1 MTYDNTYKP
10 ARRICGTMALIILLT
25 LAARTATA
33 QTIFHVTPDGTQGST
48 AWTDAMTLTEA
59 LDAARAG
66 DQIWVQGFET
76 IDSADKLYT
85 VPDDDEAFTVP
96 SGVSLY
102 GGFSGDE
109 TSIDERVTT
118 GKLSEMRYRSVLSGD
133 RRQNDAADES
143 LLIFPGNATRDDNAA
158 HVVVMDLAPTA
169 ASGNN
174 NTLPTVIDGFSIAE
188 GHADGNHTDASGWG
202 GGIFVTGDN
211 SGGGA
216 FSITRCFLVN
226 NYARRGGAVYV
237 DRTVVVRPMTSTIS
251 YNTVFNNAAGERS
264 SANNSGGGLYVAGA
278 ANVVNCEVFNNENGG
293 IAIAPAAAVINST
306 VARNTGS
313 GIEKIDDGTGD
324 AYVYNTV
331 IWGNSYL
338 YSTLSPRFIHSAYH
352 EVQLSGDAIVDA
364 DGNRYVS
371 DRNRGNDVAVP
382 MFESPSLR
390 TSYDREFNWRTMSY
404 PLWSWD
410 IQEGSAFIDGGDGD
424 MYDDRFGTTDMAGQ
438 GRLSNG
444 MIDIGAY
451 EYQAIPASR
460 IRYVKPDGSDMN
472 SGDSWEAA
480 YRTIQHAIDALAAT
494 PGMPGEVW
502 VAAGT
507 YEPTTYLA
515 DNPNYPASFR
525 MSDGI
530 SVYGGFEGKETE
542 TSKAD
547 RKIKAG
553 GMPWD
558 FANVTILQGQSYSG
572 EIGWNS
578 TDNRWSLNSA
588 STHVVWF
595 APLLNENK
603 RGFDNV
609 TILDGVTVRGGQAT
623 TSQADYYN
631 GDRGAGIYMC
641 VNAWLTNSVVTE
653 NVAQGDGG
661 AVWLS
666 GGRVMSSLLF
676 NNSSD
681 SRGGAIY
688 MDRAGIVLR
697 SMLANNSAYEGAGIY
712 MDNNGPWTDGVS
724 HPEYLILSTSIVSN
738 NTSSANGAVYCNKGG
753 VVLQSTITNNSTPR
767 ATDMTDENAS
777 QSGGLYIDTYTQT
790 INTVLWNNRIN
801 GANIQV
807 YVKNPS
813 PANVRFFSTAVASM
827 NNVVWNNTVTEGVL
841 SLSDTNTA
849 GGGQLAPGFSTD
861 GQLIES
867 GIVNDYGVQGDWTT
881 DWTSGSLAIE
891 NYWQPVSGSNLR
903 AQGAVLGTM
912 PDVVLIEPEQDLG
925 GSLFAQKPSIG
936 AWEIAQTAL
945 NPEEADGGNTLRLY
959 VDVNSTDPDHDG
971 SSWDNAYRSLNEA
984 IAYFASLPESEV
996 GDKQLEIYVKEG
1008 DLFPIYAFGNLDPK
1022 TATLDIKKTASSLPL
1037 RIVGGWS
1044 ADGTTRDPLTCRS
1057 ILEGNQSGTTL
1068 ADGLYHVVMVEPE
1081 ANVVLDGF
1089 YVTRGYAAGT
1099 ATITGG
1105 AGMLIYDNATV
1116 EVRNSVFENNTAVSC
1131 AAIDGRQQGVTL
1143 TLVNCVINNNTNTD
1157 TSAPVVEASTLHLNH
1172 VTMVNNIGAA
1182 PAGVG
1187 ADANSFAAGNTSG
1200 DTMTFDTM
1208 GEAGTANFT
1217 NPSNVAGAVM
1227 GHDTYYGGYADWTP
1241 LTGSTV
1247 MASQIINRG
1256 TVTAGLDN
1264 DIAMHGRDLGGVP
1277 DIGAYEAALPESGRV
1292 YYVREPADGGN
1303 DNNSGLSWDDAF
1315 ATIRKAVDAA
1325 SRTEVIDGEKA
1336 QVWVAAG
1343 TYEQDPQ
1350 SGSDN
1355 CFEIVEAVNVYGAFP
1370 RTGNPSMDERRPFIS
1385 DEIYYDNEGGSVTAA
1400 DYETILTPQT
1410 RTQSGVRRVLGQPD
1424 EYNPF
1429 SGNRSYQYVGEGNG
1443 DYVNRR
1449 GEYYPQQ
1456 GGSYYYSETGNEYVE
1471 ADPNIADYKGP
1482 GYTVYYNYGDY
1493 ITAYPNEYT
1502 NRNLQLVE
1510 VGDDFGRYTVTYNS
1524 WIRRYIYTDVGQGNG
1539 DYVQWTRRGEYEC
1552 SADIDG
1558 ATYHD
1563 YEYVG
1568 RGRGE
1573 YIHAANAGQ
1582 YYEVGSGYGNYG
1594 RYTTDIYE
1602 YVGDGNGD
1610 YVMRGV
1616 FSHPTRW
1623 DGFTIRDG
1631 YIDSDRIKFLDNGLV
1646 NDKSGGKR
1654 NGGAGVAIFTNV
1666 TLANSIV
1673 YGNYN
1678 RRGGSGGE
1686 TRGGGIYCDEGTL
1699 VNCYV
1704 LDNTLGDSNDYTGYG
1719 AGVYM
1724 FNGTAYNCVIANNEG
1739 NAQHSDGAGVLVDNN
1754 NIFFNNTIVGNRSN
1768 GETRGAGGVCIWQ
1781 DNGAISL
1788 SSLVMYNCVVL
1799 SNSMRTIGTNVGDE
1813 NVAAQNGEMVCY
1825 NSIVGRIPG
1834 GGAYGNP
1841 GKRVKFVNC
1850 QTGTTSIFED
1860 YAAGNY
1866 RIAGNGAGS
1875 IAINRGENEPVI
1887 GGETYFLMDYTDM
1900 DFTARIKDCTIDAG
1914 AYEFEQ
1920 TTATPSYDY
1929 DTGSY
1934 VYFVTQN
1941 GAGNASGSSPDNA
1954 ACATK
1959 LQIVLNAA
1967 GELVRTTGQ
1976 NATVR
1981 LGVPEETGFTFTAN
1995 TLSNAND
2002 PQSYTFVVP
2011 YGVQLEGGWNEDFN
2025 NNRNPYNYPTS
2036 LSPVATVGGVTVN
2049 GYHAVTFG
2057 EPQTGQTGRTT
2068 VIDGVVLRDGQ
2079 ATSESG
2085 TGNSNARGGGA
2096 IVPSWGHVRNCVV
2109 SGNRALQG
2117 GGLYV
2122 MPGGL
2127 VTGTLVISNTAEQ
2140 GAGIYADGTGVD
2152 ESNRAH
2158 LVSVTVTDN
2167 EASSAGGGLYLE
2179 DGAAMTV
2186 NAVVWG
2192 NTAPSDKNVSGVLN
2206 TPFADAMLSAA
2217 SGGTIDEFYP
2227 MNNCFVETY
2236 EIPGNFA
2243 NTSLESGDDAEVKYF
2258 VVGSGTGRTLKDFSP
2273 MIKHGSSKSL
2283 VQYMID
2289 NYGMASTDMQG
2300 IARIQG
2306 DMDKVD
2312 GGAYAFYG
2320 GTTSLENV
2328 VTRLF
2333 VSQTKTVAL
2342 ADGYDE
2348 ADYRGKS
2355 FFTPFTWLDDA
2366 LLYINEV
2373 RKEHPEYEDREF
2385 EILMAGGTYKP
2396 HYRRTAAGDPG
2407 ASVVDQRLSSFVI
2420 PEGVNIYGGFSG
2432 TEEIASAGI
2441 TEIPT
2446 ADSTITV
2453 AAGGD
2458 INTLANARGMS
2469 DLNVN
2474 GVVEAWEFANQTILS
2489 GQINEGAA
2497 TSQNVE
2503 HVVYTEGDGQ
2513 IMLDGLTVNYGDAT
2527 TGTATG
2533 GAGIY
2538 SYGVDCIVK
2547 GCRLLNCSAVN
2558 GGAAYI
2564 RHAGLTLLSSIVA
2577 GNRATAS
2584 GGAVY
2589 VDGGTETASLD
2600 AANTVFANNEA
2611 ASYGGAVATN
2621 QAGGTVNVSLINT
2634 LMVRNSAGQNYSAI
2648 CSQPLSTRITN
2659 SVIWGNSAGKAFN
2672 LGASSF
2678 SHSASDD
2685 SSFAASVAGNDGN
2698 IALNTVNLAIDGPR
2712 FRSPST
2718 VAGASGNSTS
2728 SLWNPAAISVLTD
2741 TGDGELAYGSSDMA
2755 SAEGAYHDWW
2765 DGTTVSDYSTFYMGD
2780 AGYDRYA
2787 GPRPTPQDT
2796 VPDPK
2801 VIDMGAY
2808 EYQYDNPFDLDDVYV
2823 DLQERGDGSGSS
2835 WDNATTDL
2843 RGAISALASGEYA
2856 GRKSTKT
2863 VHIRAGE
2870 YSPQQLNG
2878 GVAYRI
2884 QMAGADNA
2892 NISVLNIR
2900 GAYDET
2906 GNQDFGNPTRF
2917 VVNPAVGQA
2926 NTLLSVNVNTK
2937 EVNIEGISFEGASQN
2952 GMFITNGLPG
2962 DNTTPRVTVRN
2973 SAFRGNG
2980 TGVYFDQ
2987 AVAGTDN
2994 LFVNTLFADGGTGID
3009 ADNAVGQVTVVNA
3022 TFAKNTGAAIE
3033 GNANVYNSMS
3043 WQCGTGLTTDDANH
3057 NHDFAAIDNSDV
3069 ARGPNFVNPA
3079 GGDYNIRPSIM
3090 VLNMGSTELYSS
3102 HAGKA
3107 PTKDYDL
3114 DGAPRL
3120 TGDGV
3125 DLGAYEYDAELSQVL
3140 YVRSGVAGSDE
3151 SGGSWENAMSDL
3163 QGAVDLASIYH
3174 NKNNGSDGYVFVH
3187 NNVTAADGLRVSMP
3201 GVKVYGGMNG
3211 ELTEGTLAAVL
3222 ARRGSFLNYQR
3233 QSTLPGLDITA
3244 ASVVDGFTITGDVT
3258 VGSEGVLSTSVLSSS
3273 ATAKIDGLLYNSF
3286 VEGNVTGAGEAVN
3299 VTTPGTLGVAT
3310 KKNVVENA
3318 VTNGYV
3324 TAPVWEYQLKEDNA
3338 LIDGGDT
3345 QNISAYIAR
3354 AGHSKDLS
3362 GTSRVRNAVDG
3373 GCFETWFVNAPTT
3386 VAADDCPTGSHVVY
3400 VTPGQELSLDKG
3412 LTSDTAPFEA
3422 GFLLLQHGAGLFA
3435 NGNWVSLG
3443 NLAVERTLGGEAG
3456 DSWDMAYMPFTITS
3470 TTVDGTAYDAAAGT
3484 VAVQTYDGR
3493 ARAAYNYQF
3502 SATDGAWTDISPR
3515 GNTGMLLRSDDGAAH
3530 TVRFYGNSYTESS
3543 DAKSVRLTKYNYND
3557 PWASPDDGGDRFTHA
3572 ENMSWNM
3579 FGSPFLCGMNY
3590 SDMQYGRVIY
3600 LKNGNTFASVNTMDD
3615 DAAGGALGA
3624 GSAVLTQTATLAD
3637 YETFEIAPRSAT
3649 LGDDTARS
3657 GNLAVS
3663 VMRGDSEAADEFVLT
3678 AVPGDEASETFSLA
3692 NDGVKMMS
3700 VDTTASQVYMM
3711 RDGHRYSMLSAVDV
3725 EGTVPVGLRL
3735 TDAGSYA
3742 IAIPD
3747 DCPAYDYET
3756 VILTDNATGRVVDL
3770 LDAPYRFNVAAGG
3783 DVEGRFTLQFN
3794 TSLSE
3799 GVGTVNVY
3807 SDSEGNVIVEGL
3819 ETGMRIRL
3827 YDASGRMTA
3836 NRIAASPT
3844 ETFTGCERGVCL
3856 VQVIDGDSEPQ
3867 VFKAMVGR

>member
-33 QTIFHVTPDGTQGST
+33 QTTFHVTPDGTQGNT

-102 GGFSGDE
+102 GGFRGDE

-133 RRQNDAADES
+133 RSQNDAAHES
-143 LLIFPGNATRDDNAA
+143 LLIFPGNATRDDNAT
-158 HVVVMDLAPTA
+158 HVVVMNLTPTA
-169 ASGNN
+169 ESGNN

-188 GHADGNHTDASGWG
+188 GHADGNPTDASGWG

-237 DRTVVVRPMTSTIS
+237 DRTVVVRPTTSTIS

-313 GIEKIDDGTGD
+313 GIEEIDDGTGE

-352 EVQLSGDAIVDA
+352 EVQLSGDETVDA

-472 SGDSWEAA
+472 SGDSWGTA

-507 YEPTTYLA
+507 YEPTTYLE

-530 SVYGGFEGKETE
+530 SVYGGFEGKET
-542 TSKAD
+542 SKAN

-572 EIGWNS
+572 EIGWNN

-813 PANVRFFSTAVASM
+813 PANVRFLSTAVASM

-861 GQLIES
+861 GQLTES
-867 GIVNDYGVQGDWTT
+867 GIVNNYGVQGDWTT

-945 NPEEADGGNTLRLY
+945 NPEEADGGSTLRLY
-959 VDVNSTDPDHDG
+959 VDVNSTDPANDG

-1022 TATLDIKKTASSLPL
+1022 TATLDIKKTASRLPL
-1037 RIVGGWS
+1037 RIIGGWS
-1044 ADGTTRDPLTCRS
+1044 AADGTTRDPLNCRS

-1157 TSAPVVEASTLHLNH
+1157 TSAPVVGASTLHLNH

-1182 PAGVG
+1182 YT
-1187 ADANSFAAGNTSG
+1187 ADSAANSFAAGNTSG

-1241 LTGSTV
+1241 LTASTV
-1247 MASQIINRG
+1247 MASQIINCG

-1292 YYVREPADGGN
+1292 YYVRADGGS
-1303 DNNSGLSWDDAF
+1303 DANSGLSWDNAF

-1343 TYEQDPQ
+1343 NYAQDPIN
-1350 SGSDN
+1350 GSDN

-1385 DEIYYDNEGGSVTAA
+1385 DEVWFDDEGGSVTAA
-1400 DYETILTPQT
+1400 DYETILRPATAKND
-1410 RTQSGVRRVLGQPD
+1410 VRRVLGQAD
-1424 EYNPF
+1424 MFNPF
-1429 SGNRSYQYVGEGNG
+1429 STSTEPYYFYVGG
-1443 DYVNRR
+1443 
-1449 GEYYPQQ
+1449 
-1456 GGSYYYSETGNEYVE
+1456 
-1471 ADPNIADYKGP
+1471 
-1482 GYTVYYNYGDY
+1482 
-1493 ITAYPNEYT
+1493 
-1502 NRNLQLVE
+1502 
-1510 VGDDFGRYTVTYNS
+1510 
-1524 WIRRYIYTDVGQGNG
+1524 GQGNYDVHG
-1539 DYVQWTRRGEYEC
+1539 DEVEDELNMPEPEGNYVYATSGTTYYE
-1552 SADIDG
+1552 
-1558 ATYHD
+1558 D
-1563 YEYVG
+1563 YSW
-1568 RGRGE
+1568 GRGE
-1573 YIHAANAGQ
+1573 NPKELVH
-1582 YYEVGSGYGNYG
+1582 VGSGYGEYRLDEG
-1594 RYTTDIYE
+1594 WIYTTWQSSTGGGYSEFTGAGYYLCAKDEATHYS
-1602 YVGDGNGD
+1602 DGQYMYRKGTSSATPAEGGD
-1610 YVMRGV
+1610 YLLKESE
-1616 FSHPTRW
+1616 FTYPTTW

-1631 YIDSDRIKFLDNGLV
+1631 YLNSVNIDFLGVNRDNQTHY
-1646 NDKSGGKR
+1646 R
-1654 NGGAGVAIFTNV
+1654 NGGAGAAFFDNV
-1666 TLANSIV
+1666 TLTNCVVI
-1673 YGNYN
+1673 NN
-1678 RRGGSGGE
+1678 LNERTDGGE
-1686 TRGGGIYCDEGTL
+1686 TRGGAIYVDGGTL

-1704 LDNTLGDSNDYTGYG
+1704 LNNTNGRSNNAATYG
-1719 AGVYM
+1719 GGVYM
-1724 FNGTAYNCVIANNEG
+1724 YSGTAYNCVIAG
-1739 NAQHSDGAGVLVDNN
+1739 NTTKGNRSNGAGIFIENA
-1754 NIFFNNTIVGNRSN
+1754 IFFNNTIVNNVSENSGPAGICIWKSGGSSVLRVYNTIVLGNRYGSLGNDNIGNADVGSN
-1768 GETRGAGGVCIWQ
+1768 
-1781 DNGAISL
+1781 NGI
-1788 SSLVMYNCVVL
+1788 
-1799 SNSMRTIGTNVGDE
+1799 IE
-1813 NVAAQNGEMVCY
+1813 CY
-1825 NSIVGRIPG
+1825 NSIFSSTNNVGSG
-1834 GGAYGNP
+1834 D
-1841 GKRVKFVNC
+1841 KRVTYDSSCLSGAN
-1850 QTGTTSIFED
+1850 TSIFEG
-1860 YAAGNY
+1860 AAYGNY
-1866 RIAGNGAGS
+1866 RIDGDGAGS
-1875 IAINRGENEPVI
+1875 IAINRGNNEPVI

-1920 TTATPSYDY
+1920 TTATPDANGIYY
-1929 DTGSY
+1929 
-1934 VYFVTQN
+1934 VTQN
-1941 GAGNASGSSPDNA
+1941 GAGTASGESPTEA
-1954 ACATK
+1954 ACASK

-1967 GELVRTTGQ
+1967 GERVRAGQ

-2011 YGVQLEGGWNEDFN
+2011 YGVQLEGGWDEDFN
-2025 NNRNPYNYPTS
+2025 IRNPYNYPTS

-2057 EPQTGQTGRTT
+2057 EPQTGQGGRTT

-2109 SGNRALQG
+2109 IGNRALQG

-2206 TPFADAMLSAA
+2206 APFADAMLSVA

-2300 IARIQG
+2300 ITRIQG
-2306 DMDKVD
+2306 MDKVD
-2312 GGAYAFYG
+2312 GGAYAFDG
-2320 GTTSLENV
+2320 GTTSLDNV

-2366 LLYINEV
+2366 LLYIEQV
-2373 RKEHPEYEDREF
+2373 RDRYPGQYPQF

-2396 HYRRTAAGDPG
+2396 HYRRTAGDPAAG
-2407 ASVVDQRLSSFVI
+2407 VVDQRLSSFVI
-2420 PEGVNIYGGFSG
+2420 PQGVNIYGGFSG
-2432 TEEIASAGI
+2432 NEEIASEGV
-2441 TEIPT
+2441 TEIPA
-2446 ADSTITV
+2446 ADETITV
-2453 AAGGD
+2453 ADGGD
-2458 INTLANARGMS
+2458 INALANAREMS

-2474 GVVEAWEFANQTILS
+2474 GVLEAWEFANQTILS

-2497 TSQNVE
+2497 RSQNVE

-2538 SYGVDCIVK
+2538 SDGVDCIVK

-2558 GGAAYI
+2558 GGAVYV
-2564 RHAGLTLLSSIVA
+2564 RDAGLTLLSSIVA

-2589 VDGGTETASLD
+2589 VEGVSATASLD

-2611 ASYGGAVATN
+2611 VSNGGAVATN
-2621 QAGGTVNVSLINT
+2621 QTDQTGGTVNVSLINT
-2634 LMVRNSAGQNYSAI
+2634 LMVRNSAGNCSAI
-2648 CSQPLSTRITN
+2648 CSQPFNTRITN
-2659 SVIWGNSAGKAFN
+2659 SVIWGNSAGRAFN

-2685 SSFAASVAGNDGN
+2685 SYFADNVAGNDGN

-2741 TGDGELAYGSSDMA
+2741 TGDGQLAYANSDMNSA
-2755 SAEGAYHDWW
+2755 SGGYKNWW
-2765 DGTTVSDYSTFYMGD
+2765 DEKTVSTYSTFYMGD
-2780 AGYDRYA
+2780 ADYDRYA
-2787 GPRPTPQDT
+2787 GPRPTAQDT
-2796 VPDPK
+2796 DPDPK

-2808 EYQYDNPFDLDDVYV
+2808 EYQYDNLFNLDDVYV

-2843 RGAISALASGEYA
+2843 RGAISALASGEHV
-2856 GRKSTKT
+2856 GLKSTKT

-2884 QMAGADNA
+2884 QMAGATNA

-2906 GNQDFGNPTRF
+2906 GNQDFGEPTRF

-2937 EVNIEGISFEGASQN
+2937 EVNIEGISFEGATGN
-2952 GMFITNGLPG
+2952 GMFITNGQLG

-3022 TFAKNTGAAIE
+3022 TFANNTGAAIE
-3033 GNANVYNSMS
+3033 GNADVYNSMS
-3043 WQCGTGLTTDDANH
+3043 WRCGTGLTTDDANH
-3057 NHDFAAIDNSDV
+3057 NRDFADIDNSDV

-3079 GGDYNIRPSIM
+3079 EGDYNIRPSIM
-3090 VLNMGSTELYSS
+3090 VLDMGSNALYST

-3114 DGAPRL
+3114 DGAPRQ

-3125 DLGAYEYDAELSQVL
+3125 DLGAYEYDAELRQVL

-3151 SGGSWENAMSDL
+3151 SGGNWENAMSDL

-3174 NKNNGSDGYVFVH
+3174 NKNNSSDGYVFVH

-3211 ELTEGTLAAVL
+3211 ESTKGTPADVL

-3244 ASVVDGFTITGDVT
+3244 ESVVDGFTITGDVT

-3273 ATAKIDGLLYNSF
+3273 ATAEIDGLLYNSF
-3286 VEGNVTGAGEAVN
+3286 VEGTVTGTGEAVN
-3299 VTTPGTLGVAT
+3299 VTTPGPLEVAT
-3310 KKNVVENA
+3310 KNNVVENA

-3324 TAPVWEYQLKEDNA
+3324 TAPVWEYQLKEDSPS
-3338 LIDGGDT
+3338 IDGGTED
-3345 QNISAYIAR
+3345 IASYIDKV
-3354 AGHSKDLS
+3354 GHSEDLS
-3362 GTSRVRNAVDG
+3362 GTSRLRGNVDN
-3373 GCFETWFVNAPTT
+3373 GCFETWRITSPETIT
-3386 VAADDCPTGSHVVY
+3386 AADRPTVSHVVY
-3400 VTPGQELSLDKG
+3400 VEPGQELSLATG
-3412 LTSDTAPFEA
+3412 LTTEASPFDV
-3422 GFLLLQHGAGLFA
+3422 GFLLLQHGAGLVGG
-3435 NGNWVSLG
+3435 GNHVSLG

-3470 TTVDGTAYDAAAGT
+3470 TTVDGTAYDAAAGI

-3502 SATDGAWTDISPR
+3502 SATDGAWSDITPR

-3600 LKNGNTFASVNTMDD
+3600 SKSGNTFASVNTMDD

-3637 YETFEIAPRSAT
+3637 YETFEITPRSAA

>member
-10 ARRICGTMALIILLT
+10 VRRICGTMALIILLT

-33 QTIFHVTPDGTQGST
+33 QTIFHVTPDGTKGST

-76 IDSADKLYT
+76 IDSPDKLYT
-85 VPDDDEAFTVP
+85 VPADVEAFTVP

-102 GGFSGDE
+102 GGFRGDE

-133 RRQNDAADES
+133 RSQNDAADES
-143 LLIFPGNATRDDNAA
+143 LLIFPGNTTREDNAA
-158 HVVVMDLAPTA
+158 HVVVMDLTPTA

-188 GHADGNHTDASGWG
+188 GHADGNPADASGWG

-237 DRTVVVRPMTSTIS
+237 DRTVVVRPTTSTIS

-352 EVQLSGDAIVDA
+352 EVQLSGDETVDA

-460 IRYVKPDGSDMN
+460 IRYVKPEGSDMN
-472 SGDSWEAA
+472 SGDSWKAA

-507 YEPTTYLA
+507 YEPTTYLE

-530 SVYGGFEGKETE
+530 SVYGGFEGKET
-542 TSKAD
+542 SKAA

-572 EIGWNS
+572 EINWNS

-609 TILDGVTVRGGQAT
+609 TMLDGVTVRGGQAT

-676 NNSSD
+676 NNSSY

-813 PANVRFFSTAVASM
+813 PANVRFLSTAVASM

-861 GQLIES
+861 GQLTES
-867 GIVNDYGVQGDWTT
+867 GIVNDYGVQRDWTT

-945 NPEEADGGNTLRLY
+945 NPEQADGGRTLRLY

-1044 ADGTTRDPLTCRS
+1044 ADGTTRDPLNCRS

-1157 TSAPVVEASTLHLNH
+1157 TSAPVVGASTLHLNH
-1172 VTMVNNIGAA
+1172 VTMVNNEGAA
-1182 PAGVG
+1182 YTATSTS
-1187 ADANSFAAGNTSG
+1187 NSFAAGNTSG

-1241 LTGSTV
+1241 LTASTV
-1247 MASQIINRG
+1247 MASQIINCG

-1292 YYVREPADGGN
+1292 YYVRTPGDGGS
-1303 DNNSGLSWDDAF
+1303 DANSGLSWDAAF
-1315 ATIRKAVDAA
+1315 ATIRKAVEAA

-1355 CFEIVEAVNVYGAFP
+1355 CFEIVDGVNVYGAFP

-1385 DEIYYDNEGGSVTAA
+1385 DEIYYDNDGGTVSA
-1400 DYETILTPQT
+1400 DAYETILTPRT
-1410 RTQSGVRRVLGQPD
+1410 KTQSGVRRVLGQPD

-1429 SGNRSYQYVGEGNG
+1429 SGNRSYQHVGEGNG
-1443 DYVNRR
+1443 DYENRR
-1449 GEYYPQQ
+1449 GEHYPQQ
-1456 GGSYYYSETGNEYVE
+1456 GGSYYYSENGGEYIDAAPALENYLRPGYYRTEYDESTGLWNPTYYVE
-1471 ADPNIADYKGP
+1471 VGS
-1482 GYTVYYNYGDY
+1482 GYGDY
-1493 ITAYPNEYT
+1493 ERGRFGSFNYVGEGKGDWRQFTYGYYYECSSEFAGESDTRHYT
-1502 NRNLQLVE
+1502 DYKD
-1510 VGDDFGRYTVTYNS
+1510 VGAGRGNVFRTSRGYN
-1524 WIRRYIYTDVGQGNG
+1524 DVGQ
-1539 DYVQWTRRGEYEC
+1539 
-1552 SADIDG
+1552 
-1558 ATYHD
+1558 
-1563 YEYVG
+1563 
-1568 RGRGE
+1568 
-1573 YIHAANAGQ
+1573 
-1582 YYEVGSGYGNYG
+1582 GYGNYG

-1623 DGFTIRDG
+1623 DGFTITGG
-1631 YIDSDRIKFLDNGLV
+1631 YINSQQIDFIVTNV
-1646 NDKSGGKR
+1646 ACR
-1654 NGGAGVAIFTNV
+1654 NGGAGAAIFTNV

-1673 YGNYN
+1673 VGNTN
-1678 RRGGSGGE
+1678 ETPNSGIE
-1686 TRGGGIYCDEGTL
+1686 MRGGGVYCDEGTL

-1704 LDNTLGDSNDYTGYG
+1704 LNNTLGRTGNYTGYG

-1724 FNGTAYNCVIANNEG
+1724 RNGTSYNCVIANNVG
-1739 NAQHSDGAGVLVDNN
+1739 NANYSDGAGILVDNN
-1754 NIFFNNTIVGNRSN
+1754 NVFFNNTIVGNNSN
-1768 GETRGAGGVCIWQ
+1768 GSSRGGGGICLWQ
-1781 DNGAISL
+1781 DDGIT
-1788 SSLVMYNCVVL
+1788 SSLTAYNCVVL
-1799 SNSMRTIGTNVGDE
+1799 DNYARTIGSNAGNADV
-1813 NVAAQNGEMVCY
+1813 VVQNGTITCY
-1825 NSIVGRIPG
+1825 NSIFNNTNNGNG
-1834 GGAYGNP
+1834 YGSQ
-1841 GKRVKFVNC
+1841 GKRVEFVDC
-1850 QTGTTSIFED
+1850 VDGVTTSIFEN
-1860 YAAGNY
+1860 YVAGNY

-1981 LGVPEETGFTFTAN
+1981 LGVPQEAGFTFTAN

-2011 YGVQLEGGWNEDFN
+2011 YGVQLEGGWDEDFN
-2025 NNRNPYNYPTS
+2025 IRNPYNYPTS

-2057 EPQTGQTGRTT
+2057 EPQTGQGGRTT

-2273 MIKHGSSKSL
+2273 MIKHGSSTSL

-2355 FFTPFTWLDDA
+2355 FLTPFTWLDDA

-2538 SYGVDCIVK
+2538 SDGVDCIVK

-2577 GNRATAS
+2577 GNRAVASGS

-2659 SVIWGNSAGKAFN
+2659 SVIWGNSAGRAFN
-2672 LGASSF
+2672 LAASSF

-2685 SSFAASVAGNDGN
+2685 SSFAASVAGNEGN
-2698 IALNTVNLAIDGPR
+2698 IALSTVNLAIDGPR

-2765 DGTTVSDYSTFYMGD
+2765 DGTTVSDYSTFYMGN

-2787 GPRPTPQDT
+2787 GPRPTAQDT

-2884 QMAGADNA
+2884 QMAGATNA

-2937 EVNIEGISFEGASQN
+2937 NVNIEGISFEGASQN
-2952 GMFITNGLPG
+2952 GMFITNAQAGATDG
-2962 DNTTPRVTVRN
+2962 DSITVRN

-2987 AVAGTDN
+2987 AVAGTGN
-2994 LFVNTLFADGGTGID
+2994 LFVNTLFADGGNGID
-3009 ADNAVGQVTVVNA
+3009 ASRAAAGTVTVVNA
-3022 TFAKNTGAAIE
+3022 TFANNTDSAIE
-3033 GNANVYNSMS
+3033 GNADVYNSMS
-3043 WQCGTGLTTDDANH
+3043 WQCGTGIADNETNH
-3057 NHDFAAIDNSDV
+3057 NHDFAVLEAGSSDLYQEKSGV
-3069 ARGPNFVNPA
+3069 AA
-3079 GGDYNIRPSIM
+3079 AD
-3090 VLNMGSTELYSS
+3090 
-3102 HAGKA
+3102 
-3107 PTKDYDL
+3107 DQDL
-3114 DGAPRL
+3114 DGADRV
-3120 TGDGV
+3120 TGAEI
-3125 DLGAYEYDAELSQVL
+3125 DLGAYEYDAELRQVI
-3140 YVRSGVAGSDE
+3140 YVRSGVAGGDNSGSD
-3151 SGGSWENAMSDL
+3151 WNNPIDDL
-3163 QGAVDLASIYH
+3163 QDAVDLASVYH
-3174 NKNNGSDGYVFVH
+3174 NKNTDSEGYVFVH

-3201 GVKVYGGMNG
+3201 GVRVYGGMNG
-3211 ELTEGTLAAVL
+3211 ELTEDTPADVL

-3244 ASVVDGFTITGDVT
+3244 ESVVDGFTITGDVT

-3273 ATAKIDGLLYNSF
+3273 ATAEIDGLLYNSF
-3286 VEGNVTGAGEAVN
+3286 VEGTVTGTGEAVN
-3299 VTTPGTLGVAT
+3299 VTTPGTLEVVT

-3318 VTNGYV
+3318 VANGYV
-3324 TAPVWEYQLKEDNA
+3324 TTPVWEYQLKEDSPS
-3338 LIDGGDT
+3338 IDGGTED
-3345 QNISAYIAR
+3345 IASYINKV
-3354 AGHSKDLS
+3354 GHSEDLS
-3362 GTSRVRNAVDG
+3362 GTSRLRGTVDN
-3373 GCFETWFVNAPTT
+3373 GCFETWRITSPETIK
-3386 VAADDCPTGSHVVY
+3386 AADRPTVSHVVY
-3400 VTPGQELSLDKG
+3400 VEPGQELSLATG
-3412 LTSDTAPFEA
+3412 LTTEASPFNV
-3422 GFLLLQHGAGLFA
+3422 GFLLLQHGAGLVGG
-3435 NGNWVSLG
+3435 GNHVSLG

-3502 SATDGAWTDISPR
+3502 SATDGAWTDISPQ

-3600 LKNGNTFASVNTMDD
+3600 SKSGNTFASVNTMDD

>member
-48 AWTDAMTLTEA
+48 AWEDAMTLTEA
-59 LDAARAG
+59 LDAAHAG

-85 VPDDDEAFTVP
+85 VPDDVEAFTVP

-102 GGFSGDE
+102 GGFRGDE

-133 RRQNDAADES
+133 RSQNDAAHES
-143 LLIFPGNATRDDNAA
+143 LLIFPGNTTREDNAA
-158 HVVVMDLAPTA
+158 HVVVMDLTPTA

-188 GHADGNHTDASGWG
+188 GHASGDAQTDDGRG
-202 GGIFVTGDN
+202 GGVLVTGDN
-211 SGGGA
+211 TVGGA
-216 FSITRCFLVN
+216 FMITNCFFVN
-226 NYARRGGAVYV
+226 NYARRGGAVAV
-237 DRTVVVRPMTSTIS
+237 DATVDMRPTESVIS
-251 YNTVFNNAAGERS
+251 YCTIFNNAAGERS
-264 SANNSGGGLYVAGA
+264 SANNSGGGLWLEGDCTVA
-278 ANVVNCEVFNNENGG
+278 NCEVFNNENGG
-293 IAIAPAAAVINST
+293 IAIAEGASVVNST

-313 GIEKIDDGTGD
+313 GIERIGDGE
-324 AYVYNTV
+324 AFVRNTV

-338 YSTLSPRFIHSAYH
+338 YSTLSPNFINSAYH
-352 EVQLSGDAIVDA
+352 EVVLQDGETVDSN
-364 DGNRYVS
+364 GNRYVS

-390 TSYDREFNWRTMSY
+390 TSYDREFNWLTMAY

-460 IRYVKPDGSDMN
+460 IRYVKPEGSDMN
-472 SGDSWEAA
+472 SGDSWKAA

-502 VAAGT
+502 VAEGT
-507 YEPTTYLA
+507 YEPTTYLE

-530 SVYGGFEGKETE
+530 SVYGGFAGTE

-547 RKIKAG
+547 REIKAG

-572 EIGWNS
+572 EINWNS

-712 MDNNGPWTDGVS
+712 MDNNGRWTDGVS

-813 PANVRFFSTAVASM
+813 PANVRFLSTAVASM

-849 GGGQLAPGFSTD
+849 TGGQLAPGFSTD
-861 GQLIES
+861 RQLTES

-945 NPEEADGGNTLRLY
+945 NPEQADDGSTLRLY
-959 VDVNSTDPDHDG
+959 VDVNSTDPANDG
-971 SSWDNAYRSLNEA
+971 SSWDKAYRSLNEA

-996 GDKQLEIYVKEG
+996 DDKQLEIYVKEG

-1022 TATLDIKKTASSLPL
+1022 TATLDIKKTASRLPL
-1037 RIVGGWS
+1037 RIIGGWS
-1044 ADGTTRDPLTCRS
+1044 AADGTTRDPLNCRS

-1157 TSAPVVEASTLHLNH
+1157 TSAPVVGASTLHLNH
-1172 VTMVNNIGAA
+1172 VTMVNNEGAA
-1182 PAGVG
+1182 YT
-1187 ADANSFAAGNTSG
+1187 ADSASNSFAAGNTSSN
-1200 DTMTFDTM
+1200 TMTFDTM
-1208 GEAGTANFT
+1208 GEAGAANFT

-1241 LTGSTV
+1241 LTGSDV

-1256 TVTAGLDN
+1256 TATTGLDN

-1292 YYVREPADGGN
+1292 YYVRADGGN

-1385 DEIYYDNEGGSVTAA
+1385 DEVWFDNEGGSVTAA
-1400 DYETILTPQT
+1400 DYETILRPATAN
-1410 RTQSGVRRVLGQPD
+1410 SDVRRVLGQAD
-1424 EYNPF
+1424 MFNPF
-1429 SGNRSYQYVGEGNG
+1429 STSTELYYFYVGGGQGNYDIHGDEVVGKLNMPAGNYVYAAAGSTYYEDWNLIWGRWEGENPKVLVYVGSGFGEYLVKQGTALQNWRTVWESNDGGGYTEFKEAGYYLCSDDVATHYSDGQYMYRKGTSGATPVEGG
-1443 DYVNRR
+1443 DYVLK
-1449 GEYYPQQ
+1449 ESEFTYP
-1456 GGSYYYSETGNEYVE
+1456 
-1471 ADPNIADYKGP
+1471 
-1482 GYTVYYNYGDY
+1482 
-1493 ITAYPNEYT
+1493 
-1502 NRNLQLVE
+1502 
-1510 VGDDFGRYTVTYNS
+1510 
-1524 WIRRYIYTDVGQGNG
+1524 
-1539 DYVQWTRRGEYEC
+1539 
-1552 SADIDG
+1552 
-1558 ATYHD
+1558 
-1563 YEYVG
+1563 
-1568 RGRGE
+1568 
-1573 YIHAANAGQ
+1573 
-1582 YYEVGSGYGNYG
+1582 
-1594 RYTTDIYE
+1594 TT
-1602 YVGDGNGD
+1602 
-1610 YVMRGV
+1610 
-1616 FSHPTRW
+1616 W
-1623 DGFTIRDG
+1623 DGFTITG
-1631 YIDSDRIKFLDNGLV
+1631 GFIDSDHLRFLDN
-1646 NDKSGGKR
+1646 NIDSSDRSGGKR
-1654 NGGAGVAIFTNV
+1654 NGGAGAAIFTNV

-1678 RRGGSGGE
+1678 RRDGRGGE

-1704 LDNTLGDSNDYTGYG
+1704 LDNTLGDSNDETGYG

-1724 FNGTAYNCVIANNEG
+1724 FNATAYNCVIAGNTG

-1754 NIFFNNTIVGNRSN
+1754 NIFFNNTIVGNKSN
-1768 GETRGAGGVCIWQ
+1768 GGTRGAGGVCIWQ
-1781 DNGAISL
+1781 DSGAS

-1799 SNSMRTIGTNVGDE
+1799 SNSMQTIGTNVGDK

-1825 NSIVGRIPG
+1825 NSIVERIPD

-1841 GKRVKFVNC
+1841 GKRVRFVNC
-1850 QTGTTSIFED
+1850 QTGTNSIFEN
-1860 YAAGNY
+1860 YTAGNY
-1866 RIAGNGAGS
+1866 RIAGNGNGS

-1887 GGETYFLMDYTDM
+1887 DGETYFLMDYTDM

-1920 TTATPSYDY
+1920 TTATPDAKGIYY
-1929 DTGSY
+1929 
-1934 VYFVTQN
+1934 VTQN

-1967 GELVRTTGQ
+1967 GERVRAGQ

-2025 NNRNPYNYPTS
+2025 ICNPYNYPTS

-2057 EPQTGQTGRTT
+2057 EPQTEQTGRTT

-2206 TPFADAMLSAA
+2206 APFADAMLSEA
-2217 SGGTIDEFYP
+2217 SGRTIDEFYP

-2283 VQYMID
+2283 VQYMIT
-2289 NYGMASTDMQG
+2289 NHGMASIDMQG
-2300 IARIQG
+2300 IARIQDG
-2306 DMDKVD
+2306 MDKVD
-2312 GGAYAFYG
+2312 GGAYAFDG
-2320 GTTSLENV
+2320 GTTSLNNV

-2333 VSQTKTVAL
+2333 VSQTKSVAL
-2342 ADGYDE
+2342 ADRNDE
-2348 ADYRGKS
+2348 AYYRGKS
-2355 FFTPFTWLDDA
+2355 FLTPFTWLDDA
-2366 LLYINEV
+2366 LLYIEQV
-2373 RKEHPEYEDREF
+2373 RDLYPGQYPQF

-2396 HYRRTAAGDPG
+2396 HYRRTAGDPAAG
-2407 ASVVDQRLSSFVI
+2407 VVDQRLSSFVI
-2420 PEGVNIYGGFSG
+2420 PQGVNIYGGFSG
-2432 TEEIASAGI
+2432 NEKIASEGI
-2441 TEIPT
+2441 TEIPA
-2446 ADSTITV
+2446 ADETITV
-2453 AAGGD
+2453 EAGGD
-2458 INTLANARGMS
+2458 INELANAREMS

-2474 GVVEAWEFANQTILS
+2474 GVLEAWEFANQTILS

-2497 TSQNVE
+2497 RSQNVE

-2538 SYGVDCIVK
+2538 SDGVDCIVK

-2558 GGAAYI
+2558 GGAVYV
-2564 RHAGLTLLSSIVA
+2564 RDAGLTLLSSIVA
-2577 GNRATAS
+2577 GNMATAS

-2589 VDGGTETASLD
+2589 VEGVSATASLD

-2621 QAGGTVNVSLINT
+2621 QTGETINVSLINT

-2648 CSQPLSTRITN
+2648 FSQPFNTRITN
-2659 SVIWGNSAGKAFN
+2659 SVIWGNSAGRAFN
-2672 LGASSF
+2672 FDASSF

-2685 SSFAASVAGNDGN
+2685 SYFADNVAGKEGN

-2741 TGDGELAYGSSDMA
+2741 TGDGQLAYANSDMNSA
-2755 SAEGAYHDWW
+2755 SGGYKNWW
-2765 DGTTVSDYSTFYMGD
+2765 DEKTVSTYSTFYMGD
-2780 AGYDRYA
+2780 ADYDRYA
-2787 GPRPTPQDT
+2787 GPRPTAQDT
-2796 VPDPK
+2796 DPDPK

-2808 EYQYDNPFDLDDVYV
+2808 EYQYKPFELDDVYV

-2878 GVAYRI
+2878 GVAYHI
-2884 QMAGADNA
+2884 QMAGATNA

-3022 TFAKNTGAAIE
+3022 TFANNTGAAIE
-3033 GNANVYNSMS
+3033 GNADVCNSMS
-3043 WQCGTGLTTDDANH
+3043 WMCHTGLATDAANH
-3057 NHDFAAIDNSDV
+3057 NRDFAEIDNNDV
-3069 ARGPNFVNPA
+3069 ANGPNFVNPTE
-3079 GGDYNIRPSIM
+3079 GDYNIRPSIM
-3090 VLNMGSTELYSS
+3090 VLDMGSNSLYST
-3102 HAGKA
+3102 HAGKV
-3107 PTKDYDL
+3107 PEVDYDL
-3114 DGAPRL
+3114 DGAPRR
-3120 TGDGV
+3120 TGDVV
-3125 DLGAYEYDAELSQVL
+3125 DLGAYEYDAELRQVL

-3211 ELTEGTLAAVL
+3211 ELTVGTPADVL

-3244 ASVVDGFTITGDVT
+3244 ESVVDGFTITGGVT

-3286 VEGNVTGAGEAVN
+3286 VEGTVTGTGEAVN

-3324 TAPVWEYQLKEDNA
+3324 TTPVWEYQLKEDSPS
-3338 LIDGGDT
+3338 IDGGTED
-3345 QNISAYIAR
+3345 IASYINKV
-3354 AGHSKDLS
+3354 GHREDLS
-3362 GTSRVRNAVDG
+3362 GTSRVRGKVDN
-3373 GCFETWFVNAPTT
+3373 GCFETWRITSPETIT
-3386 VAADDCPTGSHVVY
+3386 AADRPTGSHVVY
-3400 VTPGQELSLDKG
+3400 VEPGQELSLAAG
-3412 LTSDTAPFEA
+3412 LTTEASPFDV
-3422 GFLLLQHGAGLFA
+3422 GFLLLQHGAGLVGG
-3435 NGNWVSLG
+3435 GNWVSLG

-3470 TTVDGTAYDAAAGT
+3470 TTVDGTDYDVAAGT

-3493 ARAAYNYQF
+3493 ARAAYDYRF
-3502 SATDGAWTDISPR
+3502 SETNGAWSDISPR

>member
-33 QTIFHVTPDGTQGST
+33 QTTFHVTPDGTQGST

-102 GGFSGDE
+102 GGFRGDE

-158 HVVVMDLAPTA
+158 HVVVMDLTPTA

-188 GHADGNHTDASGWG
+188 GHADGNPADASGWG

-237 DRTVVVRPMTSTIS
+237 DRTVVVRPTTSTIS

-313 GIEKIDDGTGD
+313 GIEKIDDGTGE

-338 YSTLSPRFIHSAYH
+338 YSTLSPNFINSAYH
-352 EVQLSGDAIVDA
+352 EVVLQDGETVDSN
-364 DGNRYVS
+364 GNRYVS

-390 TSYDREFNWRTMSY
+390 TSYDREFNWLTMAY

-410 IQEGSAFIDGGDGD
+410 IQEGSAFIDGGRNDLYG
-424 MYDDRFGTTDMAGQ
+424 GTLPTTDMAGQ

-460 IRYVKPDGSDMN
+460 IRYVKPEGSDMN
-472 SGDSWEAA
+472 SGDSWGTA

-507 YEPTTYLA
+507 YEPTTYLE

-530 SVYGGFEGKETE
+530 SVYGGFEGKET
-542 TSKAD
+542 SKAA

-572 EIGWNS
+572 EINWNS

-813 PANVRFFSTAVASM
+813 PANVRFLSTAVASM

-849 GGGQLAPGFSTD
+849 TGGQLAPGFSTD
-861 GQLIES
+861 GQLTES
-867 GIVNDYGVQGDWTT
+867 GIVNDYGVQRDWTT

-891 NYWQPVSGSNLR
+891 NYWQPVNGSNLR

-945 NPEEADGGNTLRLY
+945 NPEEADGGSTLRLY
-959 VDVNSTDPDHDG
+959 VDVNSTDPANDG

-1022 TATLDIKKTASSLPL
+1022 TATLDIKKTASRLPL
-1037 RIVGGWS
+1037 RIIGGWS
-1044 ADGTTRDPLTCRS
+1044 AADGTTRDPLNCRS

-1105 AGMLIYDNATV
+1105 AGMLIYDNAKV

-1131 AAIDGRQQGVTL
+1131 AAIDGRQQGVEL
-1143 TLVNCVINNNTNTD
+1143 TLVNCVINNNTNINTA
-1157 TSAPVVEASTLHLNH
+1157 SQVVAASTLTLNH

-1182 PAGVG
+1182 YTATSTS
-1187 ADANSFAAGNTSG
+1187 NSFAAGNTSG

-1247 MASQIINRG
+1247 MASQIINCG
-1256 TVTAGLDN
+1256 MVTAGLDN

-1292 YYVREPADGGN
+1292 YYVRTPGDGGS
-1303 DNNSGLSWDDAF
+1303 DANSGLSWDDAF

-1370 RTGNPSMDERRPFIS
+1370 RTGNPSLDERRPFIS
-1385 DEIYYDNEGGSVTAA
+1385 DEIYYDNDGGTLSA
-1400 DYETILTPQT
+1400 DAYETILTPQT
-1410 RTQSGVRRVLGQPD
+1410 RTQSGVYRVLGQPD
-1424 EYNPF
+1424 MFNPYSTSNEAYYF
-1429 SGNRSYQYVGEGNG
+1429 YVGGGNG
-1443 DYVNRR
+1443 SYIYHQGDPVYGYDGLSEGYYRYYQRGTTYYESYSWGFGQNPKTLINVGDGYGSYSLTSSGYRTVWVSDSQGDYAEFTDADYYRCEDGMSTHYSDGTHLYVN
-1449 GEYYPQQ
+1449 GTT
-1456 GGSYYYSETGNEYVE
+1456 YYSY
-1471 ADPNIADYKGP
+1471 
-1482 GYTVYYNYGDY
+1482 
-1493 ITAYPNEYT
+1493 
-1502 NRNLQLVE
+1502 
-1510 VGDDFGRYTVTYNS
+1510 
-1524 WIRRYIYTDVGQGNG
+1524 VGQGNG
-1539 DYVQWTRRGEYEC
+1539 DYIVKGHEF
-1552 SADIDG
+1552 
-1558 ATYHD
+1558 TY
-1563 YEYVG
+1563 
-1568 RGRGE
+1568 
-1573 YIHAANAGQ
+1573 
-1582 YYEVGSGYGNYG
+1582 
-1594 RYTTDIYE
+1594 
-1602 YVGDGNGD
+1602 
-1610 YVMRGV
+1610 
-1616 FSHPTRW
+1616 PTRW
-1623 DGFTIRDG
+1623 DGFTITGG
-1631 YIDSDRIKFLDNGLV
+1631 YINSQQIDFIVTDV
-1646 NDKSGGKR
+1646 ACR
-1654 NGGAGVAIFTNV
+1654 NGGAGAAIFTNV

-1673 YGNYN
+1673 VGNTNETPY
-1678 RRGGSGGE
+1678 SGIE
-1686 TRGGGIYCDEGTL
+1686 MRGGGVYCDEGTL

-1704 LDNTLGDSNDYTGYG
+1704 LNNTLGRTGNYTGYG

-1724 FNGTAYNCVIANNEG
+1724 RNGTSYNCVIANNVG
-1739 NAQHSDGAGVLVDNN
+1739 NANYSDGAGILVDNN
-1754 NIFFNNTIVGNRSN
+1754 NVFFNNTIVGNNSN
-1768 GETRGAGGVCIWQ
+1768 GSSRGGGGICLWQ
-1781 DNGAISL
+1781 DNGIT
-1788 SSLVMYNCVVL
+1788 SSLTAYNCVVL
-1799 SNSMRTIGTNVGDE
+1799 DNYARTIGGNAGNADV
-1813 NVAAQNGEMVCY
+1813 VVQNGTITCY
-1825 NSIVGRIPG
+1825 NSIFNNTNNGNG
-1834 GGAYGNP
+1834 YGSQ
-1841 GKRVKFVNC
+1841 GKRVEFVDC
-1850 QTGTTSIFED
+1850 VDGVTTSIFEN
-1860 YAAGNY
+1860 YVAGNY
-1866 RIAGNGAGS
+1866 RIAGDGAGS

-1929 DTGSY
+1929 NTGSY

-1981 LGVPEETGFTFTAN
+1981 LGVPQEAGFTFTAN
-1995 TLSNAND
+1995 TLSNAKD

-2011 YGVQLEGGWNEDFN
+2011 YGVQLEGGWDEDFN
-2025 NNRNPYNYPTS
+2025 IRNPYNYPTS

-2049 GYHAVTFG
+2049 GYHAVTFD

-2109 SGNRALQG
+2109 RGNRALQG

-2206 TPFADAMLSAA
+2206 KPFADAMLSAA

-2273 MIKHGSSKSL
+2273 MIKHGSSTSL

-2300 IARIQG
+2300 IARIQDG
-2306 DMDKVD
+2306 MDKVD
-2312 GGAYAFYG
+2312 GGAYAFDG
-2320 GTTSLENV
+2320 GTTSLKNV

-2342 ADGYDE
+2342 ADGYNE

-2366 LLYINEV
+2366 LLYIEQV
-2373 RKEHPEYEDREF
+2373 RDRYPGQYPQF

-2396 HYRRTAAGDPG
+2396 HYRRTAGDPAAG
-2407 ASVVDQRLSSFVI
+2407 VVDQRLSSFVI
-2420 PEGVNIYGGFSG
+2420 PQGVNIYGGFSG
-2432 TEEIASAGI
+2432 NEEIASEGV
-2441 TEIPT
+2441 TEIPA
-2446 ADSTITV
+2446 ADGTITV
-2453 AAGGD
+2453 ADGGD
-2458 INTLANARGMS
+2458 INTLANAREMS

-2474 GVVEAWEFANQTILS
+2474 GVLEAWEFANQTILS

-2527 TGTATG
+2527 SGTTTG

-2538 SYGVDCIVK
+2538 SDGVNCIVK

-2577 GNRATAS
+2577 GNRAVASGS

-2611 ASYGGAVATN
+2611 ASNGGAVATN

-2634 LMVRNSAGQNYSAI
+2634 LMVRNSAGNYSAI

-2659 SVIWGNSAGKAFN
+2659 SVIWGNSAGRAFN
-2672 LGASSF
+2672 LAASSF

-2741 TGDGELAYGSSDMA
+2741 TGDGQLAYGDNDIA
-2755 SAEGAYHDWW
+2755 NATDGYHDWW
-2765 DGTTVSDYSTFYMGD
+2765 DGKTVSTYSTFYMGD

-2787 GPRPTPQDT
+2787 GPRPTAQDT

-2870 YSPQQLNG
+2870 YSPQQLPG

-2884 QMAGADNA
+2884 QMAGATNA

-2926 NTLLSVNVNTK
+2926 KTLLSVNVNTK

-2952 GMFITNGLPG
+2952 GMFITNAQAGATDG
-2962 DNTTPRVTVRN
+2962 DSITVRN

-3022 TFAKNTGAAIE
+3022 TFANNTGAAIE
-3033 GNANVYNSMS
+3033 GNADVYNSMS
-3043 WQCGTGLTTDDANH
+3043 WQCGTGIADNETNH
-3057 NHDFAAIDNSDV
+3057 NHDFADIDNSDV

-3090 VLNMGSTELYSS
+3090 VLDMGSTALYST
-3102 HAGKA
+3102 HAGKDPA
-3107 PTKDYDL
+3107 VDYDL

-3120 TGDGV
+3120 TGDEV
-3125 DLGAYEYDAELSQVL
+3125 DLGAYEYDAELRQVL

-3201 GVKVYGGMNG
+3201 GVRVYGGMNG
-3211 ELTEGTLAAVL
+3211 ELTEGTPADVL

-3244 ASVVDGFTITGDVT
+3244 ESVVDGFTITGGVT

-3273 ATAKIDGLLYNSF
+3273 ATAEIDGLLYNSF
-3286 VEGNVTGAGEAVN
+3286 VEGTVTGKGEAVN

-3324 TAPVWEYQLKEDNA
+3324 TAPVWEYQLKEDSPS
-3338 LIDGGDT
+3338 IDGGT
-3345 QNISAYIAR
+3345 EEIASYIDKV
-3354 AGHSKDLS
+3354 GHSEDLS
-3362 GTSRVRNAVDG
+3362 GTSRLRGKVDN
-3373 GCFETWFVNAPTT
+3373 GCFETWRVTSPETIT
-3386 VAADDCPTGSHVVY
+3386 AADRPTVSHVVY
-3400 VTPGQELSLDKG
+3400 VEPGQELSLAAG
-3412 LTSDTAPFEA
+3412 LTTEASPFDV
-3422 GFLLLQHGAGLFA
+3422 GFLLLQHGAGLVGG
-3435 NGNWVSLG
+3435 GNHVSLG

-3502 SATDGAWTDISPR
+3502 SATDGAWSDITPR
-3515 GNTGMLLRSDDGAAH
+3515 GNTGMLLRSDDGEAH

-3557 PWASPDDGGDRFTHA
+3557 PWASPADGGDRFTHA

>member
-48 AWTDAMTLTEA
+48 AWEDAMTLTEA
-59 LDAARAG
+59 LAAAHAG

-85 VPDDDEAFTVP
+85 VPADVEAFTVP

-102 GGFSGDE
+102 GGFRGDE

-133 RRQNDAADES
+133 RSQNDAAHES
-143 LLIFPGNATRDDNAA
+143 LLIFPGNATREDNAA
-158 HVVVMDLAPTA
+158 HVVVMDLTPTA

-237 DRTVVVRPMTSTIS
+237 DRTVVVRPTTSTIS

-313 GIEKIDDGTGD
+313 GIEKIDDGTGE

-352 EVQLSGDAIVDA
+352 EVQLSGDETVDA

-460 IRYVKPDGSDMN
+460 IRYVKPEGSDMN
-472 SGDSWEAA
+472 SGDSWDAA

-502 VAAGT
+502 VAEGT
-507 YEPTTYLA
+507 YEPTTYLE

-530 SVYGGFEGKETE
+530 SVYGGFAGTE
-542 TSKAD
+542 TSKAG
-547 RKIKAG
+547 REIKAG

-572 EIGWNS
+572 EINWNN

-813 PANVRFFSTAVASM
+813 PANVRFLSTAVASM

-849 GGGQLAPGFSTD
+849 TGGQLAPGFLTD
-861 GQLIES
+861 GQLTES

-945 NPEEADGGNTLRLY
+945 NPEVADGGSTLRLY

-984 IAYFASLPESEV
+984 IAYFASRPESEV

-1022 TATLDIKKTASSLPL
+1022 TATLDIKKTASRLPL
-1037 RIVGGWS
+1037 RIIGGWS
-1044 ADGTTRDPLTCRS
+1044 AADGTTRDPLNCRS

-1157 TSAPVVEASTLHLNH
+1157 TSAPVVAASTLHLNH

-1182 PAGVG
+1182 YTATST
-1187 ADANSFAAGNTSG
+1187 ANSFAAGNTSG
-1200 DTMTFDTM
+1200 DTMTFGTM
-1208 GEAGTANFT
+1208 GEAGAANFT

-1292 YYVREPADGGN
+1292 YYVRTPGDGGS
-1303 DNNSGLSWDDAF
+1303 DANSGLSWDAAF

-1343 TYEQDPQ
+1343 NYSQDPIN
-1350 SGSDN
+1350 GSPN
-1355 CFEIVEAVNVYGAFP
+1355 CFEIAEAVNVYGAFP
-1370 RTGNPSMDERRPFIS
+1370 RTGNPSMDERRPFFS
-1385 DEIYYDNEGGSVTAA
+1385 TWDGFYNA
-1400 DYETILTPQT
+1400 DPTVSPSEYETILRPATA
-1410 RTQSGVRRVLGQPD
+1410 SNDVRRVLGQAD
-1424 EYNPF
+1424 EFNPF
-1429 SGNRSYQYVGEGNG
+1429 SDSTEPYYFYVGEGKG
-1443 DYVNRR
+1443 DY
-1449 GEYYPQQ
+1449 
-1456 GGSYYYSETGNEYVE
+1456 E
-1471 ADPNIADYKGP
+1471 AH
-1482 GYTVYYNYGDY
+1482 GD
-1493 ITAYPNEYT
+1493 E
-1502 NRNLQLVE
+1502 
-1510 VGDDFGRYTVTYNS
+1510 
-1524 WIRRYIYTDVGQGNG
+1524 DVGELNMPAGNYLYA
-1539 DYVQWTRRGEYEC
+1539 DRG
-1552 SADIDG
+1552 
-1558 ATYHD
+1558 T
-1563 YEYVG
+1563 
-1568 RGRGE
+1568 
-1573 YIHAANAGQ
+1573 Q
-1582 YYEVGSGYGNYG
+1582 YYEDYNTDLLGRPTDGINPMTLVWVGSRYGEYRVYQKTFRWGYNRDVWESSIGGGYSQLTDA
-1594 RYTTDIYE
+1594 RYYPCADDVASHYSDGHNMYLMGTSGVD
-1602 YVGDGNGD
+1602 YVGNGRGNSVLKD
-1610 YVMRGV
+1610 SEFTY
-1616 FSHPTRW
+1616 PTTW

-1631 YIDSDRIKFLDNGLV
+1631 YINSERLRFLDNGIDS
-1646 NDKSGGKR
+1646 NDRGGGKR
-1654 NGGAGVAIFTNV
+1654 NGGAGVAFFDNV
-1666 TLANSIV
+1666 TIANCVIA
-1673 YGNYN
+1673 GNIN
-1678 RRGGSGGE
+1678 KRDNTRQTDGDE
-1686 TRGGGIYCDEGTL
+1686 TRGGGVYCDGGTL

-1704 LDNTLGDSNDYTGYG
+1704 LDNTLGDDTDNTGYG

-1724 FNGTAYNCVIANNEG
+1724 YSGTSYNCVIAQNHG
-1739 NAQHSDGAGVLVDNN
+1739 YADHSDGAGIFIENA
-1754 NIFFNNTIVGNRSN
+1754 IFFNNTIVANQSHGSS
-1768 GETRGAGGVCIWQ
+1768 RGTGGICIW
-1781 DNGAISL
+1781 NSGGSATL
-1788 SSLVMYNCVVL
+1788 TAYNCISVG
-1799 SNSMRTIGTNVGDE
+1799 NIGMTGGNLGDKD
-1813 NVAAQNGEMVCY
+1813 VAVNGGEITCY
-1825 NSIVGRIPG
+1825 NSIVGTVRSQSDHG
-1834 GGAYGNP
+1834 GSGGAY
-1841 GKRVKFVNC
+1841 RSVQYENC
-1850 QTGTTSIFED
+1850 IAATTSIF
-1860 YAAGNY
+1860 AGASAGNY
-1866 RIAGNGAGS
+1866 RIAGDGAGS

-1887 GGETYFLMDYTDM
+1887 DGETYYLMDYTDM
-1900 DFTARIKDCTIDAG
+1900 DFTSRIKDCTIDAG

-1920 TTATPSYDY
+1920 TTATPDANGIYY
-1929 DTGSY
+1929 
-1934 VYFVTQN
+1934 VTQN
-1941 GAGNASGSSPDNA
+1941 GAGTASGKSPTEA
-1954 ACATK
+1954 ACASK

-1967 GELVRTTGQ
+1967 GERVRAGQ
-1976 NATVR
+1976 TATVR

-2011 YGVQLEGGWNEDFN
+2011 YGVQLEGGWDEDFN
-2025 NNRNPYNYPTS
+2025 TRNPYNYPTS

-2057 EPQTGQTGRTT
+2057 GPQTGQTGRTT

-2140 GAGIYADGTGVD
+2140 GAGIYADGTGVN

-2206 TPFADAMLSAA
+2206 TPFADAMLSEA

-2283 VQYMID
+2283 VQYMIT
-2289 NYGMASTDMQG
+2289 NHGMASTDMQG

-2320 GTTSLENV
+2320 GTTSLKNV

-2342 ADGYDE
+2342 ADGYNE

-2366 LLYINEV
+2366 LLYIEQV
-2373 RKEHPEYEDREF
+2373 RDRYPGQYPQF

-2441 TEIPT
+2441 TEIPA

-2453 AAGGD
+2453 VAGGD

-2527 TGTATG
+2527 NGTATG

-2538 SYGVDCIVK
+2538 SDGVDCIVK

-2577 GNRATAS
+2577 GNMATAS

-2589 VDGGTETASLD
+2589 VDGGTGTASLD

-2611 ASYGGAVATN
+2611 VSNGGAVATN
-2621 QAGGTVNVSLINT
+2621 QTDQTGGTVNVSLINT
-2634 LMVRNSAGQNYSAI
+2634 LMVRNSAGNCSAI
-2648 CSQPLSTRITN
+2648 FSQPFNTRITN

-2672 LGASSF
+2672 LGQSSF

-2685 SSFAASVAGNDGN
+2685 SSFAASVAGKDGN

-2741 TGDGELAYGSSDMA
+2741 TGDGQLAYANSDMNSA
-2755 SAEGAYHDWW
+2755 SGGYKNWW
-2765 DGTTVSDYSTFYMGD
+2765 DGKTVSTYSTFYMGD

-2787 GPRPTPQDT
+2787 GPRPTAQDT

-2843 RGAISALASGEYA
+2843 RGAISALASGEYQS
-2856 GRKSTKT
+2856 RETTKT

-2952 GMFITNGLPG
+2952 GMFITNGQPG

-2980 TGVYFDQ
+2980 TGVYFDR
-2987 AVAGTDN
+2987 AVAETDN
-2994 LFVNTLFADGGTGID
+2994 LFVNTLFADGGNGID
-3009 ADNAVGQVTVVNA
+3009 ASRAAAGTVTVVNA
-3022 TFAKNTGAAIE
+3022 TFAKNTSAAIE
-3033 GNANVYNSMS
+3033 GNADVYNSMS
-3043 WQCGTGLTTDDANH
+3043 WMCHTGLATDAANH
-3057 NHDFAAIDNSDV
+3057 NHDFADIDNSDV

-3090 VLNMGSTELYSS
+3090 VLDMGSDTLYDT
-3102 HAGKA
+3102 HAGKDPA
-3107 PTKDYDL
+3107 EDYDL

-3120 TGDGV
+3120 TGDVV
-3125 DLGAYEYDAELSQVL
+3125 DLGAYEYDAELRQVL

-3151 SGGSWENAMSDL
+3151 SGDSWENAMSDL

-3211 ELTEGTLAAVL
+3211 ESTEDTPADVL

-3244 ASVVDGFTITGDVT
+3244 ESVVDGFTITGDVT

-3273 ATAKIDGLLYNSF
+3273 ATAEIDGLLYNSF
-3286 VEGNVTGAGEAVN
+3286 VEGTVTGTGEAVN

-3310 KKNVVENA
+3310 KKNVVEKA
-3318 VTNGYV
+3318 VANGYV
-3324 TAPVWEYQLKEDNA
+3324 TTPVWEYQLKEDSPS
-3338 LIDGGDT
+3338 IDGGTED
-3345 QNISAYIAR
+3345 IASYMDKV
-3354 AGHSKDLS
+3354 GHSEDLS
-3362 GTSRVRNAVDG
+3362 GTSRLRGTVDN
-3373 GCFETWFVNAPTT
+3373 GCFETWRVTAPETIT
-3386 VAADDCPTGSHVVY
+3386 AADRPTGSHVVY
-3400 VTPGQELSLDKG
+3400 VEPGQELSLAAG
-3412 LTSDTAPFEA
+3412 LTTEASPFNV
-3422 GFLLLQHGAGLFA
+3422 GFLLLQHGAGLVGG
-3435 NGNWVSLG
+3435 GNWVSLG

-3470 TTVDGTAYDAAAGT
+3470 TTVDGTDYDVAAAA
-3484 VAVQTYDGR
+3484 VKVQTYDGR

-3502 SATDGAWTDISPR
+3502 SATDGAWTDISSPQ
-3515 GNTGMLLRSDDGAAH
+3515 GNTGMLLTAADGAEH

-3600 LKNGNTFASVNTMDD
+3600 LKNGNAFASVNTMDD

-3637 YETFEIAPRSAT
+3637 YETFEIAPRSVA

>member
-10 ARRICGTMALIILLT
+10 ARRICGAMALIILLT

-48 AWTDAMTLTEA
+48 AWEDAMTLTEA
-59 LDAARAG
+59 LAAARAG

-85 VPDDDEAFTVP
+85 VPADDEAFTVP

-102 GGFSGDE
+102 GGFRGDE

-158 HVVVMDLAPTA
+158 HVVVMNLTPTA

-237 DRTVVVRPMTSTIS
+237 DRTVVGRPTTSTIS

-313 GIEKIDDGTGD
+313 GIEKIDDGTGE

-352 EVQLSGDAIVDA
+352 EVQLSGDETVDA

-460 IRYVKPDGSDMN
+460 IRYVKPGGSDMN
-472 SGDSWEAA
+472 SGDSWDAA

-507 YEPTTYLA
+507 YEPTTYLE

-530 SVYGGFEGKETE
+530 SVYGGFAETE
-542 TSKAD
+542 TSKAE
-547 RKIKAG
+547 REIKAG

-572 EIGWNS
+572 EINWNN

-813 PANVRFFSTAVASM
+813 PAKVRFLSTAVASM

-849 GGGQLAPGFSTD
+849 TGGQLAPGFSID
-861 GQLIES
+861 GQLTES

-881 DWTSGSLAIE
+881 NWTSGTLGIDH
-891 NYWQPVSGSNLR
+891 YWQPVSGSNLR

-945 NPEEADGGNTLRLY
+945 NPEQVDGSTLRLY
-959 VDVNSTDPDHDG
+959 VDVNSTDPANNG

-984 IAYFASLPESEV
+984 IAYFASLPESDV
-996 GDKQLEIYVKEG
+996 INKQLEIYVKEG

-1022 TATLDIKKTASSLPL
+1022 TATLDIKKTASRLPL
-1037 RIVGGWS
+1037 RIIGGWS
-1044 ADGTTRDPLTCRS
+1044 AADGTTRDPLNCRS

-1157 TSAPVVEASTLHLNH
+1157 TSAPVVGASTLHLNH

-1200 DTMTFDTM
+1200 NTMTVQGFDTM
-1208 GEAGTANFT
+1208 GEAGAANFT

-1256 TVTAGLDN
+1256 AVTAGLDN
-1264 DIAMHGRDLGGVP
+1264 DIAMRGRDLGGVP

-1292 YYVREPADGGN
+1292 YYVRTPGDGGS
-1303 DNNSGLSWDDAF
+1303 DANSGLSWDDAF

-1385 DEIYYDNEGGSVTAA
+1385 DEVWFDDEGGSVTAA
-1400 DYETILTPQT
+1400 DYETILRPATANND
-1410 RTQSGVRRVLGQPD
+1410 VRRVLGQAD
-1424 EYNPF
+1424 EFNPF
-1429 SGNRSYQYVGEGNG
+1429 SDSTEPYYFYVGEGKG
-1443 DYVNRR
+1443 DYKAHGDEVVEDLNKPMPA
-1449 GEYYPQQ
+1449 GNYLLAKSGTTYY
-1456 GGSYYYSETGNEYVE
+1456 E
-1471 ADPNIADYKGP
+1471 
-1482 GYTVYYNYGDY
+1482 
-1493 ITAYPNEYT
+1493 
-1502 NRNLQLVE
+1502 
-1510 VGDDFGRYTVTYNS
+1510 S
-1524 WIRRYIYTDVGQGNG
+1524 WSFSWGQGTGSNPKTL
-1539 DYVQWTRRGEYEC
+1539 VW
-1552 SADIDG
+1552 
-1558 ATYHD
+1558 
-1563 YEYVG
+1563 
-1568 RGRGE
+1568 
-1573 YIHAANAGQ
+1573 
-1582 YYEVGSGYGNYG
+1582 VGSGFGKYSVVQKTFDWFYNRNVWDSIPGGGYSEFKEAGYYLCSDDVATHYSDGQYMYCKGTSGVDHVGSGKGNSVLKESEFTYP
-1594 RYTTDIYE
+1594 TT
-1602 YVGDGNGD
+1602 
-1610 YVMRGV
+1610 
-1616 FSHPTRW
+1616 W
-1623 DGFTIRDG
+1623 DGFTITGG
-1631 YIDSDRIKFLDNGLV
+1631 YINSQQIDFIVTNV
-1646 NDKSGGKR
+1646 ACR
-1654 NGGAGVAIFTNV
+1654 NGGAGAAIFTNV

-1673 YGNYN
+1673 VGNTN
-1678 RRGGSGGE
+1678 ETPNSGIE
-1686 TRGGGIYCDEGTL
+1686 MRGGGVYCDEGTL

-1704 LDNTLGDSNDYTGYG
+1704 LNNTLGRTGNYTGYG

-1724 FNGTAYNCVIANNEG
+1724 RNGTSYNCVIANNVG
-1739 NAQHSDGAGVLVDNN
+1739 NANYSDGAGILVDNN
-1754 NIFFNNTIVGNRSN
+1754 NVFFNNTIVGNNSN
-1768 GETRGAGGVCIWQ
+1768 GSSRGGGGICLWQ
-1781 DNGAISL
+1781 DDGIT
-1788 SSLVMYNCVVL
+1788 SSLTAYNCVVL
-1799 SNSMRTIGTNVGDE
+1799 DNYARTIGSNAGNADV
-1813 NVAAQNGEMVCY
+1813 VVQNGTITCY
-1825 NSIVGRIPG
+1825 NSIFNNTNNGNG
-1834 GGAYGNP
+1834 YGSQ
-1841 GKRVKFVNC
+1841 GKRVEFVDC
-1850 QTGTTSIFED
+1850 VDGVTTSIFEN
-1860 YAAGNY
+1860 YVAGNY

-1875 IAINRGENEPVI
+1875 IAINRGNNEPVI

-1929 DTGSY
+1929 NTGSY

-2025 NNRNPYNYPTS
+2025 TRNPYNYPTS

-2057 EPQTGQTGRTT
+2057 EPQTGQGGRTT

-2140 GAGIYADGTGVD
+2140 GAGIYADGTGVTEKD
-2152 ESNRAH
+2152 RAH

-2283 VQYMID
+2283 VQYMIT
-2289 NYGMASTDMQG
+2289 NHGMASTDMQG

-2306 DMDKVD
+2306 SMDKVD
-2312 GGAYAFYG
+2312 GGAYAFDG

-2342 ADGYDE
+2342 ADGYEE

-2366 LLYINEV
+2366 LLYIEQV
-2373 RKEHPEYEDREF
+2373 RDRHPGQYPQF

-2441 TEIPT
+2441 TEIPA
-2446 ADSTITV
+2446 ADTTITV
-2453 AAGGD
+2453 VAGGD
-2458 INTLANARGMS
+2458 INKLANARGMS

-2538 SYGVDCIVK
+2538 SDGVDCIVK

-2577 GNRATAS
+2577 GNRAVASGS

-2634 LMVRNSAGQNYSAI
+2634 LMVRNSAGNYSAI

-2659 SVIWGNSAGKAFN
+2659 SVIWGNSAGRAFN

-2685 SSFAASVAGNDGN
+2685 SYFAANVAGNDGN

-2741 TGDGELAYGSSDMA
+2741 TGDGQLAYGDNDIA
-2755 SAEGAYHDWW
+2755 NATDGYHDWW
-2765 DGTTVSDYSTFYMGD
+2765 DGKTVSTYSTFYMGD
-2780 AGYDRYA
+2780 ADYDRYA

-2884 QMAGADNA
+2884 QMAGATNA

-2937 EVNIEGISFEGASQN
+2937 NVNIEGISFEGASQN
-2952 GMFITNGLPG
+2952 GMFITNAQAGATDG
-2962 DNTTPRVTVRN
+2962 DSITVRN

-2994 LFVNTLFADGGTGID
+2994 LFVNALFADGGTGID
-3009 ADNAVGQVTVVNA
+3009 AGNAVGQVTVVNA
-3022 TFAKNTGAAIE
+3022 TFANNDGAAIE
-3033 GNANVYNSMS
+3033 GNADVYNSMS

-3057 NHDFAAIDNSDV
+3057 NRDFAEIDNNDV
-3069 ARGPNFVNPA
+3069 ANGPNFVNPA

-3090 VLNMGSTELYSS
+3090 VLDMGSNALYST
-3102 HAGKA
+3102 HAGKV

-3120 TGDGV
+3120 TGDKV

-3174 NKNNGSDGYVFVH
+3174 NKNNSSDGYVFVH

-3211 ELTEGTLAAVL
+3211 ESTEDTPADVL

-3244 ASVVDGFTITGDVT
+3244 ESVVDGFTITGDVT

-3286 VEGNVTGAGEAVN
+3286 VEGTVTGAGEAVN
-3299 VTTPGTLGVAT
+3299 VTTPGTLEVAT

-3324 TAPVWEYQLKEDNA
+3324 TAPVWKYQLREDSPS
-3338 LIDGGDT
+3338 IDGGTEDIT
-3345 QNISAYIAR
+3345 SYMDKV
-3354 AGHSKDLS
+3354 GHREDLS
-3362 GTSRVRNAVDG
+3362 GTSRVRGKVDN
-3373 GCFETWFVNAPTT
+3373 GCFETWRVTAPETIT
-3386 VAADDCPTGSHVVY
+3386 AADRPTGSHVVY
-3400 VTPGQELSLDKG
+3400 VEPGQELSLAAG
-3412 LTSDTAPFEA
+3412 LTTEASPFDV
-3422 GFLLLQHGAGLFA
+3422 GFLLLQHGAGLVGG
-3435 NGNWVSLG
+3435 GNHVSLG

-3502 SATDGAWTDISPR
+3502 SATDGAWSDITPR

-3637 YETFEIAPRSAT
+3637 YETFEITPRLAT

-3678 AVPGDEASETFSLA
+3678 AVPGDEASEIFSLA

-3783 DVEGRFTLQFN
+3783 DVEGRFMLQFN

>member
-33 QTIFHVTPDGTQGST
+33 QTTFHVTPDGTQGST

-76 IDSADKLYT
+76 IDSPDKLYT

-102 GGFSGDE
+102 GGFRGDE

-158 HVVVMDLAPTA
+158 HVVVMDLTPTA

-188 GHADGNHTDASGWG
+188 GHADGNPADASGWG

-237 DRTVVVRPMTSTIS
+237 DRTVVVRPTTSTIS

-313 GIEKIDDGTGD
+313 GIEKIDDGTGE

-338 YSTLSPRFIHSAYH
+338 YSTLSPNFINSAYH
-352 EVQLSGDAIVDA
+352 EVVLQDGETVDSN
-364 DGNRYVS
+364 GNRYVS

-390 TSYDREFNWRTMSY
+390 TSYDREFNWLTMAY

-410 IQEGSAFIDGGDGD
+410 IQEGSAFIDGGRNDLYG
-424 MYDDRFGTTDMAGQ
+424 GTLPTTDMAGQ

-460 IRYVKPDGSDMN
+460 IRYVKPEGSDMN
-472 SGDSWEAA
+472 SGDSWGTA

-507 YEPTTYLA
+507 YEPTTYLE

-530 SVYGGFEGKETE
+530 SVYGGFEGKET
-542 TSKAD
+542 SKAA

-572 EIGWNS
+572 EINWNS

-813 PANVRFFSTAVASM
+813 PANVRFLSTAVASM

-849 GGGQLAPGFSTD
+849 TGGQLAPGFSTD
-861 GQLIES
+861 GQLTES
-867 GIVNDYGVQGDWTT
+867 GIVNDYGVQRDWTT

-891 NYWQPVSGSNLR
+891 NYWQPVNGSNLR

-945 NPEEADGGNTLRLY
+945 NPEEADGGSTLRLY
-959 VDVNSTDPDHDG
+959 VDVNSTDPANDG

-1022 TATLDIKKTASSLPL
+1022 TATLDIKKTASRLPL
-1037 RIVGGWS
+1037 RIIGGWS
-1044 ADGTTRDPLTCRS
+1044 AADGTTRDPLNCRS

-1105 AGMLIYDNATV
+1105 AGMLIYDNAKV

-1131 AAIDGRQQGVTL
+1131 AAIDGRQQGVEL
-1143 TLVNCVINNNTNTD
+1143 TLVNCVINNNTNINTA
-1157 TSAPVVEASTLHLNH
+1157 SQVVAASTLTLNH

-1182 PAGVG
+1182 YTATSTS
-1187 ADANSFAAGNTSG
+1187 NSFAAGNTSG

-1247 MASQIINRG
+1247 MASQIINCG
-1256 TVTAGLDN
+1256 MVTAGLDN

-1292 YYVREPADGGN
+1292 YYVRTPGDGGS
-1303 DNNSGLSWDDAF
+1303 DANSGLSWDDAF

-1370 RTGNPSMDERRPFIS
+1370 RTGNPSLDERRPFIS
-1385 DEIYYDNEGGSVTAA
+1385 DEIYYDNDGGTLSA
-1400 DYETILTPQT
+1400 DAYETILTPQT
-1410 RTQSGVRRVLGQPD
+1410 RTQSGVYRVLGQPD
-1424 EYNPF
+1424 MFNPYSTSNEAYYF
-1429 SGNRSYQYVGEGNG
+1429 YVGGGNG
-1443 DYVNRR
+1443 SYIYHQGDPVYGYDGLSEGYYRYYQRGTTYYESYSWGFGQNPKTLINVGDGYGSYSLTSSGYRTVWVSDSQGDYAEFTDADYYRCEDGMSTHYSDGTHLYVN
-1449 GEYYPQQ
+1449 GTT
-1456 GGSYYYSETGNEYVE
+1456 YYSY
-1471 ADPNIADYKGP
+1471 
-1482 GYTVYYNYGDY
+1482 
-1493 ITAYPNEYT
+1493 
-1502 NRNLQLVE
+1502 
-1510 VGDDFGRYTVTYNS
+1510 
-1524 WIRRYIYTDVGQGNG
+1524 VGQGNG
-1539 DYVQWTRRGEYEC
+1539 DYIVKGHEF
-1552 SADIDG
+1552 
-1558 ATYHD
+1558 TY
-1563 YEYVG
+1563 
-1568 RGRGE
+1568 
-1573 YIHAANAGQ
+1573 
-1582 YYEVGSGYGNYG
+1582 
-1594 RYTTDIYE
+1594 
-1602 YVGDGNGD
+1602 
-1610 YVMRGV
+1610 
-1616 FSHPTRW
+1616 PTRW
-1623 DGFTIRDG
+1623 DGFTITGG
-1631 YIDSDRIKFLDNGLV
+1631 YINSQQIDFIVTDV
-1646 NDKSGGKR
+1646 ACR
-1654 NGGAGVAIFTNV
+1654 NGGAGAAIFTNV

-1673 YGNYN
+1673 VGNTNETPY
-1678 RRGGSGGE
+1678 SGIE
-1686 TRGGGIYCDEGTL
+1686 MRGGGVYCDEGTL

-1704 LDNTLGDSNDYTGYG
+1704 LNNTLGRTGNYTGYG

-1724 FNGTAYNCVIANNEG
+1724 RNGTSYNCVIANNVG
-1739 NAQHSDGAGVLVDNN
+1739 NANYSDGAGILVDNN
-1754 NIFFNNTIVGNRSN
+1754 NVFFNNTIVGNNSN
-1768 GETRGAGGVCIWQ
+1768 GSSRGGGGICLWQ
-1781 DNGAISL
+1781 DNGIT
-1788 SSLVMYNCVVL
+1788 SSLTAYNCVVL
-1799 SNSMRTIGTNVGDE
+1799 DNYARTIGGNAGNADV
-1813 NVAAQNGEMVCY
+1813 VVQNGTITCY
-1825 NSIVGRIPG
+1825 NSIFNNTNNGNG
-1834 GGAYGNP
+1834 YGSQ
-1841 GKRVKFVNC
+1841 GKRVEFVDC
-1850 QTGTTSIFED
+1850 VDGVTTSIFEN
-1860 YAAGNY
+1860 YVAGNY

-2741 TGDGELAYGSSDMA
+2741 TGDGQLAYGDNDIA
-2755 SAEGAYHDWW
+2755 NATDGYHDWW
-2765 DGTTVSDYSTFYMGD
+2765 DGKTVSTYSTFYMGD
-2780 AGYDRYA
+2780 ADYDRYA

-2843 RGAISALASGEYA
+2843 RGAISALASGEYE
-2856 GRKSTKT
+2856 GLKSTKT

-2884 QMAGADNA
+2884 QMAGATNA

-2906 GNQDFGNPTRF
+2906 GNQDFGVPTRF

-2926 NTLLSVNVNTK
+2926 KTLLSVNVNTK
-2937 EVNIEGISFEGASQN
+2937 EVNIDGISFEGASQN
-2952 GMFITNGLPG
+2952 GMFITNGQPG
-2962 DNTTPRVTVRN
+2962 DNNTTPRVTVRN

-3009 ADNAVGQVTVVNA
+3009 VDNAVGQVTVVNA
-3022 TFAKNTGAAIE
+3022 TFANNTGAAIE
-3033 GNANVYNSMS
+3033 GNADVYNSMS

-3057 NHDFAAIDNSDV
+3057 NRDFAAIDNSDV

-3090 VLNMGSTELYSS
+3090 VLDMGSDTLYST

-3107 PTKDYDL
+3107 PAKDYDL
-3114 DGAPRL
+3114 DGAPRR

-3125 DLGAYEYDAELSQVL
+3125 DLGAYEYDAELRQVL

-3174 NKNNGSDGYVFVH
+3174 NKNNSSDGYVFVH
-3187 NNVTAADGLRVSMP
+3187 NNVTAAGGLRVSMP

-3211 ELTEGTLAAVL
+3211 ESIEGTPADVL

-3244 ASVVDGFTITGDVT
+3244 ESVVDGFTITGGVT

-3273 ATAKIDGLLYNSF
+3273 ATAEIDGLLYNSF
-3286 VEGNVTGAGEAVN
+3286 VEGTVTGTGEAVN

-3324 TAPVWEYQLKEDNA
+3324 TTPVWEYQLKEDSPS
-3338 LIDGGDT
+3338 IDGGT
-3345 QNISAYIAR
+3345 ENIASYINKV
-3354 AGHSKDLS
+3354 GHSEDLS
-3362 GTSRVRNAVDG
+3362 GTSRLRGTVDN
-3373 GCFETWFVNAPTT
+3373 GCFETWRVSAPETIT
-3386 VAADDCPTGSHVVY
+3386 AADRPTVSHVVY
-3400 VTPGQELSLDKG
+3400 VEPGQELSLAAD
-3412 LTSDTAPFEA
+3412 LTTEASPFDV
-3422 GFLLLQHGAGLFA
+3422 GFLLLQHGAGLVGG
-3435 NGNWVSLG
+3435 GNHVSLG

-3470 TTVDGTAYDAAAGT
+3470 TTVDGTAYDAAAAA
-3484 VAVQTYDGR
+3484 VKVQTYDGR

-3557 PWASPDDGGDRFTHA
+3557 PWASPADGGDRFTHA

-3600 LKNGNTFASVNTMDD
+3600 LKSGNTFASVNTMDD

-3637 YETFEIAPRSAT
+3637 YETFEITPRSAT

-3663 VMRGDSEAADEFVLT
+3663 VMRCDSEAADEFVLT

-3794 TSLSE
+3794 ISLSE

-3819 ETGMRIRL
+3819 EIGMRIRL

>member
-25 LAARTATA
+25 LAALTATA
-33 QTIFHVTPDGTQGST
+33 QTTFHVTPDGTQGST

-76 IDSADKLYT
+76 IDNANKLYT
-85 VPDDDEAFTVP
+85 VPDDVEAFTVP

-102 GGFSGDE
+102 GGFRGDE

-133 RRQNDAADES
+133 RSQNDAADES

-158 HVVVMDLAPTA
+158 HVVVMDLTPTA
-169 ASGNN
+169 ESGNN

-188 GHADGNHTDASGWG
+188 GHADGNPTDASGWG

-237 DRTVVVRPMTSTIS
+237 DKTVVVRPTTSTIS

-313 GIEKIDDGTGD
+313 GIEKIDDGTGE

-352 EVQLSGDAIVDA
+352 EVQLSGDETVDA

-460 IRYVKPDGSDMN
+460 IRYVKPGGSDMN

-507 YEPTTYLA
+507 YEPTTYLE

-530 SVYGGFEGKETE
+530 SVYGGFAGTE

-547 RKIKAG
+547 REIKAG

-572 EIGWNS
+572 EINWNS

-609 TILDGVTVRGGQAT
+609 TMLDGVTVRGGQAT

-813 PANVRFFSTAVASM
+813 PANVRFLSTAVASM

-849 GGGQLAPGFSTD
+849 TGGQLAPGFSTD
-861 GQLIES
+861 EQLTES

-945 NPEEADGGNTLRLY
+945 NPEEADGGSTLRLY
-959 VDVNSTDPDHDG
+959 VDVNSTDPANDG

-984 IAYFASLPESEV
+984 IAYFASLPVSEV

-1037 RIVGGWS
+1037 RIIGGWS
-1044 ADGTTRDPLTCRS
+1044 AADGTTRDPLNCRS

-1157 TSAPVVEASTLHLNH
+1157 TSAPVVGASTLHLNH

-1182 PAGVG
+1182 YTATSTS
-1187 ADANSFAAGNTSG
+1187 NSFAAGNTSG
-1200 DTMTFDTM
+1200 DTMTFDTK
-1208 GEAGTANFT
+1208 GEAGAANFT

-1292 YYVREPADGGN
+1292 YYVRTPGDGGS
-1303 DNNSGLSWDDAF
+1303 DANSGLSWDAAF

-1343 TYEQDPQ
+1343 NYAQVPIN
-1350 SGSDN
+1350 GSDN

-1385 DEIYYDNEGGSVTAA
+1385 DEVWFDDEGGSVTAA
-1400 DYETILTPQT
+1400 DYETILRPATDKND
-1410 RTQSGVRRVLGQPD
+1410 VRRVLGQAD
-1424 EYNPF
+1424 EFNPF
-1429 SGNRSYQYVGEGNG
+1429 SDSTEPYYFYVGEGKGDYEAHGDKDEGESNQEGNYVYATEGKRYYESYSWGSGQNPKVLVYVGNGYGEYRVYQEGLISRRDVWESSIGGGYSEFTGAGYYLCSDDVATHYSDGQYMYRKGTSGATPVEGG
-1443 DYVNRR
+1443 DYVLK
-1449 GEYYPQQ
+1449 ESEFTYP
-1456 GGSYYYSETGNEYVE
+1456 
-1471 ADPNIADYKGP
+1471 
-1482 GYTVYYNYGDY
+1482 
-1493 ITAYPNEYT
+1493 
-1502 NRNLQLVE
+1502 
-1510 VGDDFGRYTVTYNS
+1510 
-1524 WIRRYIYTDVGQGNG
+1524 
-1539 DYVQWTRRGEYEC
+1539 
-1552 SADIDG
+1552 
-1558 ATYHD
+1558 
-1563 YEYVG
+1563 
-1568 RGRGE
+1568 
-1573 YIHAANAGQ
+1573 
-1582 YYEVGSGYGNYG
+1582 
-1594 RYTTDIYE
+1594 TT
-1602 YVGDGNGD
+1602 
-1610 YVMRGV
+1610 
-1616 FSHPTRW
+1616 W

-1631 YIDSDRIKFLDNGLV
+1631 YINSAKIDFLNENRNGQV
-1646 NDKSGGKR
+1646 HYR
-1654 NGGAGVAIFTNV
+1654 NGGAGAALFDNV
-1666 TLANSIV
+1666 TLANCVIA
-1673 YGNYN
+1673 GNIN
-1678 RRGGSGGE
+1678 DRADNDE
-1686 TRGGGIYCDEGTL
+1686 TRGGAIYVDGGTL

-1704 LDNTLGDSNDYTGYG
+1704 LDNTNGRSRNAATYG
-1719 AGVYM
+1719 GGVYM
-1724 FNGTAYNCVIANNEG
+1724 YSGTAYNCVIAG
-1739 NAQHSDGAGVLVDNN
+1739 NTTKGNRSNGAGIFIENA
-1754 NIFFNNTIVGNRSN
+1754 IFFNNTIVNNVSENSGPAGICIWKSGGSSVLRVYNTIVLGNRYGSLGNDNIGNADVGSN
-1768 GETRGAGGVCIWQ
+1768 
-1781 DNGAISL
+1781 NGI
-1788 SSLVMYNCVVL
+1788 
-1799 SNSMRTIGTNVGDE
+1799 IE
-1813 NVAAQNGEMVCY
+1813 CY
-1825 NSIVGRIPG
+1825 NSIFSSTNNVGSG
-1834 GGAYGNP
+1834 D
-1841 GKRVKFVNC
+1841 KRVTYDSSCLSGAN
-1850 QTGTTSIFED
+1850 TSIFEG
-1860 YAAGNY
+1860 AAYGNY
-1866 RIAGNGAGS
+1866 RIDGDGAGS

-1887 GGETYFLMDYTDM
+1887 DGETYFLMDYTDM

-1920 TTATPSYDY
+1920 TTATPDANGIYY
-1929 DTGSY
+1929 
-1934 VYFVTQN
+1934 VTQN
-1941 GAGNASGSSPDNA
+1941 GAGTASGESPTEA
-1954 ACATK
+1954 ACASK

-1967 GELVRTTGQ
+1967 GERVRAGQ
-1976 NATVR
+1976 TATVR
-1981 LGVPEETGFTFTAN
+1981 LGVPEETGFTYTAN

-2011 YGVQLEGGWNEDFN
+2011 YGVQLEGGWDEDFN
-2025 NNRNPYNYPTS
+2025 TRNPYNYPTS

-2057 EPQTGQTGRTT
+2057 EPQTGQGGRTT

-2109 SGNRALQG
+2109 IGNRALQG

-2206 TPFADAMLSAA
+2206 TPFADAMLSEA

-2283 VQYMID
+2283 VQYMIT
-2289 NYGMASTDMQG
+2289 NHGMASTDMQG
-2300 IARIQG
+2300 IARIQDG
-2306 DMDKVD
+2306 MDKVD
-2312 GGAYAFYG
+2312 GGAYAFDG
-2320 GTTSLENV
+2320 GTTSLNNV

-2366 LLYINEV
+2366 LLYIEQV
-2373 RKEHPEYEDREF
+2373 RDRYPGQYPQF

-2396 HYRRTAAGDPG
+2396 HYRRTAGDPAAG
-2407 ASVVDQRLSSFVI
+2407 VVDQRLSSFVI

-2432 TEEIASAGI
+2432 NEEIASEGV
-2441 TEIPT
+2441 TEIPA
-2446 ADSTITV
+2446 ADGTITV
-2453 AAGGD
+2453 ADGGD
-2458 INTLANARGMS
+2458 INALANAREMS

-2474 GVVEAWEFANQTILS
+2474 GVLEAWEFANQTILS

-2538 SYGVDCIVK
+2538 SDGVDCIVK

-2558 GGAAYI
+2558 GGAVYV
-2564 RHAGLTLLSSIVA
+2564 RDAGLTLLSSIVA

-2589 VDGGTETASLD
+2589 VDGVSATASLD

-2621 QAGGTVNVSLINT
+2621 QTDQTGGTVNVSLINT

-2659 SVIWGNSAGKAFN
+2659 SVIWGNSADRAFN
-2672 LGASSF
+2672 FGASSF

-2685 SSFAASVAGNDGN
+2685 SYFADNVAGNDGN

-2741 TGDGELAYGSSDMA
+2741 TGDGQLAYANSDMNSA
-2755 SAEGAYHDWW
+2755 SGGYKNWW
-2765 DGTTVSDYSTFYMGD
+2765 DEKTVSTYSTFYMGD
-2780 AGYDRYA
+2780 ADYDRYA
-2787 GPRPTPQDT
+2787 GPRPTAQDT
-2796 VPDPK
+2796 DPDPK

-2884 QMAGADNA
+2884 QMAGATNA

-2937 EVNIEGISFEGASQN
+2937 NVNIEGISFEGATGN
-2952 GMFITNGLPG
+2952 GMFITNGQPG

-3009 ADNAVGQVTVVNA
+3009 ADNTVGQVTVVNA
-3022 TFAKNTGAAIE
+3022 TFANNTGAAIE
-3033 GNANVYNSMS
+3033 GNADVYNSMS

-3057 NHDFAAIDNSDV
+3057 NRDFATIDNSDV

-3090 VLNMGSTELYSS
+3090 VLDMGSTELYSA
-3102 HAGKA
+3102 HAGKTPA
-3107 PTKDYDL
+3107 EDYDL
-3114 DGAPRL
+3114 DDAPRL

-3125 DLGAYEYDAELSQVL
+3125 DLGAYEYDAELRQVL

-3151 SGGSWENAMSDL
+3151 SGDSWENAMSDL

-3174 NKNNGSDGYVFVH
+3174 NKNTGSDGYVFVH

-3201 GVKVYGGMNG
+3201 GVRVYGGMNG
-3211 ELTEGTLAAVL
+3211 ESTDDAPADVL

-3244 ASVVDGFTITGDVT
+3244 ASVVDGFTITGGVT
-3258 VGSEGVLSTSVLSSS
+3258 VGSDGVLSTSVLSSS
-3273 ATAKIDGLLYNSF
+3273 ATAEIDGLLYNSF
-3286 VEGNVTGAGEAVN
+3286 VEGTVTGTGEAVN

-3318 VTNGYV
+3318 VANGYV
-3324 TAPVWEYQLKEDNA
+3324 TTPVWEYQLKEDSPS
-3338 LIDGGDT
+3338 IDGGTED
-3345 QNISAYIAR
+3345 IASYMDKV
-3354 AGHSKDLS
+3354 GHSEDLS
-3362 GTSRVRNAVDG
+3362 GISRLRGTVDN
-3373 GCFETWFVNAPTT
+3373 GCFETWRITSPETIT
-3386 VAADDCPTGSHVVY
+3386 AADRPTVSHVVY
-3400 VTPGQELSLDKG
+3400 VEPGQELSLATG
-3412 LTSDTAPFEA
+3412 LTTEASPFDV
-3422 GFLLLQHGAGLFA
+3422 GFLLLQHGAGLVGG
-3435 NGNWVSLG
+3435 GNHVSLG

-3502 SATDGAWTDISPR
+3502 SATDGAWSDISPR
-3515 GNTGMLLRSDDGAAH
+3515 GNTGMLLTAAAGAEH

-3600 LKNGNTFASVNTMDD
+3600 SKSGNTFASVNTMDD

-3637 YETFEIAPRSAT
+3637 YETFEIAPRSAA

-3827 YDASGRMTA
+3827 YDTSGRMTA

>member
-1 MTYDNTYKP
+1 MTYDNKYKP

-33 QTIFHVTPDGTQGST
+33 QTIFHVTPDGNQGST
-48 AWTDAMTLTEA
+48 AWEDAMTLTAA

-76 IDSADKLYT
+76 IDGPDKLYT
-85 VPDDDEAFTVP
+85 VPDDVEAFTVR

-102 GGFSGDE
+102 GGFRGDE
-109 TSIDERVTT
+109 TSIDERVAT

-133 RRQNDAADES
+133 RSHNDAAHES
-143 LLIFPGNATRDDNAA
+143 LLIFPGNTTRDDNAA
-158 HVVVMDLAPTA
+158 HVVVMDLTPTA
-169 ASGNN
+169 SSGNN

-188 GHADGNHTDASGWG
+188 GHADGNPTDKSGWG

-237 DRTVVVRPMTSTIS
+237 DRTVKVRPTTSTIS

-313 GIEKIDDGTGD
+313 GIEKIDGGTGD

-338 YSTLSPRFIHSAYH
+338 YSTLSPTFYNSSYH
-352 EVQLSGDAIVDA
+352 EVELTDGATVDA
-364 DGNRYVS
+364 NGNRYVS
-371 DRNRGNDVAVP
+371 DKNRGDDIAVP

-460 IRYVKPDGSDMN
+460 IRYVKPGGSDMN
-472 SGDSWEAA
+472 SGDSWDAA

-507 YEPTTYLA
+507 YEPTTYLE

-530 SVYGGFEGKETE
+530 SVYGGFEGTE

-572 EIGWNS
+572 EINWNS

-603 RGFDNV
+603 SGFDNV

-712 MDNNGPWTDGVS
+712 MDNNGPWTDGLS

-813 PANVRFFSTAVASM
+813 PANVRFLSTAVASM

-849 GGGQLAPGFSTD
+849 TGGQLAPGFSTD
-861 GQLIES
+861 GKLTES
-867 GIVNDYGVQGDWTT
+867 GIVTDYGVQGDWIT
-881 DWTSGSLAIE
+881 DWISGTLGIDH
-891 NYWQPVSGSNLR
+891 YWQPVSGSNLR

-945 NPEEADGGNTLRLY
+945 KPEQVDGSTLRLY

-996 GDKQLEIYVKEG
+996 GGKQLEIYVKEG

-1022 TATLDIKKTASSLPL
+1022 TATLDIKKTASRQPL

-1044 ADGTTRDPLTCRS
+1044 AADGTTRDPLTCRS

-1157 TSAPVVEASTLHLNH
+1157 TSAPVVAASTLHLNH

-1182 PAGVG
+1182 YT
-1187 ADANSFAAGNTSG
+1187 ADSASNSFAAGNTSG

-1208 GEAGTANFT
+1208 GEAGAANFT

-1241 LTGSTV
+1241 LTGSDV
-1247 MASQIINRG
+1247 MASQIINCG
-1256 TVTAGLDN
+1256 MVTAGLDN

-1292 YYVREPADGGN
+1292 YYVRTPGDGGS
-1303 DNNSGLSWDDAF
+1303 DANSGLSWDAAF
-1315 ATIRKAVDAA
+1315 ATIRKAVEAA

-1370 RTGNPSMDERRPFIS
+1370 RRGNPSMDERRPFIS
-1385 DEIYYDNEGGSVTAA
+1385 DEIYYDNDGGTVSA
-1400 DYETILTPQT
+1400 DAYETILRPATDNND
-1410 RTQSGVRRVLGQPD
+1410 VRRVLGQAD
-1424 EYNPF
+1424 MFNPF
-1429 SGNRSYQYVGEGNG
+1429 STSTERYYFYVGGGQGNYDIHGDEVVGKLNMPAGNYVYAAAGSTYYEDWNLSWVGWEGENPKVLVYVGSGFGEYLVKQGTALQNWRTVWAPSSGGGYSEFKEAGYYLCSDDVATHYSDGQYMYSKGTSGATPVEGG
-1443 DYVNRR
+1443 DYVLK
-1449 GEYYPQQ
+1449 ESEFTYP
-1456 GGSYYYSETGNEYVE
+1456 
-1471 ADPNIADYKGP
+1471 
-1482 GYTVYYNYGDY
+1482 
-1493 ITAYPNEYT
+1493 
-1502 NRNLQLVE
+1502 
-1510 VGDDFGRYTVTYNS
+1510 
-1524 WIRRYIYTDVGQGNG
+1524 
-1539 DYVQWTRRGEYEC
+1539 
-1552 SADIDG
+1552 
-1558 ATYHD
+1558 
-1563 YEYVG
+1563 
-1568 RGRGE
+1568 
-1573 YIHAANAGQ
+1573 
-1582 YYEVGSGYGNYG
+1582 
-1594 RYTTDIYE
+1594 TT
-1602 YVGDGNGD
+1602 
-1610 YVMRGV
+1610 
-1616 FSHPTRW
+1616 W

-1631 YIDSDRIKFLDNGLV
+1631 YIDSDRLRFLDN
-1646 NDKSGGKR
+1646 NIDSSDRSGGKR
-1654 NGGAGVAIFTNV
+1654 NGGAGAAIFTNV

-1678 RRGGSGGE
+1678 RRDGSGGE
-1686 TRGGGIYCDEGTL
+1686 TRGGGVYCDEGTL

-1704 LDNTLGDSNDYTGYG
+1704 LNNTLGDTGDNTGYG

-1739 NAQHSDGAGVLVDNN
+1739 NAKHSDGAGVLVDNN
-1754 NIFFNNTIVGNRSN
+1754 NIFFNNTIVGNKSN
-1768 GETRGAGGVCIWQ
+1768 GGTRGAGGVCIWQ
-1781 DNGAISL
+1781 DSGAS

-1799 SNSMRTIGTNVGDE
+1799 SNSMQTIGTNVGDE
-1813 NVAAQNGEMVCY
+1813 NVAAQNGEMICY
-1825 NSIVGRIPG
+1825 NSIVEKLPSG
-1834 GGAYGNP
+1834 GTYGNA
-1841 GKRVKFVNC
+1841 GKRVRFVNC
-1850 QTGTTSIFED
+1850 QTGTNSIFEG
-1860 YAAGNY
+1860 YGVGNY
-1866 RIAGNGAGS
+1866 RLDGDGDGS

-1887 GGETYFLMDYTDM
+1887 DGETYFLMDYTDM

-1920 TTATPSYDY
+1920 TTATPSYDN
-1929 DTGSY
+1929 DTRSY

-1967 GELVRTTGQ
+1967 GERVRAGQ
-1976 NATVR
+1976 PATVR
-1981 LGVPEETGFTFTAN
+1981 LGVPQEAGFTFTAN

-2011 YGVQLEGGWNEDFN
+2011 YGVQLEGGWDEDFN
-2025 NNRNPYNYPTS
+2025 TRNPYNYPTS

-2057 EPQTGQTGRTT
+2057 EPQTDQGGRT

-2140 GAGIYADGTGVD
+2140 GAGIYADGTGVTEKD
-2152 ESNRAH
+2152 RAH

-2273 MIKHGSSKSL
+2273 MIKHGSSTSL
-2283 VQYMID
+2283 VQYMIT
-2289 NYGMASTDMQG
+2289 NHGMASTDMQG

-2312 GGAYAFYG
+2312 GGAYAFDG
-2320 GTTSLENV
+2320 GTTSLKNV

-2342 ADGYDE
+2342 ADGYNE

-2366 LLYINEV
+2366 LLYIEQV
-2373 RKEHPEYEDREF
+2373 RDRYPGQYPQF

-2396 HYRRTAAGDPG
+2396 HYRRTAGDPAAG
-2407 ASVVDQRLSSFVI
+2407 VVDQRLSSFVI
-2420 PEGVNIYGGFSG
+2420 PQGVNIYGGFSG
-2432 TEEIASAGI
+2432 NEEIASEGV
-2441 TEIPT
+2441 TEIPA
-2446 ADSTITV
+2446 ADGTITV
-2453 AAGGD
+2453 ADGGD
-2458 INTLANARGMS
+2458 INALANAREMS

-2474 GVVEAWEFANQTILS
+2474 GVLEAWEFANQTILS

-2497 TSQNVE
+2497 RSQNVE

-2527 TGTATG
+2527 SGTTTG

-2538 SYGVDCIVK
+2538 SDGVDCIVK

-2558 GGAAYI
+2558 GGAVYV
-2564 RHAGLTLLSSIVA
+2564 RDAGLTLLSSIVA

-2589 VDGGTETASLD
+2589 VEGVSATASLD

-2611 ASYGGAVATN
+2611 ASNGGAVATN
-2621 QAGGTVNVSLINT
+2621 QTDQTGGTVNVSLINT
-2634 LMVRNSAGQNYSAI
+2634 LMVRNSAGNCSAI
-2648 CSQPLSTRITN
+2648 FSQPFNTRITN
-2659 SVIWGNSAGKAFN
+2659 SVIWGNSADRAFN

-2685 SSFAASVAGNDGN
+2685 SYFAANVAGNVAGNDGN

-2728 SLWNPAAISVLTD
+2728 ALWNPAAISVLTD
-2741 TGDGELAYGSSDMA
+2741 TGDGQLAYGDNNMA
-2755 SAEGAYHDWW
+2755 NATGGYHDWW
-2765 DGTTVSDYSTFYMGD
+2765 DGKTVSTYSTFYMGD

-2787 GPRPTPQDT
+2787 GPRPTQDT
-2796 VPDPK
+2796 DPDPK

-2808 EYQYDNPFDLDDVYV
+2808 EYQYKPFDLDDVYV

-2843 RGAISALASGEYA
+2843 RGAISALASGDYA
-2856 GRKSTKT
+2856 GRKPTKT

-2878 GVAYRI
+2878 GVAYHI
-2884 QMAGADNA
+2884 QMAGATNA

-3033 GNANVYNSMS
+3033 GNADVYNSMS
-3043 WQCGTGLTTDDANH
+3043 WRCGTGLTTDDANH
-3057 NHDFAAIDNSDV
+3057 NRDFAAIDNSDV
-3069 ARGPNFVNPA
+3069 ANGPNFVNPA

-3090 VLNMGSTELYSS
+3090 VLDMGSIDLYDT
-3102 HAGKA
+3102 HAGKDPA
-3107 PTKDYDL
+3107 KDYDL

-3120 TGDGV
+3120 TGDKV
-3125 DLGAYEYDAELSQVL
+3125 DLGAYEYDAELRQVL

-3151 SGGSWENAMSDL
+3151 SGDSWENAMSDL

-3174 NKNNGSDGYVFVH
+3174 NKNNSSDGYVFVH

-3211 ELTEGTLAAVL
+3211 ESTKGTPADVL

-3233 QSTLPGLDITA
+3233 QSTLHGLDITA

-3286 VEGNVTGAGEAVN
+3286 VEGTVTGKGEAVN

-3324 TAPVWEYQLKEDNA
+3324 TAPVWKYQLKEDSPS
-3338 LIDGGDT
+3338 IDGGT
-3345 QNISAYIAR
+3345 EGIASYIDKV
-3354 AGHSKDLS
+3354 GHSEDLS
-3362 GTSRVRNAVDG
+3362 GTSRVRGIVDN
-3373 GCFETWFVNAPTT
+3373 GCFETWRITSPETIKATDRPT
-3386 VAADDCPTGSHVVY
+3386 ASHVVY
-3400 VTPGQELSLDKG
+3400 VEPGQELSLATG
-3412 LTSDTAPFEA
+3412 LTTEASPFNV
-3422 GFLLLQHGAGLFA
+3422 GFLLLQHGAGLVGG
-3435 NGNWVSLG
+3435 GNWVSLG

-3502 SATDGAWTDISPR
+3502 SATDGAWSDILPQ
-3515 GNTGMLLRSDDGAAH
+3515 GNTGMLLTAADGAEH

-3590 SDMQYGRVIY
+3590 SDMEYGRVIY
-3600 LKNGNTFASVNTMDD
+3600 RKSGNTFASVNTMDD

>member
-85 VPDDDEAFTVP
+85 VPADVEAFTVP

-158 HVVVMDLAPTA
+158 HVVVMNLTPTA

-237 DRTVVVRPMTSTIS
+237 DRTVVVRPTTSTIS

-313 GIEKIDDGTGD
+313 GIEKIDDGTGE

-352 EVQLSGDAIVDA
+352 EVQLSGDETVDA

-460 IRYVKPDGSDMN
+460 IRYVKPEGSDMN
-472 SGDSWEAA
+472 SGDSWGTA

-507 YEPTTYLA
+507 YEPTTYLE

-530 SVYGGFEGKETE
+530 SVYGGFEGKET
-542 TSKAD
+542 SKAA

-572 EIGWNS
+572 EINWNS

-813 PANVRFFSTAVASM
+813 PANVRFLSTAVASM

-861 GQLIES
+861 GQLTES
-867 GIVNDYGVQGDWTT
+867 GIVTDYGVQGDWTT
-881 DWTSGSLAIE
+881 DWTSGTLGIDH
-891 NYWQPVSGSNLR
+891 YWQPVSGSNLR

-945 NPEEADGGNTLRLY
+945 NPERADGGSTLRLY
-959 VDVNSTDPDHDG
+959 VDVNSTDPSNDG

-984 IAYFASLPESEV
+984 IAYFASLPENEV
-996 GDKQLEIYVKEG
+996 SNKQLEIYVKEG

-1037 RIVGGWS
+1037 RIIGGWS
-1044 ADGTTRDPLTCRS
+1044 AADGTTRDPLNCRS

-1157 TSAPVVEASTLHLNH
+1157 TSAPVVGASTLHLNH
-1172 VTMVNNIGAA
+1172 VTMVNNEGAA
-1182 PAGVG
+1182 YTATSTS
-1187 ADANSFAAGNTSG
+1187 NSFAAGNTSG

-1208 GEAGTANFT
+1208 GEAGAANFT

-1292 YYVREPADGGN
+1292 YYVRTPGDGGD
-1303 DNNSGLSWDDAF
+1303 DNNSGLSWDAAF

-1385 DEIYYDNEGGSVTAA
+1385 DEVWFDNEGGSVTAA
-1400 DYETILTPQT
+1400 DYETILRPATANND
-1410 RTQSGVRRVLGQPD
+1410 VRRVLGQAD
-1424 EYNPF
+1424 EFNPF
-1429 SGNRSYQYVGEGNG
+1429 SDSTEPYYFYVGEGKG
-1443 DYVNRR
+1443 DYEAHGDEVVEGLIMPAGN
-1449 GEYYPQQ
+1449 YLYATT
-1456 GGSYYYSETGNEYVE
+1456 GST
-1471 ADPNIADYKGP
+1471 
-1482 GYTVYYNYGDY
+1482 
-1493 ITAYPNEYT
+1493 
-1502 NRNLQLVE
+1502 
-1510 VGDDFGRYTVTYNS
+1510 
-1524 WIRRYIYTDVGQGNG
+1524 
-1539 DYVQWTRRGEYEC
+1539 
-1552 SADIDG
+1552 
-1558 ATYHD
+1558 
-1563 YEYVG
+1563 
-1568 RGRGE
+1568 
-1573 YIHAANAGQ
+1573 
-1582 YYEVGSGYGNYG
+1582 YYEDWNLNWGRWEGENPKVLVYVGSGFGEYLVKQGTALQNWRTVWAPSSGGGYSEFKEAGYYLCSDDVATHYSDGQYMYRKGTSGVDHVGSGKGNSVLKESEFTYP
-1594 RYTTDIYE
+1594 TT
-1602 YVGDGNGD
+1602 
-1610 YVMRGV
+1610 
-1616 FSHPTRW
+1616 W

-1631 YIDSDRIKFLDNGLV
+1631 YLNSARLRFLDN
-1646 NDKSGGKR
+1646 NIDSSDRSGGKR
-1654 NGGAGVAIFTNV
+1654 NGGAGAAIFTNV

-1673 YGNYN
+1673 VGNTN
-1678 RRGGSGGE
+1678 ETPNSGIE
-1686 TRGGGIYCDEGTL
+1686 MRGGGVYCDEGTL

-1704 LDNTLGDSNDYTGYG
+1704 LNNTLGRTGNYTGYG

-1724 FNGTAYNCVIANNEG
+1724 RNGTSYNCVIANNVG
-1739 NAQHSDGAGVLVDNN
+1739 NANYSDGAGILVDNN
-1754 NIFFNNTIVGNRSN
+1754 NVFFNNTIVGNNSN
-1768 GETRGAGGVCIWQ
+1768 GSSRGGGGICLWQ
-1781 DNGAISL
+1781 DDGIT
-1788 SSLVMYNCVVL
+1788 SSLTAYNCVVL
-1799 SNSMRTIGTNVGDE
+1799 DNYARTIGSNAGNADV
-1813 NVAAQNGEMVCY
+1813 VVQNGTITCY
-1825 NSIVGRIPG
+1825 NSIFNNTNNGNG
-1834 GGAYGNP
+1834 YGSQ
-1841 GKRVKFVNC
+1841 GKRVEFVDC
-1850 QTGTTSIFED
+1850 VDGVTTSIFEN
-1860 YAAGNY
+1860 YVAGNY
-1866 RIAGNGAGS
+1866 RLDGDGDGS

-1887 GGETYFLMDYTDM
+1887 DGEIYYLMDYTDM

-1929 DTGSY
+1929 NTGSY

-1976 NATVR
+1976 NAIVR
-1981 LGVPEETGFTFTAN
+1981 LGVPQEAGFTFTAN

-2011 YGVQLEGGWNEDFN
+2011 YGVQLEGGWDEDFN
-2025 NNRNPYNYPTS
+2025 IRNPYNYPAS

-2206 TPFADAMLSAA
+2206 APFADAMLSAA
-2217 SGGTIDEFYP
+2217 SDGTIDEFYP

-2273 MIKHGSSKSL
+2273 MIKHGSSTSL
-2283 VQYMID
+2283 VQYMIT
-2289 NYGMASTDMQG
+2289 NHGMASTDMQG

-2320 GTTSLENV
+2320 GTTSLKNV

-2342 ADGYDE
+2342 ADGYNE

-2355 FFTPFTWLDDA
+2355 FLTPFTWLDDA

-2441 TEIPT
+2441 TEIPA
-2446 ADSTITV
+2446 ADTTITV
-2453 AAGGD
+2453 VAGGD
-2458 INTLANARGMS
+2458 INKLANARGMS

-2538 SYGVDCIVK
+2538 SDGVDCIVK

-2577 GNRATAS
+2577 GNRAVASGS

-2634 LMVRNSAGQNYSAI
+2634 LMVRNSAGNYSAI

-2659 SVIWGNSAGKAFN
+2659 SVIWGNSAGRAFN

-2685 SSFAASVAGNDGN
+2685 SYFAANVAGNDGN

-2741 TGDGELAYGSSDMA
+2741 TGDGQLAYGDNDIA
-2755 SAEGAYHDWW
+2755 NATDGYHDWW
-2765 DGTTVSDYSTFYMGD
+2765 DGKTVSTYSTFYMGD
-2780 AGYDRYA
+2780 ADYDRYA

-2884 QMAGADNA
+2884 QMAGATNA

-2937 EVNIEGISFEGASQN
+2937 NVNIEGISFEGASQN
-2952 GMFITNGLPG
+2952 GMFITNAQAGATDG
-2962 DNTTPRVTVRN
+2962 DSITVRN

-2994 LFVNTLFADGGTGID
+2994 LFVNALFADGGTGID
-3009 ADNAVGQVTVVNA
+3009 AGNAVGQVTVVNA
-3022 TFAKNTGAAIE
+3022 TFANNDGAAIE
-3033 GNANVYNSMS
+3033 GNADVYNSMS

-3057 NHDFAAIDNSDV
+3057 NRDFAEIDNNDV
-3069 ARGPNFVNPA
+3069 ANGPNFVNPA

-3090 VLNMGSTELYSS
+3090 VLDMGSDALYDT
-3102 HAGKA
+3102 HAGKD
-3107 PTKDYDL
+3107 PEVDYDL
-3114 DGAPRL
+3114 DGAPRW

-3125 DLGAYEYDAELSQVL
+3125 DLGAYEYDAELRQVL

-3151 SGGSWENAMSDL
+3151 SGDSWENAMSDL

-3211 ELTEGTLAAVL
+3211 ESTKGTPADVL

-3233 QSTLPGLDITA
+3233 QSTLHGLDITA
-3244 ASVVDGFTITGDVT
+3244 ESVVDGFTVTGDVT

-3324 TAPVWEYQLKEDNA
+3324 TTPVWEYQLREDSPS
-3338 LIDGGDT
+3338 IDGGTED
-3345 QNISAYIAR
+3345 IASYIDKV
-3354 AGHSKDLS
+3354 GHREDLS
-3362 GTSRVRNAVDG
+3362 GTSRLRGTVDN
-3373 GCFETWFVNAPTT
+3373 GCFETWRITSPETIT
-3386 VAADDCPTGSHVVY
+3386 AADRPTGSHVVY
-3400 VTPGQELSLDKG
+3400 VEPGQELSLAAG
-3412 LTSDTAPFEA
+3412 LTTEASPFDV
-3422 GFLLLQHGAGLFA
+3422 GFLLLQHGAGLVGG
-3435 NGNWVSLG
+3435 GNWVSLG

-3456 DSWDMAYMPFTITS
+3456 DSWDMAYMPFNITS
-3470 TTVDGTAYDAAAGT
+3470 TTVDGTDYDVAAAA
-3484 VAVQTYDGR
+3484 VKVQTYDGR

-3502 SATDGAWTDISPR
+3502 SATDGAWSDITPR
-3515 GNTGMLLRSDDGAAH
+3515 GNTGMLLTAADGAEH

-3600 LKNGNTFASVNTMDD
+3600 LKSGNTFASVNTMDD

-3725 EGTVPVGLRL
+3725 EGTVPVGLHL

-3819 ETGMRIRL
+3819 ETGMRVRL

>member
-48 AWTDAMTLTEA
+48 AWEDAMTLTEA
-59 LDAARAG
+59 LAAAHAG

-85 VPDDDEAFTVP
+85 VPADVEAFTVP

-133 RRQNDAADES
+133 RSQNDAADES
-143 LLIFPGNATRDDNAA
+143 LLIFPGNTTREDNAA
-158 HVVVMDLAPTA
+158 HVVVMDLTPTA

-188 GHADGNHTDASGWG
+188 GHADGNPTDESGWG

-237 DRTVVVRPMTSTIS
+237 DRTVVVRPTTSTIS

-313 GIEKIDDGTGD
+313 GIEKIDDGTGE

-352 EVQLSGDAIVDA
+352 EVQLSGDETVDA

-460 IRYVKPDGSDMN
+460 IRYVKPEGSDMN
-472 SGDSWEAA
+472 SGDSWGTA

-507 YEPTTYLA
+507 YEPTTYLE

-530 SVYGGFEGKETE
+530 SVYGGFAGTE
-542 TSKAD
+542 TSKAN
-547 RKIKAG
+547 REIKAG

-572 EIGWNS
+572 EINWNS

-813 PANVRFFSTAVASM
+813 PANVRFLSTAVASM

-841 SLSDTNTA
+841 SLSDANTA

-861 GQLIES
+861 GQLTES
-867 GIVNDYGVQGDWTT
+867 GIVNAYGVQGDWTT
-881 DWTSGSLAIE
+881 DWTFGSLAIE

-945 NPEEADGGNTLRLY
+945 NPEVADGGSTLRLY

-1022 TATLDIKKTASSLPL
+1022 TATLDIKKTASRLPL
-1037 RIVGGWS
+1037 RIIGGWS
-1044 ADGTTRDPLTCRS
+1044 AADGTTRDPLNCRS

-1089 YVTRGYAAGT
+1089 YVTRGYSAGT

-1157 TSAPVVEASTLHLNH
+1157 TSAPVVAASTLHLNH

-1182 PAGVG
+1182 YT
-1187 ADANSFAAGNTSG
+1187 ADSAANSFAAGNNS
-1200 DTMTFDTM
+1200 DNTMTFDTM
-1208 GEAGTANFT
+1208 GEAGAANFT

-1256 TVTAGLDN
+1256 TVTTGLDN

-1292 YYVREPADGGN
+1292 YYVRTPGDGGS
-1303 DNNSGLSWDDAF
+1303 DAHSGLSWDDAF
-1315 ATIRKAVDAA
+1315 ATIRKAVEAA

-1343 TYEQDPQ
+1343 NYSQDPIN
-1350 SGSDN
+1350 GSDN

-1370 RTGNPSMDERRPFIS
+1370 CTGNPSMDERRPFFS
-1385 DEIYYDNEGGSVTAA
+1385 TWDGFYNA
-1400 DYETILTPQT
+1400 DPTVSPSEYETILRPATA
-1410 RTQSGVRRVLGQPD
+1410 SNDVRRVLGQAD
-1424 EYNPF
+1424 MFNPF
-1429 SGNRSYQYVGEGNG
+1429 SDSTEPYYFYVGEGKG
-1443 DYVNRR
+1443 DYEAHGDVVEEDVLNMPAAGNYLYAETGSTYYEDWNLSWGGWEGENPKVLVYVGSDF
-1449 GEYYPQQ
+1449 GEYLVKQ
-1456 GGSYYYSETGNEYVE
+1456 GTALQNWRTVWESSPGGGYSEFTVAGYYPC
-1471 ADPNIADYKGP
+1471 ADDVASHYSDGQNMYRKG
-1482 GYTVYYNYGDY
+1482 TSSVD
-1493 ITAYPNEYT
+1493 
-1502 NRNLQLVE
+1502 
-1510 VGDDFGRYTVTYNS
+1510 
-1524 WIRRYIYTDVGQGNG
+1524 
-1539 DYVQWTRRGEYEC
+1539 
-1552 SADIDG
+1552 
-1558 ATYHD
+1558 H
-1563 YEYVG
+1563 
-1568 RGRGE
+1568 
-1573 YIHAANAGQ
+1573 
-1582 YYEVGSGYGNYG
+1582 VGSGKGNSVFKESEFTYP
-1594 RYTTDIYE
+1594 TT
-1602 YVGDGNGD
+1602 
-1610 YVMRGV
+1610 
-1616 FSHPTRW
+1616 W

-1631 YIDSDRIKFLDNGLV
+1631 YINSERLRFLDNGIDS
-1646 NDKSGGKR
+1646 NDRGGGKR
-1654 NGGAGVAIFTNV
+1654 NGGAGVAFFDNV
-1666 TLANSIV
+1666 TIANCVIA
-1673 YGNYN
+1673 GNTN
-1678 RRGGSGGE
+1678 KRDNDWQADSDE
-1686 TRGGGIYCDEGTL
+1686 TRGGGVYCDGGTL

-1704 LDNTLGDSNDYTGYG
+1704 LDNTLGDDTDNTGYG

-1724 FNGTAYNCVIANNEG
+1724 YSGTSYNCVIAQNHG
-1739 NAQHSDGAGVLVDNN
+1739 YADHSDGAGIFIENA
-1754 NIFFNNTIVGNRSN
+1754 IFFNNTIVANQSHGSS
-1768 GETRGAGGVCIWQ
+1768 RGTGGICIW
-1781 DNGAISL
+1781 NSGGSATL
-1788 SSLVMYNCVVL
+1788 TAYNCISVG
-1799 SNSMRTIGTNVGDE
+1799 NIGMTGGNLGDKD
-1813 NVAAQNGEMVCY
+1813 VAVNGGEIICY
-1825 NSIVGRIPG
+1825 NSIVGTVRSQSDYG
-1834 GGAYGNP
+1834 GTGGAYRGVQYN
-1841 GKRVKFVNC
+1841 NC
-1850 QTGTTSIFED
+1850 IAATTSIF
-1860 YAAGNY
+1860 AGASAGNY
-1866 RIAGNGAGS
+1866 RIAGDGAGS

-1920 TTATPSYDY
+1920 TTATPDANGIYY
-1929 DTGSY
+1929 
-1934 VYFVTQN
+1934 VTQN
-1941 GAGNASGSSPDNA
+1941 GAGTASGESPTEA
-1954 ACATK
+1954 ACASK

-1967 GELVRTTGQ
+1967 GERVRAGQ
-1976 NATVR
+1976 TATVR

-2011 YGVQLEGGWNEDFN
+2011 YGVQLEGGWDEDFN
-2025 NNRNPYNYPTS
+2025 TRNPYNYPTS

-2096 IVPSWGHVRNCVV
+2096 IVPSWGHVRNCEVR
-2109 SGNRALQG
+2109 GNRALQG

-2206 TPFADAMLSAA
+2206 MPFADAMLSAA

-2243 NTSLESGDDAEVKYF
+2243 NTSLESGDEAEVKYF

-2306 DMDKVD
+2306 SMDKVD
-2312 GGAYAFYG
+2312 GGAYAFDG
-2320 GTTSLENV
+2320 GTTSLDNV

-2342 ADGYDE
+2342 ADGYEE

-2366 LLYINEV
+2366 LLYIEQV
-2373 RKEHPEYEDREF
+2373 RDRYPGQYQQF

-2396 HYRRTAAGDPG
+2396 HYRRAAAGDPG

-2441 TEIPT
+2441 TEIPA
-2446 ADSTITV
+2446 ADGTITV
-2453 AAGGD
+2453 EAGGD

-2527 TGTATG
+2527 SGTTTG

-2538 SYGVDCIVK
+2538 SDGVDCIVK

-2577 GNRATAS
+2577 GNRAVASGS

-2621 QAGGTVNVSLINT
+2621 QTGGTVNVSLINT

-2659 SVIWGNSAGKAFN
+2659 SVIWGNSADRAFN
-2672 LGASSF
+2672 LGPSSF

-2685 SSFAASVAGNDGN
+2685 SYFAASVAGNDGN

-2741 TGDGELAYGSSDMA
+2741 TGDGQLAYANSDMNSA
-2755 SAEGAYHDWW
+2755 SGGYKDWW
-2765 DGTTVSDYSTFYMGD
+2765 GEKTTLSGYSTFYMGD

-2787 GPRPTPQDT
+2787 GPRPTAQDT
-2796 VPDPK
+2796 DPDPK

-2808 EYQYDNPFDLDDVYV
+2808 EYQYDNLFNLDDVYV

-2843 RGAISALASGEYA
+2843 RGAISALASGEYE
-2856 GRKSTKT
+2856 GRKATKT

-2884 QMAGADNA
+2884 QMAGADNT
-2892 NISVLNIR
+2892 NVSVLNIR

-2906 GNQDFGNPTRF
+2906 GNQDFGAPTRF

-2937 EVNIEGISFEGASQN
+2937 EVNIEGISFEGATGN
-2952 GMFITNGLPG
+2952 GMFITNGQPG
-2962 DNTTPRVTVRN
+2962 DDTTPRVTVRN

-3022 TFAKNTGAAIE
+3022 TFANNDGAAIE
-3033 GNANVYNSMS
+3033 GNADVYNSMS

-3057 NHDFAAIDNSDV
+3057 NRDFAAIDNSDV

-3090 VLNMGSTELYSS
+3090 VLDMGSNELYSA
-3102 HAGKA
+3102 HAGKTPA
-3107 PTKDYDL
+3107 EDYDL
-3114 DGAPRL
+3114 DGAPRR
-3120 TGDGV
+3120 TGDAV
-3125 DLGAYEYDAELSQVL
+3125 DLGAYEYDAELRQVL

-3151 SGGSWENAMSDL
+3151 SGVSWENAMSDL

-3201 GVKVYGGMNG
+3201 GVRVYGGMNG
-3211 ELTEGTLAAVL
+3211 ESTDGVPADVL

-3233 QSTLPGLDITA
+3233 QSTLPGLDITT
-3244 ASVVDGFTITGDVT
+3244 ASVVDGFTITGGVT
-3258 VGSEGVLSTSVLSSS
+3258 VGSDGVLSTSVLSSS
-3273 ATAKIDGLLYNSF
+3273 ATAEIDGLLYNSF
-3286 VEGNVTGAGEAVN
+3286 VEGTVTGTGEAVN

-3318 VTNGYV
+3318 VANGYV
-3324 TAPVWEYQLKEDNA
+3324 TTPVWEYQLREDSPS
-3338 LIDGGDT
+3338 IDGGTED
-3345 QNISAYIAR
+3345 IASYIEKV
-3354 AGHSKDLS
+3354 GHSEDLS
-3362 GTSRVRNAVDG
+3362 GTSRLRGNVDN
-3373 GCFETWFVNAPTT
+3373 GCFETWRITSPETIT
-3386 VAADDCPTGSHVVY
+3386 AADRPTVSHVVY
-3400 VTPGQELSLDKG
+3400 VEPGQELSLATG
-3412 LTSDTAPFEA
+3412 LTTEASPFDV
-3422 GFLLLQHGAGLFA
+3422 GFLLLQHGAGLVGG
-3435 NGNWVSLG
+3435 GNHVSLG

-3493 ARAAYNYQF
+3493 ARAAYDYQF
-3502 SATDGAWTDISPR
+3502 SATDGAWSDISPR

-3600 LKNGNTFASVNTMDD
+3600 SKSGNTFASVNTMDD

-3637 YETFEIAPRSAT
+3637 YETFEIAPRSAA
-3649 LGDDTARS
+3649 LGYDTARS

-3867 VFKAMVGR
+3867 VFKAMVNR

>member
-48 AWTDAMTLTEA
+48 AWEDAMTLTEA
-59 LDAARAG
+59 LAAAHAG

-76 IDSADKLYT
+76 IDSPDKLYT
-85 VPDDDEAFTVP
+85 VPADVEAFTVP

-133 RRQNDAADES
+133 RSQNDAADES
-143 LLIFPGNATRDDNAA
+143 LLIFPGNATREDNAA
-158 HVVVMDLAPTA
+158 HVVVMDLTPTA

-188 GHADGNHTDASGWG
+188 GHADGNSTDASGWG

-237 DRTVVVRPMTSTIS
+237 DRTVVVRPTTSTIS

-313 GIEKIDDGTGD
+313 GIEKIDDGTGE

-352 EVQLSGDAIVDA
+352 EVQLSGDETVDA

-460 IRYVKPDGSDMN
+460 IRYVKPEGSDMN
-472 SGDSWEAA
+472 SGDSWGTA

-507 YEPTTYLA
+507 YEPTTYLE

-530 SVYGGFEGKETE
+530 SVYGGFEGKET
-542 TSKAD
+542 SKAA

-572 EIGWNS
+572 EINWNS

-623 TSQADYYN
+623 MSQADYYN

-813 PANVRFFSTAVASM
+813 PANVRFLSTAVASM

-861 GQLIES
+861 GQLTES
-867 GIVNDYGVQGDWTT
+867 GIVNDYGVQRDWTT

-945 NPEEADGGNTLRLY
+945 NPEQADGGSTLRLY

-1022 TATLDIKKTASSLPL
+1022 TATLDIKKTASRLPL
-1037 RIVGGWS
+1037 RIIGGWS
-1044 ADGTTRDPLTCRS
+1044 AADGTTRDPLNCCS

-1157 TSAPVVEASTLHLNH
+1157 TSAPVVAASTLHLNH
-1172 VTMVNNIGAA
+1172 VTMVNNEGAA
-1182 PAGVG
+1182 YT
-1187 ADANSFAAGNTSG
+1187 ADSAANSFAAGNTSG

-1208 GEAGTANFT
+1208 GEAGAANFT

-1292 YYVREPADGGN
+1292 YYVRTPGDGGS
-1303 DNNSGLSWDDAF
+1303 DANSGLSWDDAF

-1343 TYEQDPQ
+1343 NYSQDPIN
-1350 SGSDN
+1350 GSPN
-1355 CFEIVEAVNVYGAFP
+1355 CFEIAEAVNVYGAFP
-1370 RTGNPSMDERRPFIS
+1370 RTGNPSMDERRPFFS
-1385 DEIYYDNEGGSVTAA
+1385 TWDGFYNA
-1400 DYETILTPQT
+1400 DPTVSPSEYETILRPATA
-1410 RTQSGVRRVLGQPD
+1410 SNDVRRVLGQAD
-1424 EYNPF
+1424 EFNPF
-1429 SGNRSYQYVGEGNG
+1429 SDSTEPYYFYVGEGKG
-1443 DYVNRR
+1443 DY
-1449 GEYYPQQ
+1449 
-1456 GGSYYYSETGNEYVE
+1456 E
-1471 ADPNIADYKGP
+1471 AH
-1482 GYTVYYNYGDY
+1482 GD
-1493 ITAYPNEYT
+1493 E
-1502 NRNLQLVE
+1502 
-1510 VGDDFGRYTVTYNS
+1510 
-1524 WIRRYIYTDVGQGNG
+1524 DVGELNMPAGNYLYA
-1539 DYVQWTRRGEYEC
+1539 DRG
-1552 SADIDG
+1552 
-1558 ATYHD
+1558 T
-1563 YEYVG
+1563 
-1568 RGRGE
+1568 
-1573 YIHAANAGQ
+1573 Q
-1582 YYEVGSGYGNYG
+1582 YYEDYNTDLLGRPTDGINPMTLVWVGSRYGEYRVYQKTFRWGYNRDVWESSIGGGYSQLTDA
-1594 RYTTDIYE
+1594 RYYPCADDVASHYSDGHNMYLMGTSGVD
-1602 YVGDGNGD
+1602 YVGNGRGNSVLKD
-1610 YVMRGV
+1610 SEFTY
-1616 FSHPTRW
+1616 PTTW

-1631 YIDSDRIKFLDNGLV
+1631 YINSERLRFLDNGIDS
-1646 NDKSGGKR
+1646 NDRGGGKR
-1654 NGGAGVAIFTNV
+1654 NGGAGVAFFDNV
-1666 TLANSIV
+1666 TIANCVIA
-1673 YGNYN
+1673 GNIN
-1678 RRGGSGGE
+1678 KRDNDWQADSDE
-1686 TRGGGIYCDEGTL
+1686 TRGGGVYCDGGTL

-1704 LDNTLGDSNDYTGYG
+1704 LDNTLGDDTDNTGYG

-1724 FNGTAYNCVIANNEG
+1724 YSGTSYNCVIAQNHG
-1739 NAQHSDGAGVLVDNN
+1739 YADHSDGAGIFIENA
-1754 NIFFNNTIVGNRSN
+1754 IFFNNTIVANQSHGSS
-1768 GETRGAGGVCIWQ
+1768 RGTGGICIW
-1781 DNGAISL
+1781 NSGGSATL
-1788 SSLVMYNCVVL
+1788 TAYNCISVG
-1799 SNSMRTIGTNVGDE
+1799 NIGMTGGNLGDKD
-1813 NVAAQNGEMVCY
+1813 VAVNGGEIICY
-1825 NSIVGRIPG
+1825 NSIVGTVRSQSDYG
-1834 GGAYGNP
+1834 GTGGAYRGVQYN
-1841 GKRVKFVNC
+1841 NC
-1850 QTGTTSIFED
+1850 IAATTSIF
-1860 YAAGNY
+1860 AGASAGNY

-1875 IAINRGENEPVI
+1875 IAINRGNNEPVI

-1929 DTGSY
+1929 NTGSY

-2025 NNRNPYNYPTS
+2025 TRNPYNYPTS

-2057 EPQTGQTGRTT
+2057 EPQTGQGGRTT

-2140 GAGIYADGTGVD
+2140 GAGIYADGTGVTEKD
-2152 ESNRAH
+2152 RAH

-2273 MIKHGSSKSL
+2273 MIKHGSSTSL
-2283 VQYMID
+2283 VQYMIT
-2289 NYGMASTDMQG
+2289 NHGMASTDMQG

-2320 GTTSLENV
+2320 GTTSLKNV

-2342 ADGYDE
+2342 ADGYNE

-2441 TEIPT
+2441 TEIPA

-2453 AAGGD
+2453 VAGGD

-2527 TGTATG
+2527 GTATG

-2538 SYGVDCIVK
+2538 SDGVDCIVK

-2589 VDGGTETASLD
+2589 VEGVSATASLD

-2611 ASYGGAVATN
+2611 ASNGGAVATN

-2659 SVIWGNSAGKAFN
+2659 SVIWGNSAGRAFN

-2685 SSFAASVAGNDGN
+2685 SYFAASVAGNEGN
-2698 IALNTVNLAIDGPR
+2698 IALSTVNLAIDGPR

-2718 VAGASGNSTS
+2718 VAGASGNSAS

-2741 TGDGELAYGSSDMA
+2741 TGDGQLAYGDNDIA
-2755 SAEGAYHDWW
+2755 NATDGYHDWW
-2765 DGTTVSDYSTFYMGD
+2765 DGKTVSTYSTFYMGD

-2870 YSPQQLNG
+2870 YSPQQLPG

-2884 QMAGADNA
+2884 QMAGATNA

-2926 NTLLSVNVNTK
+2926 KTLLSVNVNTK

-2952 GMFITNGLPG
+2952 GMFITNAQAGATDG
-2962 DNTTPRVTVRN
+2962 DSITVRN

-2994 LFVNTLFADGGTGID
+2994 LFVNTLFADGGNGID
-3009 ADNAVGQVTVVNA
+3009 ASKAAAGTVTVVNA
-3022 TFAKNTGAAIE
+3022 TFANNTGAAIV
-3033 GNANVYNSMS
+3033 GNADVYNSMS
-3043 WQCGTGLTTDDANH
+3043 WRCGTGLVTDDANH
-3057 NHDFAAIDNSDV
+3057 NRDFAAIDNSDV
-3069 ARGPNFVNPA
+3069 ASGPNFVNPA

-3090 VLNMGSTELYSS
+3090 VLDMGSIDLYST
-3102 HAGKA
+3102 HAGKV

-3114 DGAPRL
+3114 DGAPRR
-3120 TGDGV
+3120 TGDEV
-3125 DLGAYEYDAELSQVL
+3125 DLGAYEYDAELRQVL

-3151 SGGSWENAMSDL
+3151 SGDSWENAMSDL

-3211 ELTEGTLAAVL
+3211 ESIEYTPADVL

-3244 ASVVDGFTITGDVT
+3244 ASVVDGFTITGDVA

-3286 VEGNVTGAGEAVN
+3286 VEGNVTGEGEAVN

-3324 TAPVWEYQLKEDNA
+3324 TTPVWEYQLKEDSPS
-3338 LIDGGDT
+3338 IDGGTED
-3345 QNISAYIAR
+3345 IASYINKV
-3354 AGHSKDLS
+3354 GHREDLS
-3362 GTSRVRNAVDG
+3362 GTSRVRGKVDN
-3373 GCFETWFVNAPTT
+3373 GCFETWRITSPETIK
-3386 VAADDCPTGSHVVY
+3386 AADRPTVSHVVY
-3400 VTPGQELSLDKG
+3400 VEPGQELSLATG
-3412 LTSDTAPFEA
+3412 LTTEASPFNV
-3422 GFLLLQHGAGLFA
+3422 GFLLLQHGAGLVGG
-3435 NGNWVSLG
+3435 GNWVSLG

-3493 ARAAYNYQF
+3493 ARAAYDYRF
-3502 SATDGAWTDISPR
+3502 SETNGAWSDITPQ
-3515 GNTGMLLRSDDGAAH
+3515 GNTGMLLTAADGAEH
-3530 TVRFYGNSYTESS
+3530 TVRFYGKSYTESS
-3543 DAKSVRLTKYNYND
+3543 DAKSVSLTKYNYND
-3557 PWASPDDGGDRFTHA
+3557 PWASPDDEGDRFTHA

-3615 DAAGGALGA
+3615 DAADGALGA

-3637 YETFEIAPRSAT
+3637 YETFKITPRSAT

-3770 LDAPYRFNVAAGG
+3770 LDAPYRFNVATGG

>member
-33 QTIFHVTPDGTQGST
+33 QTTFHVTPDGTQGST

-76 IDSADKLYT
+76 IDSPNKLYT
-85 VPDDDEAFTVP
+85 LPDGVEAFTVP

-102 GGFSGDE
+102 GGFRGDE

-133 RRQNDAADES
+133 RSQNDAADES

-158 HVVVMDLAPTA
+158 HVVVMDLTPTA
-169 ASGNN
+169 ESGNN

-188 GHADGNHTDASGWG
+188 GHADGNPTDASGWG

-237 DRTVVVRPMTSTIS
+237 DKTVVVRPTTSTIS

-352 EVQLSGDAIVDA
+352 EVQLSGDETVDA

-472 SGDSWEAA
+472 SGDSWDAA

-507 YEPTTYLA
+507 YEPTTYLE

-530 SVYGGFEGKETE
+530 SVYGGFAGKE

-547 RKIKAG
+547 REIKAG

-572 EIGWNS
+572 EISWNS

-813 PANVRFFSTAVASM
+813 PANVRFLSTAVASM

-861 GQLIES
+861 GQLTES
-867 GIVNDYGVQGDWTT
+867 GIVNAYGVQGDWTT

-945 NPEEADGGNTLRLY
+945 NPEVADGGSTLRLY

-1037 RIVGGWS
+1037 RIIGGWS
-1044 ADGTTRDPLTCRS
+1044 AADGTTRDPLNCRS

-1157 TSAPVVEASTLHLNH
+1157 TSAPVVAASTLHLNH
-1172 VTMVNNIGAA
+1172 VTMVNNEGAA
-1182 PAGVG
+1182 YT
-1187 ADANSFAAGNTSG
+1187 ADSAANSFAAGNTSG

-1208 GEAGTANFT
+1208 GEAGAANFT

-1292 YYVREPADGGN
+1292 YYVRTPGDGGN
-1303 DNNSGLSWDDAF
+1303 DNNSGLSWDAAF

-1343 TYEQDPQ
+1343 NYAQDPIN
-1350 SGSDN
+1350 GSDN

-1370 RTGNPSMDERRPFIS
+1370 RTGNPSMDERRPFFS
-1385 DEIYYDNEGGSVTAA
+1385 TWEGFYNA
-1400 DYETILTPQT
+1400 DPTVSPSEYETILRPATA
-1410 RTQSGVRRVLGQPD
+1410 SNDVRRVLGQAD
-1424 EYNPF
+1424 EFNPF
-1429 SGNRSYQYVGEGNG
+1429 SDSTEPYYFYVGEGKG
-1443 DYVNRR
+1443 DYEAHGDENVGKLNMPAGNYLYADR
-1449 GEYYPQQ
+1449 G
-1456 GGSYYYSETGNEYVE
+1456 T
-1471 ADPNIADYKGP
+1471 
-1482 GYTVYYNYGDY
+1482 
-1493 ITAYPNEYT
+1493 
-1502 NRNLQLVE
+1502 
-1510 VGDDFGRYTVTYNS
+1510 
-1524 WIRRYIYTDVGQGNG
+1524 
-1539 DYVQWTRRGEYEC
+1539 
-1552 SADIDG
+1552 
-1558 ATYHD
+1558 
-1563 YEYVG
+1563 
-1568 RGRGE
+1568 
-1573 YIHAANAGQ
+1573 Q
-1582 YYEVGSGYGNYG
+1582 YYEDYNTDLLGRPTDGINPMTLVWVGSGYGKYRVYQKTFRWGYNRDVWGTKTGGGYSQLTDA
-1594 RYTTDIYE
+1594 RYYLCADDVASHYSDGQNMYRKGTSSVDHVGSGKGNSVLKESEFTYPTT
-1602 YVGDGNGD
+1602 
-1610 YVMRGV
+1610 
-1616 FSHPTRW
+1616 W

-1631 YIDSDRIKFLDNGLV
+1631 YINSERLRFLDNGIDS
-1646 NDKSGGKR
+1646 NDRGGGKR
-1654 NGGAGVAIFTNV
+1654 NGGAGVAFFDNV
-1666 TLANSIV
+1666 TIANCVIA
-1673 YGNYN
+1673 GNTN
-1678 RRGGSGGE
+1678 KRDNDWQADSDE
-1686 TRGGGIYCDEGTL
+1686 TRGGGVYCDGGTL

-1704 LDNTLGDSNDYTGYG
+1704 LDNTLGDDTDNTGYG

-1724 FNGTAYNCVIANNEG
+1724 YSGTSYNCVIAQNHG
-1739 NAQHSDGAGVLVDNN
+1739 YADHSDGAGIFIENA
-1754 NIFFNNTIVGNRSN
+1754 IFFNNTIVANQSHGSS
-1768 GETRGAGGVCIWQ
+1768 RGTGGICIW
-1781 DNGAISL
+1781 NSGGSATL
-1788 SSLVMYNCVVL
+1788 TAYNCISVG
-1799 SNSMRTIGTNVGDE
+1799 NIGMTGGNLGDKD
-1813 NVAAQNGEMVCY
+1813 VAVNGGEITCY
-1825 NSIVGRIPG
+1825 NSIVGTVRSQSDHG
-1834 GGAYGNP
+1834 GSGGAY
-1841 GKRVKFVNC
+1841 RSVQYENC
-1850 QTGTTSIFED
+1850 IAATTSIF
-1860 YAAGNY
+1860 AGASAGNY
-1866 RIAGNGAGS
+1866 RIAGDGAGS

-1920 TTATPSYDY
+1920 TTATPDANGIYY
-1929 DTGSY
+1929 
-1934 VYFVTQN
+1934 VTQN
-1941 GAGNASGSSPDNA
+1941 GAGTASGESPTEA
-1954 ACATK
+1954 ACASK

-1967 GELVRTTGQ
+1967 GERVRAGQ
-1976 NATVR
+1976 TATVR

-2011 YGVQLEGGWNEDFN
+2011 YGVQLEGGWDEDFN
-2025 NNRNPYNYPTS
+2025 TRNPYNYPTS

-2085 TGNSNARGGGA
+2085 TGNSNAHGGGA
-2096 IVPSWGHVRNCVV
+2096 IVPSWGHVRNCEVR
-2109 SGNRALQG
+2109 GNRALQG

-2206 TPFADAMLSAA
+2206 TPFADTMLSTA

-2243 NTSLESGDDAEVKYF
+2243 NTSLESGDEAEVKYF

-2306 DMDKVD
+2306 SMDKVD
-2312 GGAYAFYG
+2312 GGAYAFDG

-2342 ADGYDE
+2342 ADGYEE

-2366 LLYINEV
+2366 LLYIEQV
-2373 RKEHPEYEDREF
+2373 RDRYPGQYQQF

-2396 HYRRTAAGDPG
+2396 HYRRAAAGHPG

-2441 TEIPT
+2441 TEIPA
-2446 ADSTITV
+2446 ADGTITV
-2453 AAGGD
+2453 EAGGD
-2458 INTLANARGMS
+2458 INTLANARAMS

-2497 TSQNVE
+2497 SSQNVE

-2527 TGTATG
+2527 SGTTTG

-2538 SYGVDCIVK
+2538 SDGVDCIVK

-2577 GNRATAS
+2577 GNSATAS

-2621 QAGGTVNVSLINT
+2621 LTDDGTVNVSLINT
-2634 LMVRNSAGQNYSAI
+2634 LMVRNSAGNYSAI
-2648 CSQPLSTRITN
+2648 CSQPSLSTRITN
-2659 SVIWGNSAGKAFN
+2659 SVIWGNSADRAFN
-2672 LGASSF
+2672 FGASSF

-2685 SSFAASVAGNDGN
+2685 SYFADNVAGNDGN

-2718 VAGASGNSTS
+2718 VAGVSGNSTS

-2741 TGDGELAYGSSDMA
+2741 TGDGQLAYANSDMNSA
-2755 SAEGAYHDWW
+2755 SGGYKDWW
-2765 DGTTVSDYSTFYMGD
+2765 GEKTTLSGYSTFYMGD

-2787 GPRPTPQDT
+2787 GPRPTAQDT
-2796 VPDPK
+2796 EPDPK

-2808 EYQYDNPFDLDDVYV
+2808 EYQYDNLFNLDDVYV

-2843 RGAISALASGEYA
+2843 RGAISALASGEYE
-2856 GRKSTKT
+2856 GRKATKT

-2884 QMAGADNA
+2884 QMAGATNA

-2906 GNQDFGNPTRF
+2906 GNQDFGAPTRF

-2937 EVNIEGISFEGASQN
+2937 EVNIEGISFEGATGN
-2952 GMFITNGLPG
+2952 GMFITNGQPG
-2962 DNTTPRVTVRN
+2962 DDTTPRVTVRN

-3022 TFAKNTGAAIE
+3022 TFANNTGAAIE
-3033 GNANVYNSMS
+3033 GNADVYNSMS
-3043 WQCGTGLTTDDANH
+3043 WQCGTGLTTDDTNH
-3057 NHDFAAIDNSDV
+3057 NRDFAAIDNSDV

-3090 VLNMGSTELYSS
+3090 VLDMGSNELYSA
-3102 HAGKA
+3102 HAGKTPA
-3107 PTKDYDL
+3107 KDYDL
-3114 DGAPRL
+3114 DGAPRR
-3120 TGDGV
+3120 TGDAI
-3125 DLGAYEYDAELSQVL
+3125 DLGAYEYDAELRQVL

-3201 GVKVYGGMNG
+3201 GVRVYGGMNG
-3211 ELTEGTLAAVL
+3211 ESTDGVPADVL

-3244 ASVVDGFTITGDVT
+3244 ASVVDGFTITGGVT

-3273 ATAKIDGLLYNSF
+3273 ATAEIDGLLYNSF
-3286 VEGNVTGAGEAVN
+3286 VEGTVTGTGEAVN

-3318 VTNGYV
+3318 VANGYV
-3324 TAPVWEYQLKEDNA
+3324 TAPVWEYQLREDSPS
-3338 LIDGGDT
+3338 IDGGTED
-3345 QNISAYIAR
+3345 IASYIDKV
-3354 AGHSKDLS
+3354 GHSEDLS
-3362 GTSRVRNAVDG
+3362 GTSRLRGTVDN
-3373 GCFETWFVNAPTT
+3373 GCFETWRITSPETIT
-3386 VAADDCPTGSHVVY
+3386 AADRPTVSHVVY
-3400 VTPGQELSLDKG
+3400 VEPGQELSLAAG
-3412 LTSDTAPFEA
+3412 LTTEASPFDV
-3422 GFLLLQHGAGLFA
+3422 GFLLLQHGAGLVGG
-3435 NGNWVSLG
+3435 GNHVSLG

-3493 ARAAYNYQF
+3493 ARAAYDYQF
-3502 SATDGAWTDISPR
+3502 SATDGAWSDISPR

-3600 LKNGNTFASVNTMDD
+3600 SKSGNTFASVNTMDD

-3637 YETFEIAPRSAT
+3637 YETFEIAPRSAA

-3867 VFKAMVGR
+3867 VFKAMVNR

>member
-33 QTIFHVTPDGTQGST
+33 QTTFHVTPDGTQGST

-59 LDAARAG
+59 LDAASAG

-76 IDSADKLYT
+76 IDSPDKLYT
-85 VPDDDEAFTVP
+85 VPDGVEAFTVP

-102 GGFSGDE
+102 GGFRGDE

-133 RRQNDAADES
+133 RSQNDAADES
-143 LLIFPGNATRDDNAA
+143 LLIFPGNAMRDDNAA
-158 HVVVMDLAPTA
+158 HVVVMDLTPTA
-169 ASGNN
+169 ESGNN

-188 GHADGNHTDASGWG
+188 GHADGNPTDASGWG

-237 DRTVVVRPMTSTIS
+237 DKTVVVRPTASTIS

-352 EVQLSGDAIVDA
+352 EVQLSGDETVDA

-371 DRNRGNDVAVP
+371 DRNRGDDVAVP

-410 IQEGSAFIDGGDGD
+410 IQEGSAFIDGGNGD

-460 IRYVKPDGSDMN
+460 IRYVKPGGSDMN

-507 YEPTTYLA
+507 YEPTTYLE

-530 SVYGGFEGKETE
+530 SVYGGFAGTE

-547 RKIKAG
+547 REIKAG

-572 EIGWNS
+572 EISWNS

-813 PANVRFFSTAVASM
+813 PANVRFLSTAVASM

-861 GQLIES
+861 GQLTES
-867 GIVNDYGVQGDWTT
+867 GIVNAYGVQGDWTT
-881 DWTSGSLAIE
+881 YWTSGSLAIE

-945 NPEEADGGNTLRLY
+945 NPEEADGGSTLRLY

-1022 TATLDIKKTASSLPL
+1022 TATLDIKKTASRLPL
-1037 RIVGGWS
+1037 RIIGGWS
-1044 ADGTTRDPLTCRS
+1044 AADGTTRDPLNCRS

-1157 TSAPVVEASTLHLNH
+1157 TSAPVVAASTLHLNH

-1182 PAGVG
+1182 YT
-1187 ADANSFAAGNTSG
+1187 ADSASNSFAAGNTSG

-1208 GEAGTANFT
+1208 GEAGAANFT

-1292 YYVREPADGGN
+1292 YYVRTPGDGGS
-1303 DNNSGLSWDDAF
+1303 DAHSGLSWDDAF
-1315 ATIRKAVDAA
+1315 ATIRKAVEAA

-1343 TYEQDPQ
+1343 NYAQDPIN
-1350 SGSDN
+1350 GSDN

-1370 RTGNPSMDERRPFIS
+1370 ATGNPSMDERRPFIS
-1385 DEIYYDNEGGSVTAA
+1385 DEVWFDDEGGSVTAA
-1400 DYETILTPQT
+1400 DYETILRPATANND
-1410 RTQSGVRRVLGQPD
+1410 VRRVLGQAD
-1424 EYNPF
+1424 EFNPF
-1429 SGNRSYQYVGEGNG
+1429 SDSTEPYYFYVGEGKG
-1443 DYVNRR
+1443 DYEAHGDEVVGKLNMPA
-1449 GEYYPQQ
+1449 GNYLYAESGTTYY
-1456 GGSYYYSETGNEYVE
+1456 E
-1471 ADPNIADYKGP
+1471 
-1482 GYTVYYNYGDY
+1482 
-1493 ITAYPNEYT
+1493 
-1502 NRNLQLVE
+1502 
-1510 VGDDFGRYTVTYNS
+1510 S
-1524 WIRRYIYTDVGQGNG
+1524 WSFSWGQGTGSNPKTL
-1539 DYVQWTRRGEYEC
+1539 VW
-1552 SADIDG
+1552 
-1558 ATYHD
+1558 
-1563 YEYVG
+1563 
-1568 RGRGE
+1568 
-1573 YIHAANAGQ
+1573 
-1582 YYEVGSGYGNYG
+1582 VGSGFGKYSVVQE
-1594 RYTTDIYE
+1594 TFDWIYRRDVWKSSIGGGYSE
-1602 YVGDGNGD
+1602 FDGAGYYLCADGVASHYSDGQYMYRMGTSDVDYVGSGKGNSVLKD
-1610 YVMRGV
+1610 SEFTY
-1616 FSHPTRW
+1616 PTTW

-1631 YIDSDRIKFLDNGLV
+1631 YINSAKIDFLNENRNNQV
-1646 NDKSGGKR
+1646 HYR
-1654 NGGAGVAIFTNV
+1654 NGGAGAALFDNV
-1666 TLANSIV
+1666 TLANCVIA
-1673 YGNYN
+1673 GNIN
-1678 RRGGSGGE
+1678 DRADNDE
-1686 TRGGGIYCDEGTL
+1686 TRGGAIYVDGGTL

-1704 LDNTLGDSNDYTGYG
+1704 LDNTNGRSGNAATYG
-1719 AGVYM
+1719 GGVYM
-1724 FNGTAYNCVIANNEG
+1724 YSGTAYNCVIAG
-1739 NAQHSDGAGVLVDNN
+1739 NTTKGNRSNGAGIFIENA
-1754 NIFFNNTIVGNRSN
+1754 IFFNNTIVNNVSENSGPAGICIWKSGGSSVLRVYNTIVLGNRYGSLGNDNIGNADVGSN
-1768 GETRGAGGVCIWQ
+1768 
-1781 DNGAISL
+1781 NGI
-1788 SSLVMYNCVVL
+1788 
-1799 SNSMRTIGTNVGDE
+1799 IE
-1813 NVAAQNGEMVCY
+1813 CY
-1825 NSIVGRIPG
+1825 NSIFSSTNNVGSG
-1834 GGAYGNP
+1834 D
-1841 GKRVKFVNC
+1841 KRVTYDSSCLSGAN
-1850 QTGTTSIFED
+1850 TGIFEG
-1860 YAAGNY
+1860 AAYGNY
-1866 RIAGNGAGS
+1866 RIDGDGAGS

-1887 GGETYFLMDYTDM
+1887 DGETYFLMDYTDM

-1920 TTATPSYDY
+1920 TTATPDANGIYY
-1929 DTGSY
+1929 
-1934 VYFVTQN
+1934 VTQN
-1941 GAGNASGSSPDNA
+1941 GAGTASGESPTEA
-1954 ACATK
+1954 ACASK

-1967 GELVRTTGQ
+1967 GERVRAGQ
-1976 NATVR
+1976 TATVR

-2011 YGVQLEGGWNEDFN
+2011 YGVQLEGGWDEDFN
-2025 NNRNPYNYPTS
+2025 NCNPYNYPTS

-2057 EPQTGQTGRTT
+2057 EPQTGQPGRTT

-2109 SGNRALQG
+2109 RGNRALQG

-2140 GAGIYADGTGVD
+2140 GAGIYADGTGVN

-2167 EASSAGGGLYLE
+2167 EASSSGGGLYLE

-2206 TPFADAMLSAA
+2206 MPFADAMLSAA

-2236 EIPGNFA
+2236 DIPGNFA

-2273 MIKHGSSKSL
+2273 MIKHGSSTSL
-2283 VQYMID
+2283 VQYMIT
-2289 NYGMASTDMQG
+2289 NHGMASTDMQG

-2306 DMDKVD
+2306 SMDKVD
-2312 GGAYAFYG
+2312 GGAYAFDG

-2342 ADGYDE
+2342 SDGYEE

-2366 LLYINEV
+2366 LLYIEQV
-2373 RKEHPEYEDREF
+2373 RDRYPGQYPQF

-2396 HYRRTAAGDPG
+2396 HYRRAAAGDPG

-2441 TEIPT
+2441 TEIPA
-2446 ADSTITV
+2446 ADGTITV
-2453 AAGGD
+2453 EAGGD
-2458 INTLANARGMS
+2458 INTLANARAMS

-2527 TGTATG
+2527 SGTTTG

-2538 SYGVDCIVK
+2538 SDGVDCIVK

-2577 GNRATAS
+2577 GNSATAS

-2621 QAGGTVNVSLINT
+2621 LTDDGTVNVSLINT
-2634 LMVRNSAGQNYSAI
+2634 LMVRNSAGNYSAI
-2648 CSQPLSTRITN
+2648 CSQPSLSTRITN
-2659 SVIWGNSAGKAFN
+2659 SVIWGNSADRAFN

-2685 SSFAASVAGNDGN
+2685 SYFADNVAGNDGN

-2741 TGDGELAYGSSDMA
+2741 TGDGQLTYANSDMNSA
-2755 SAEGAYHDWW
+2755 SGGYKNWW
-2765 DGTTVSDYSTFYMGD
+2765 DGKTVSTYSTFYMGD

-2787 GPRPTPQDT
+2787 GPRPTAQDT
-2796 VPDPK
+2796 DPDPK

-2808 EYQYDNPFDLDDVYV
+2808 EYQYDNLFNLDDVYV

-2843 RGAISALASGEYA
+2843 RGAISALASGEYE
-2856 GRKSTKT
+2856 GRKATKT

-2884 QMAGADNA
+2884 QMAGADNT
-2892 NISVLNIR
+2892 NVSVLNIR

-2906 GNQDFGNPTRF
+2906 GNQNFGAPTRF

-2937 EVNIEGISFEGASQN
+2937 EVNIEGISFEGATGN
-2952 GMFITNGLPG
+2952 GMFITNGQPG
-2962 DNTTPRVTVRN
+2962 DDTTPRVTVRN

-3009 ADNAVGQVTVVNA
+3009 ADNAEGQVTVVNA
-3022 TFAKNTGAAIE
+3022 TFANNDGAAIE
-3033 GNANVYNSMS
+3033 GNADVYNSMS
-3043 WQCGTGLTTDDANH
+3043 WQCGTGLTTDDTNH
-3057 NHDFAAIDNSDV
+3057 NRDFADIDNSDV

-3090 VLNMGSTELYSS
+3090 VLDMGSNELYSA
-3102 HAGKA
+3102 HAGKTPA
-3107 PTKDYDL
+3107 EDYDL
-3114 DGAPRL
+3114 DGAPRR

-3125 DLGAYEYDAELSQVL
+3125 DLGAYEYDAELRQVL

-3151 SGGSWENAMSDL
+3151 SGVSWENAMSDL

-3174 NKNNGSDGYVFVH
+3174 NKNAGSDGYVFVH

-3201 GVKVYGGMNG
+3201 GVRVYGGMNG
-3211 ELTEGTLAAVL
+3211 ESTDGVPADVL

-3244 ASVVDGFTITGDVT
+3244 ASVVDGFTITGGVT
-3258 VGSEGVLSTSVLSSS
+3258 VGSDGVLSTSVLSSS
-3273 ATAKIDGLLYNSF
+3273 ATAEIDGLLYNSF
-3286 VEGNVTGAGEAVN
+3286 VEGTVTGTGEAVN

-3318 VTNGYV
+3318 VANGYV
-3324 TAPVWEYQLKEDNA
+3324 TTPVWEYQLKEDSPS
-3338 LIDGGDT
+3338 IDGGTED
-3345 QNISAYIAR
+3345 IASYIDKV
-3354 AGHSKDLS
+3354 GHSEDLS
-3362 GTSRVRNAVDG
+3362 GTSRLRGNVDN
-3373 GCFETWFVNAPTT
+3373 GCFETWRITSPETIT
-3386 VAADDCPTGSHVVY
+3386 AADRPTVSHVVY
-3400 VTPGQELSLDKG
+3400 VEPGQELSLATG
-3412 LTSDTAPFEA
+3412 LTTEASPFDV
-3422 GFLLLQHGAGLFA
+3422 GFLLLQHGAGLVGG
-3435 NGNWVSLG
+3435 GNHVSLG

-3470 TTVDGTAYDAAAGT
+3470 TTVDGTDYDVAAAA
-3484 VAVQTYDGR
+3484 VKVQTYDGR

-3502 SATDGAWTDISPR
+3502 SATDGAWSDITPR
-3515 GNTGMLLRSDDGAAH
+3515 GNTGMLLTAADGAEH
-3530 TVRFYGNSYTESS
+3530 TVRFYGKSYTESS

-3600 LKNGNTFASVNTMDD
+3600 RKSGNTFASVNTMDD

-3637 YETFEIAPRSAT
+3637 YETFEIAPRSAA

-3867 VFKAMVGR
+3867 VFKAMVNR

>member
-25 LAARTATA
+25 LTARTATA

-48 AWTDAMTLTEA
+48 AWEDAMTLTEA

-76 IDSADKLYT
+76 IDSPDKLYT
-85 VPDDDEAFTVP
+85 VPGDVEAFTVP

-102 GGFSGDE
+102 GGFRGDE

-133 RRQNDAADES
+133 RSQNDAAHES
-143 LLIFPGNATRDDNAA
+143 LLIFPGNATRDDNAT
-158 HVVVMDLAPTA
+158 HVVVMNLTPTPE
-169 ASGNN
+169 SGNN

-237 DRTVVVRPMTSTIS
+237 DRTVVVRPTTSTIS

-352 EVQLSGDAIVDA
+352 EVQLSGDETVDA

-460 IRYVKPDGSDMN
+460 IRYVKPGGSDMN

-507 YEPTTYLA
+507 YEPTTYLE

-530 SVYGGFEGKETE
+530 SVYGGFAGTE

-547 RKIKAG
+547 REIKAG

-572 EIGWNS
+572 EISWNS

-609 TILDGVTVRGGQAT
+609 TMLDGVTVRGGQAT

-676 NNSSD
+676 NNSSY

-813 PANVRFFSTAVASM
+813 PANVRFLSTAVASM

-861 GQLIES
+861 GQLTES

-945 NPEEADGGNTLRLY
+945 NPEQADGGSTLRLY
-959 VDVNSTDPDHDG
+959 VDVNSTDPANDG
-971 SSWDNAYRSLNEA
+971 LSWDNAYRSLNEA

-1022 TATLDIKKTASSLPL
+1022 TATLDIKKTASRLPL
-1037 RIVGGWS
+1037 RIIGGWS
-1044 ADGTTRDPLTCRS
+1044 AADGTTRDPLNCRS

-1157 TSAPVVEASTLHLNH
+1157 TSAPVVGASTLHLNH

-1182 PAGVG
+1182 YTATSTS
-1187 ADANSFAAGNTSG
+1187 NSFAAGNTSG
-1200 DTMTFDTM
+1200 DTMTFDTK
-1208 GEAGTANFT
+1208 GEAGAANFT

-1292 YYVREPADGGN
+1292 YYVRTPGDGGS
-1303 DNNSGLSWDDAF
+1303 DANSGLSWDAAF

-1343 TYEQDPQ
+1343 NYAQDPIN
-1350 SGSDN
+1350 GSDN

-1385 DEIYYDNEGGSVTAA
+1385 DEVWFDDEGGSVTAA
-1400 DYETILTPQT
+1400 DYETILRPTT
-1410 RTQSGVRRVLGQPD
+1410 DNSDVRRVLGQAD
-1424 EYNPF
+1424 MFNPF
-1429 SGNRSYQYVGEGNG
+1429 STSTEPYYFYVGGGQG
-1443 DYVNRR
+1443 DYDIHGDEVVEELNMPA
-1449 GEYYPQQ
+1449 GNYVFAD
-1456 GGSYYYSETGNEYVE
+1456 GGSTYYES
-1471 ADPNIADYKGP
+1471 
-1482 GYTVYYNYGDY
+1482 YN
-1493 ITAYPNEYT
+1493 
-1502 NRNLQLVE
+1502 
-1510 VGDDFGRYTVTYNS
+1510 FF
-1524 WIRRYIYTDVGQGNG
+1524 GQGENPKKLV
-1539 DYVQWTRRGEYEC
+1539 Y
-1552 SADIDG
+1552 
-1558 ATYHD
+1558 
-1563 YEYVG
+1563 
-1568 RGRGE
+1568 
-1573 YIHAANAGQ
+1573 
-1582 YYEVGSGYGNYG
+1582 VGSGYGKYRLNEG
-1594 RYTTDIYE
+1594 WIYTTWESSNGGGYSEFIDKGY
-1602 YVGDGNGD
+1602 YLCSDDVATHYSDGQYMYRKGTSGATPVEGGD
-1610 YVMRGV
+1610 YVLKESE
-1616 FSHPTRW
+1616 FTYPTTW

-1631 YIDSDRIKFLDNGLV
+1631 YLNSARLRFLDN
-1646 NDKSGGKR
+1646 NIDSSDRSGGRR
-1654 NGGAGVAIFTNV
+1654 NGGAGAAIFTNV
-1666 TLANSIV
+1666 TLANSV
-1673 YGNYN
+1673 VFGNQN
-1678 RRGGSGGE
+1678 VHGRSGQYVE
-1686 TRGGGIYCDEGTL
+1686 TRGGGVYCDEGTL

-1704 LDNTLGDSNDYTGYG
+1704 LNNTLGDSNDETGYG

-1781 DNGAISL
+1781 DSGAS

-1841 GKRVKFVNC
+1841 GKRVRFVNC

-1887 GGETYFLMDYTDM
+1887 DGETYYLMDYTDM

-1920 TTATPSYDY
+1920 TTATPDANGIYY
-1929 DTGSY
+1929 
-1934 VYFVTQN
+1934 VTQN
-1941 GAGNASGSSPDNA
+1941 GAGTASGESPTEA
-1954 ACATK
+1954 ACASK

-1967 GELVRTTGQ
+1967 GERVRAGQ
-1976 NATVR
+1976 TATVR
-1981 LGVPEETGFTFTAN
+1981 LGVPEETGFTYTAN

-2011 YGVQLEGGWNEDFN
+2011 YGVQLEGGWDEDFN
-2025 NNRNPYNYPTS
+2025 IRNPYNYPTS

-2109 SGNRALQG
+2109 IGNRALQG

-2206 TPFADAMLSAA
+2206 TSFADAMLSVA

-2283 VQYMID
+2283 VQYMIT
-2289 NYGMASTDMQG
+2289 NHGMASTDMQG
-2300 IARIQG
+2300 IARIQDG
-2306 DMDKVD
+2306 MDKVD
-2312 GGAYAFYG
+2312 GGAYAFDG
-2320 GTTSLENV
+2320 GTTSLNNV

-2366 LLYINEV
+2366 LLYIEQV
-2373 RKEHPEYEDREF
+2373 RDRYPGQYPQF

-2396 HYRRTAAGDPG
+2396 HYRRTAGDPAAG
-2407 ASVVDQRLSSFVI
+2407 VVDQRLSSFVI

-2432 TEEIASAGI
+2432 NEEIASEGV
-2441 TEIPT
+2441 TEIPA
-2446 ADSTITV
+2446 ADGTITV
-2453 AAGGD
+2453 ADGGD
-2458 INTLANARGMS
+2458 INALANAREMS

-2474 GVVEAWEFANQTILS
+2474 GVLEAWEFANQTILS

-2497 TSQNVE
+2497 RSQNVE

-2527 TGTATG
+2527 SGTATG

-2538 SYGVDCIVK
+2538 SDGVDCIVK

-2558 GGAAYI
+2558 GGAVYVCD
-2564 RHAGLTLLSSIVA
+2564 AGLTLLSSIVA

-2589 VDGGTETASLD
+2589 VDGGTGTASLD

-2611 ASYGGAVATN
+2611 VSYGGAVATN
-2621 QAGGTVNVSLINT
+2621 QADQTGGTVNVSLINT
-2634 LMVRNSAGQNYSAI
+2634 LMVRNSAGQNHSAI

-2659 SVIWGNSAGKAFN
+2659 SVIWGNSADRAFN
-2672 LGASSF
+2672 FGASSF

-2685 SSFAASVAGNDGN
+2685 SYFADNVAGNDGN

-2741 TGDGELAYGSSDMA
+2741 TGDGQLAYANSDMNSA
-2755 SAEGAYHDWW
+2755 SGGYKNWW
-2765 DGTTVSDYSTFYMGD
+2765 DEKTVSTYSTFYMGD
-2780 AGYDRYA
+2780 ADYDRYA
-2787 GPRPTPQDT
+2787 GPRPTAQDT
-2796 VPDPK
+2796 DPDPK

-2884 QMAGADNA
+2884 QMAGATNA
-2892 NISVLNIR
+2892 NISVLNIC

-2937 EVNIEGISFEGASQN
+2937 NVNIEGISFEGASQN
-2952 GMFITNGLPG
+2952 GMFITNGQPG

-3022 TFAKNTGAAIE
+3022 TFANNTGAAIE
-3033 GNANVYNSMS
+3033 GNADVYNSMS
-3043 WQCGTGLTTDDANH
+3043 WQCGTGIADNETNH
-3057 NHDFAAIDNSDV
+3057 NHDFADIDNSDV

-3090 VLNMGSTELYSS
+3090 VLDMGSTELYST
-3102 HAGKA
+3102 HAGKDPA
-3107 PTKDYDL
+3107 VDYDL

-3125 DLGAYEYDAELSQVL
+3125 DLGAYEYDAELRQVL

-3201 GVKVYGGMNG
+3201 GVRVYGGMNG
-3211 ELTEGTLAAVL
+3211 ELTEGTPADVL

-3244 ASVVDGFTITGDVT
+3244 ASVVDGFTITGGVT

-3273 ATAKIDGLLYNSF
+3273 ATAEIDGMLYNSF
-3286 VEGNVTGAGEAVN
+3286 VEGTVTGTGEAVN

-3318 VTNGYV
+3318 VANGYV
-3324 TAPVWEYQLKEDNA
+3324 TTPVWEYQLKEDSPS
-3338 LIDGGDT
+3338 IDGGTED
-3345 QNISAYIAR
+3345 IASYIDKV
-3354 AGHSKDLS
+3354 GHSEDLS
-3362 GTSRVRNAVDG
+3362 GTSRLRGTVDN
-3373 GCFETWFVNAPTT
+3373 GCFETWRITSPETIT
-3386 VAADDCPTGSHVVY
+3386 AADRPTGSHVVY
-3400 VTPGQELSLDKG
+3400 VEPGQELSLAAG
-3412 LTSDTAPFEA
+3412 LTTEASPFDV
-3422 GFLLLQHGAGLFA
+3422 GFLLLQHGAGLVGG
-3435 NGNWVSLG
+3435 GNHVSLG

-3502 SATDGAWTDISPR
+3502 SATDGAWSDISPR
-3515 GNTGMLLRSDDGAAH
+3515 GNTGMLLTAADGAEH

-3637 YETFEIAPRSAT
+3637 YETFEITPRSAT

-3663 VMRGDSEAADEFVLT
+3663 VMRCDSEAADEFVLT

-3794 TSLSE
+3794 ISLSE

>member
-1 MTYDNTYKP
+1 MKHNKLDSMT
-10 ARRICGTMALIILLT
+10 RMSLRT
-25 LAARTATA
+25 LAVPLLMLCAAPALA
-33 QTIFHVTPDGTQGST
+33 QDVWHVSPAGGGDGSSWDSPVTLHQALGS
-48 AWTDAMTLTEA
+48 AK
-59 LDAARAG
+59 AG
-66 DQIWVQGFET
+66 DEVWVQGFET

-85 VPDDDEAFTVP
+85 VPDGVEAFTVP

-102 GGFSGDE
+102 GGFRGDE

-158 HVVVMDLAPTA
+158 HVVVMDLTPTA

-188 GHADGNHTDASGWG
+188 GHADGNPADASGWG

-237 DRTVVVRPMTSTIS
+237 DRTVVVRPTTSTIS

-352 EVQLSGDAIVDA
+352 EVQLSGDETVDA

-371 DRNRGNDVAVP
+371 DRNRGDDVAVP

-460 IRYVKPDGSDMN
+460 IRYVKPGGSDMN
-472 SGDSWEAA
+472 SGDSWKAA

-507 YEPTTYLA
+507 YEPTTYLE

-530 SVYGGFEGKETE
+530 SVYGGFAGTE
-542 TSKAD
+542 TSKAE
-547 RKIKAG
+547 REIKAG

-572 EIGWNS
+572 EISWNS

-813 PANVRFFSTAVASM
+813 PANVRFLSTAVASM

-861 GQLIES
+861 GQLTES

-881 DWTSGSLAIE
+881 GWTSGSLAIE

-945 NPEEADGGNTLRLY
+945 NPEVADGGSTLRLY

-1022 TATLDIKKTASSLPL
+1022 TATLDIKKTASRLPL
-1037 RIVGGWS
+1037 RIIGGWS
-1044 ADGTTRDPLTCRS
+1044 AADGTTRDPLNCRS

-1157 TSAPVVEASTLHLNH
+1157 TSAPVVAASTLHLNH

-1182 PAGVG
+1182 YTATST
-1187 ADANSFAAGNTSG
+1187 ANSFAAGNTSG

-1208 GEAGTANFT
+1208 GEAGAANFT

-1292 YYVREPADGGN
+1292 YYVRTPGDGGS
-1303 DNNSGLSWDDAF
+1303 DAHSGLSWDDAF

-1343 TYEQDPQ
+1343 NYSQDPIN
-1350 SGSDN
+1350 GSPN

-1370 RTGNPSMDERRPFIS
+1370 RTGNPSMDERRPFFS
-1385 DEIYYDNEGGSVTAA
+1385 TWEGFYNA
-1400 DYETILTPQT
+1400 DPTVSPSEYETILRPANDNND
-1410 RTQSGVRRVLGQPD
+1410 VRRVLGQAD
-1424 EYNPF
+1424 MFNPF
-1429 SGNRSYQYVGEGNG
+1429 SDSTEPYYFYVGEGKG
-1443 DYVNRR
+1443 DYEAHGDENVGKLNKPA
-1449 GEYYPQQ
+1449 GNYLYAESGTTYYKDW
-1456 GGSYYYSETGNEYVE
+1456 S
-1471 ADPNIADYKGP
+1471 
-1482 GYTVYYNYGDY
+1482 
-1493 ITAYPNEYT
+1493 
-1502 NRNLQLVE
+1502 
-1510 VGDDFGRYTVTYNS
+1510 FS
-1524 WIRRYIYTDVGQGNG
+1524 WGQGTGSEPMNL
-1539 DYVQWTRRGEYEC
+1539 VW
-1552 SADIDG
+1552 
-1558 ATYHD
+1558 
-1563 YEYVG
+1563 
-1568 RGRGE
+1568 
-1573 YIHAANAGQ
+1573 
-1582 YYEVGSGYGNYG
+1582 VGSGYGEYRVYQKTFNW
-1594 RYTTDIYE
+1594 IYNRDVWE
-1602 YVGDGNGD
+1602 SSTGGGYSKFDGAGYYLCADDVASHYSDGQYMYRKGKSGVVYVGNGRGNSVLKD
-1610 YVMRGV
+1610 SEFTY
-1616 FSHPTRW
+1616 PTTW

-1631 YIDSDRIKFLDNGLV
+1631 YINSERLRFLDNGIDS
-1646 NDKSGGKR
+1646 NDRGGGKR
-1654 NGGAGVAIFTNV
+1654 NGGAGVAFFDNV
-1666 TLANSIV
+1666 TIANCVIA
-1673 YGNYN
+1673 GNIN
-1678 RRGGSGGE
+1678 KRDNDRQADSDE
-1686 TRGGGIYCDEGTL
+1686 TRGGGVYCDGGTL

-1704 LDNTLGDSNDYTGYG
+1704 LDNTLGDDTDNTGYG

-1724 FNGTAYNCVIANNEG
+1724 YSGTSYNCVIAQNHG
-1739 NAQHSDGAGVLVDNN
+1739 YADHSDGAGIFIENA
-1754 NIFFNNTIVGNRSN
+1754 IFFNNTIVANQSHGSS
-1768 GETRGAGGVCIWQ
+1768 RGTGGICIW
-1781 DNGAISL
+1781 NSGGSATL
-1788 SSLVMYNCVVL
+1788 TAYNCISVG
-1799 SNSMRTIGTNVGDE
+1799 NIGMTGGNLGDKD
-1813 NVAAQNGEMVCY
+1813 VAVNGGEITCY
-1825 NSIVGRIPG
+1825 NSIVGTVRSQSDNG
-1834 GGAYGNP
+1834 GSGGAYRSVQYN
-1841 GKRVKFVNC
+1841 NC
-1850 QTGTTSIFED
+1850 ITATTSIF
-1860 YAAGNY
+1860 AGASAGNY

-1887 GGETYFLMDYTDM
+1887 GGETYYLMDYTDM

-1920 TTATPSYDY
+1920 TTATPDANGIYY
-1929 DTGSY
+1929 
-1934 VYFVTQN
+1934 VTQN
-1941 GAGNASGSSPDNA
+1941 GAGTASGESPTEA
-1954 ACATK
+1954 ACASK

-1967 GELVRTTGQ
+1967 GERVRAGQ
-1976 NATVR
+1976 TATVR

-2011 YGVQLEGGWNEDFN
+2011 YGVQLEGGWDEDFN
-2025 NNRNPYNYPTS
+2025 TCNPYNYPTS

-2057 EPQTGQTGRTT
+2057 APQTGQTGRTT

-2096 IVPSWGHVRNCVV
+2096 IVPSWGHVRNCEVR
-2109 SGNRALQG
+2109 GNRALQG

-2140 GAGIYADGTGVD
+2140 GAGIYADGTGVN

-2206 TPFADAMLSAA
+2206 MPFADAMLSAA

-2243 NTSLESGDDAEVKYF
+2243 NTSLESGDEAEVKYF

-2273 MIKHGSSKSL
+2273 MIKHGSSTSL
-2283 VQYMID
+2283 VQYMIT
-2289 NYGMASTDMQG
+2289 NHGMASTDMQG

-2306 DMDKVD
+2306 SMDKVD
-2312 GGAYAFYG
+2312 GGAYAFDG
-2320 GTTSLENV
+2320 GTTSLDNV

-2342 ADGYDE
+2342 ADGYEE

-2366 LLYINEV
+2366 LLYIEQV
-2373 RKEHPEYEDREF
+2373 RDRYPGQYQQF

-2396 HYRRTAAGDPG
+2396 HYRRAAAGHPG

-2441 TEIPT
+2441 SEIPA
-2446 ADSTITV
+2446 ADGTITV
-2453 AAGGD
+2453 EAGGD
-2458 INTLANARGMS
+2458 INTLANARAMS

-2527 TGTATG
+2527 SGTTTG

-2538 SYGVDCIVK
+2538 SDGVDCIVK

-2577 GNRATAS
+2577 GNSATAS

-2621 QAGGTVNVSLINT
+2621 LTDDGTVNVSLINT
-2634 LMVRNSAGQNYSAI
+2634 LMVRNSAGNYSAI
-2648 CSQPLSTRITN
+2648 CSQPSLSTRITN
-2659 SVIWGNSAGKAFN
+2659 SVIWGNSADRAFN
-2672 LGASSF
+2672 LGPSSF

-2685 SSFAASVAGNDGN
+2685 SYFAASVAGNDGN

-2741 TGDGELAYGSSDMA
+2741 TGDGQLAYANSDMNSA
-2755 SAEGAYHDWW
+2755 SGGYKNWW
-2765 DGTTVSDYSTFYMGD
+2765 DGKTVSTYSTFYMGD

-2787 GPRPTPQDT
+2787 GPRPTAQDT
-2796 VPDPK
+2796 DPDPK

-2808 EYQYDNPFDLDDVYV
+2808 EYQYDNLFNLDDVYV

-2843 RGAISALASGEYA
+2843 RGAISALASGEYE
-2856 GRKSTKT
+2856 GRKATKT

-2884 QMAGADNA
+2884 QMAGADNT
-2892 NISVLNIR
+2892 NVSVLNIR

-2906 GNQDFGNPTRF
+2906 GNQNFGAPTRF

-2937 EVNIEGISFEGASQN
+2937 EVNIEGISFEGATGN
-2952 GMFITNGLPG
+2952 GMFITNGQPG
-2962 DNTTPRVTVRN
+2962 DDTTPRVTVRN

-3022 TFAKNTGAAIE
+3022 TFANNDGAAIE
-3033 GNANVYNSMS
+3033 GNADVYNSMS
-3043 WQCGTGLTTDDANH
+3043 WQCGTGLTTDDTNH
-3057 NHDFAAIDNSDV
+3057 NRDFAAIDNSDV

-3090 VLNMGSTELYSS
+3090 VLDMGSNELYSA
-3102 HAGKA
+3102 HAGKTPA
-3107 PTKDYDL
+3107 EDYDL

-3125 DLGAYEYDAELSQVL
+3125 DLGAYEYDAELRQVL

-3201 GVKVYGGMNG
+3201 GVRVYGGMNG
-3211 ELTEGTLAAVL
+3211 ESTDGVPADVL

-3244 ASVVDGFTITGDVT
+3244 ASVVDGFTITGGVT
-3258 VGSEGVLSTSVLSSS
+3258 VGSDGVLSTSVLSSS
-3273 ATAKIDGLLYNSF
+3273 ATAEIDGLLYNSF
-3286 VEGNVTGAGEAVN
+3286 VEGTVTGTGEAVN

-3318 VTNGYV
+3318 VANGYV
-3324 TAPVWEYQLKEDNA
+3324 TTPVWEYQLKEDSPS
-3338 LIDGGDT
+3338 IDGGTED
-3345 QNISAYIAR
+3345 IASYIDKV
-3354 AGHSKDLS
+3354 GHSEDLS
-3362 GTSRVRNAVDG
+3362 GTSRLRGTVDN
-3373 GCFETWFVNAPTT
+3373 GCFETWRITAPETIT
-3386 VAADDCPTGSHVVY
+3386 AAARPTASHVVY
-3400 VTPGQELSLDKG
+3400 VEPGQELSLATG
-3412 LTSDTAPFEA
+3412 LTTEASPFDV
-3422 GFLLLQHGAGLFA
+3422 GFLLLQHGAGLVGG
-3435 NGNWVSLG
+3435 GNHVSLG

-3502 SATDGAWTDISPR
+3502 SATDGAWSDITPR

-3600 LKNGNTFASVNTMDD
+3600 SKSGNTFASVNTMDD

-3637 YETFEIAPRSAT
+3637 YETFEIAPRSVA
-3649 LGDDTARS
+3649 LGDDAARS

-3867 VFKAMVGR
+3867 VFKAMVNR

>member
-33 QTIFHVTPDGTQGST
+33 QTTFHVTPDGTQGST

-85 VPDDDEAFTVP
+85 VPADVEAFTVP

-133 RRQNDAADES
+133 RSQNDAADES

-158 HVVVMDLAPTA
+158 HVVVMNLTPTA

-188 GHADGNHTDASGWG
+188 GHADGNPADASGWG

-237 DRTVVVRPMTSTIS
+237 DRTVVVRPTTSTIS

-313 GIEKIDDGTGD
+313 GIEKIDDGTGE

-352 EVQLSGDAIVDA
+352 EVQLSGDETVDA

-460 IRYVKPDGSDMN
+460 IRYVKPEGSDMN
-472 SGDSWEAA
+472 SGDSWGTA

-507 YEPTTYLA
+507 YEPTTYLE

-530 SVYGGFEGKETE
+530 SVYGGFEGKET
-542 TSKAD
+542 SKAA

-572 EIGWNS
+572 EINWNS

-813 PANVRFFSTAVASM
+813 PANVRFLSTAVASM

-861 GQLIES
+861 GQLTES
-867 GIVNDYGVQGDWTT
+867 GIVNDYGVQRDWTT

-945 NPEEADGGNTLRLY
+945 NPEEADGGSTLRLY

-1022 TATLDIKKTASSLPL
+1022 TATLDIKKTASRLPL
-1037 RIVGGWS
+1037 RIIGGWS
-1044 ADGTTRDPLTCRS
+1044 AADGTTRDPLNCRS

-1157 TSAPVVEASTLHLNH
+1157 TSAPVVAASTLHLNH
-1172 VTMVNNIGAA
+1172 VTMVNNEGAA
-1182 PAGVG
+1182 YT
-1187 ADANSFAAGNTSG
+1187 ADSAANSFAAGNTSG

-1208 GEAGTANFT
+1208 GEAGAANFT

-1292 YYVREPADGGN
+1292 YYVRTPGDGGS
-1303 DNNSGLSWDDAF
+1303 DANSGLSWDDAF

-1343 TYEQDPQ
+1343 NYSQDPIN
-1350 SGSDN
+1350 GSPN
-1355 CFEIVEAVNVYGAFP
+1355 CFEIAEAVNVYGAFP
-1370 RTGNPSMDERRPFIS
+1370 RTGNPSMDERRPFFS
-1385 DEIYYDNEGGSVTAA
+1385 TWDGFYNA
-1400 DYETILTPQT
+1400 DPTVSPSEYETILRPATA
-1410 RTQSGVRRVLGQPD
+1410 SNDVRRVLGQAD
-1424 EYNPF
+1424 EFNPF
-1429 SGNRSYQYVGEGNG
+1429 SDSTEPYYFYVGEGKG
-1443 DYVNRR
+1443 DY
-1449 GEYYPQQ
+1449 
-1456 GGSYYYSETGNEYVE
+1456 E
-1471 ADPNIADYKGP
+1471 AH
-1482 GYTVYYNYGDY
+1482 GD
-1493 ITAYPNEYT
+1493 E
-1502 NRNLQLVE
+1502 
-1510 VGDDFGRYTVTYNS
+1510 
-1524 WIRRYIYTDVGQGNG
+1524 DVGELNMPAGNYLYA
-1539 DYVQWTRRGEYEC
+1539 DRG
-1552 SADIDG
+1552 
-1558 ATYHD
+1558 T
-1563 YEYVG
+1563 
-1568 RGRGE
+1568 
-1573 YIHAANAGQ
+1573 Q
-1582 YYEVGSGYGNYG
+1582 YYEDYNTDLLGRPTDGINPMTLVWVGSRYGEYRVYQKTFRWGYNRDVWESSIGGGYSQLTDA
-1594 RYTTDIYE
+1594 RYYPCADDVASHYSDGHNMYLMGTSGVD
-1602 YVGDGNGD
+1602 YVGNGRGNSVLKD
-1610 YVMRGV
+1610 SEFTY
-1616 FSHPTRW
+1616 PTTW

-1631 YIDSDRIKFLDNGLV
+1631 YINSERLRFLDNGIDS
-1646 NDKSGGKR
+1646 NDRGGGKR
-1654 NGGAGVAIFTNV
+1654 NGGAGVAFFDNV
-1666 TLANSIV
+1666 TIANCVIA
-1673 YGNYN
+1673 GNIN
-1678 RRGGSGGE
+1678 KRDNDWQADSDE
-1686 TRGGGIYCDEGTL
+1686 TRGGGVYCDGGTL

-1704 LDNTLGDSNDYTGYG
+1704 LDNTLGDDTDNTGYG

-1724 FNGTAYNCVIANNEG
+1724 YSGTSYNCVIAQNHG
-1739 NAQHSDGAGVLVDNN
+1739 YADHSDGAGIFIENA
-1754 NIFFNNTIVGNRSN
+1754 IFFNNTIVANQSHGSS
-1768 GETRGAGGVCIWQ
+1768 RGTGGICIW
-1781 DNGAISL
+1781 NSGGSATL
-1788 SSLVMYNCVVL
+1788 TAYNCISVG
-1799 SNSMRTIGTNVGDE
+1799 NIGMTGGNLGDKD
-1813 NVAAQNGEMVCY
+1813 VAVNGGEIICY
-1825 NSIVGRIPG
+1825 NSIVGTVRSQSDYG
-1834 GGAYGNP
+1834 GTGGAYRGVQYN
-1841 GKRVKFVNC
+1841 NC
-1850 QTGTTSIFED
+1850 IAATTSIF
-1860 YAAGNY
+1860 AGASAGNY

-1875 IAINRGENEPVI
+1875 IAINRGNNEPVI

-1981 LGVPEETGFTFTAN
+1981 LGVPQEAGFTFTAN

-2011 YGVQLEGGWNEDFN
+2011 YGVQLEGGWDEDFN
-2025 NNRNPYNYPTS
+2025 IRNPYNYPTS

-2049 GYHAVTFG
+2049 GYHALTFG
-2057 EPQTGQTGRTT
+2057 EPQTGQGGRTT

-2109 SGNRALQG
+2109 SGNSALQG

-2140 GAGIYADGTGVD
+2140 GAGIYADGTGVTEKD
-2152 ESNRAH
+2152 RAH

-2283 VQYMID
+2283 VQYMIT
-2289 NYGMASTDMQG
+2289 NHGMAPTDMQG

-2306 DMDKVD
+2306 MDKVD
-2312 GGAYAFYG
+2312 GGAYAFDG
-2320 GTTSLENV
+2320 GTTSLDDV

-2342 ADGYDE
+2342 ADGNDE
-2348 ADYRGKS
+2348 AYYRGKS
-2355 FFTPFTWLDDA
+2355 FLTPFTWLDDA
-2366 LLYINEV
+2366 LLYIEQV
-2373 RKEHPEYEDREF
+2373 RDRYPGQYPQF

-2396 HYRRTAAGDPG
+2396 HYRRTAGDLAAG
-2407 ASVVDQRLSSFVI
+2407 VVDQRLSSFVI
-2420 PEGVNIYGGFSG
+2420 PQGVNIYGGFSG
-2432 TEEIASAGI
+2432 TEKIASEGI
-2441 TEIPT
+2441 TKIPA

-2538 SYGVDCIVK
+2538 SDGVDCIVK

-2577 GNRATAS
+2577 GNRAVASGS

-2611 ASYGGAVATN
+2611 ASNGGAVATN

-2659 SVIWGNSAGKAFN
+2659 SVIWGNSAGRAFN

-2685 SSFAASVAGNDGN
+2685 SYFAASVAGNEGN
-2698 IALNTVNLAIDGPR
+2698 IALSTVNLAIDGPR

-2765 DGTTVSDYSTFYMGD
+2765 DGKTVSTYSTFYMGD

-2787 GPRPTPQDT
+2787 GPRPTAQDT
-2796 VPDPK
+2796 VPNPK

-2884 QMAGADNA
+2884 QMAGATNA

-2937 EVNIEGISFEGASQN
+2937 NVNIEGISFEGASQN
-2952 GMFITNGLPG
+2952 GMFITNAQAGATDG
-2962 DNTTPRVTVRN
+2962 DSITVRN

-2980 TGVYFDQ
+2980 TGVYFDR

-2994 LFVNTLFADGGTGID
+2994 LFVNTLFADGGNGID
-3009 ADNAVGQVTVVNA
+3009 ASKAAAGTVTVVNA
-3022 TFAKNTGAAIE
+3022 TFANNTGAAIE
-3033 GNANVYNSMS
+3033 GSADVYNSMS
-3043 WQCGTGLTTDDANH
+3043 WQCGTGIADNETNH
-3057 NHDFAAIDNSDV
+3057 NHDFADIDNSDV

-3090 VLNMGSTELYSS
+3090 VLDMGSTALYST

-3107 PTKDYDL
+3107 PAVHYDL

-3120 TGDGV
+3120 TGDKV
-3125 DLGAYEYDAELSQVL
+3125 DLGAYEYDAELRQVL

-3151 SGGSWENAMSDL
+3151 SGDSWENAMSDL

-3174 NKNNGSDGYVFVH
+3174 NKNNDRDGYVFVH
-3187 NNVTAADGLRVSMP
+3187 NNVTAADRLRVSMP
-3201 GVKVYGGMNG
+3201 GVRVYGGMNG
-3211 ELTEGTLAAVL
+3211 ESTEDTPADVL

-3233 QSTLPGLDITA
+3233 QSTLPGLDIIA
-3244 ASVVDGFTITGDVT
+3244 ESVVDGFTITGDVA

-3286 VEGNVTGAGEAVN
+3286 VEGTVTGKGEAVN
-3299 VTTPGTLGVAT
+3299 VTTPGTLEVAT

-3324 TAPVWEYQLKEDNA
+3324 TTPVWKYQLKEDNA

-3345 QNISAYIAR
+3345 QDISAYIAR

-3412 LTSDTAPFEA
+3412 LTTEASPFNV
-3422 GFLLLQHGAGLFA
+3422 GFLLLQHGAGLVGG
-3435 NGNWVSLG
+3435 GNWVSLD

-3470 TTVDGTAYDAAAGT
+3470 TTVDGTAYDAAA
-3484 VAVQTYDGR
+3484 VKVQTYDGR

-3502 SATDGAWTDISPR
+3502 SATDGAWSDITPQ
-3515 GNTGMLLRSDDGAAH
+3515 GNTGMLLTAADGAEH

-3557 PWASPDDGGDRFTHA
+3557 PWASPDDRGNRFTHA

-3600 LKNGNTFASVNTMDD
+3600 RKNGNTFASVNTMDD
-3615 DAAGGALGA
+3615 DAADGALGA

-3637 YETFEIAPRSAT
+3637 YETFEITPRLPA

>member
-33 QTIFHVTPDGTQGST
+33 QTTFHVTPDGTQGST

-76 IDSADKLYT
+76 IDSPDKLYT

-102 GGFSGDE
+102 GGFRGDE

-158 HVVVMDLAPTA
+158 HVVVMDLTPTA

-188 GHADGNHTDASGWG
+188 GHADGNPADASGWG

-237 DRTVVVRPMTSTIS
+237 DRTVVVRPTTSTIS

-313 GIEKIDDGTGD
+313 GIEKIDDGTGE

-338 YSTLSPRFIHSAYH
+338 YSTLSPNFINSAYH
-352 EVQLSGDAIVDA
+352 EVVLQDGETVDSN
-364 DGNRYVS
+364 GNRYVS

-390 TSYDREFNWRTMSY
+390 TSYDREFNWLTMAY

-410 IQEGSAFIDGGDGD
+410 IQEGSAFIDGGRNDLYG
-424 MYDDRFGTTDMAGQ
+424 GTLPTTDMAGQ

-460 IRYVKPDGSDMN
+460 IRYVKPEGSDMN
-472 SGDSWEAA
+472 SGDSWGTA

-507 YEPTTYLA
+507 YEPTTYLE

-530 SVYGGFEGKETE
+530 SVYGGFEGKET
-542 TSKAD
+542 SKAA

-572 EIGWNS
+572 EINWNS

-813 PANVRFFSTAVASM
+813 PANVRFLSTAVASM

-849 GGGQLAPGFSTD
+849 TGGQLAPGFSTD
-861 GQLIES
+861 GQLTES
-867 GIVNDYGVQGDWTT
+867 GIVNDYGVQRDWTT

-891 NYWQPVSGSNLR
+891 NYWQPVNGSNLR

-945 NPEEADGGNTLRLY
+945 NPEEADGGSTLRLY
-959 VDVNSTDPDHDG
+959 VDVNSTDPANDG

-1022 TATLDIKKTASSLPL
+1022 TATLDIKKTASRLPL
-1037 RIVGGWS
+1037 RIIGGWS
-1044 ADGTTRDPLTCRS
+1044 AADGTTRDPLNCRS

-1105 AGMLIYDNATV
+1105 AGMLIYDNAKV

-1131 AAIDGRQQGVTL
+1131 AAIDGRQQGVEL
-1143 TLVNCVINNNTNTD
+1143 TLVNCVINNNTNINTA
-1157 TSAPVVEASTLHLNH
+1157 SQVVAASTLTLNH

-1182 PAGVG
+1182 YTATSTS
-1187 ADANSFAAGNTSG
+1187 NSFAAGNTSG

-1247 MASQIINRG
+1247 MASQIINCG
-1256 TVTAGLDN
+1256 MVTAGLDN

-1292 YYVREPADGGN
+1292 YYVRTPGDGGS
-1303 DNNSGLSWDDAF
+1303 DANSGLSWDDAF

-1370 RTGNPSMDERRPFIS
+1370 RTGNPSLDERRPFIS
-1385 DEIYYDNEGGSVTAA
+1385 DEIYYDNDGGTLSA
-1400 DYETILTPQT
+1400 DAYETILTPQT
-1410 RTQSGVRRVLGQPD
+1410 RTQSGVYRVLGQPD
-1424 EYNPF
+1424 MFNPYSTSNEAYYF
-1429 SGNRSYQYVGEGNG
+1429 YVGGGNG
-1443 DYVNRR
+1443 SYIYHQGDPVYGYDGLSEGYYRYYQRGTTYYESYSWGFGQNPKTLINVGDGYGSYSLTSSGYRTVWVSDSQGDYAEFTDADYYRCEDGMSTHYSDGTHLYVN
-1449 GEYYPQQ
+1449 GTT
-1456 GGSYYYSETGNEYVE
+1456 YYSY
-1471 ADPNIADYKGP
+1471 
-1482 GYTVYYNYGDY
+1482 
-1493 ITAYPNEYT
+1493 
-1502 NRNLQLVE
+1502 
-1510 VGDDFGRYTVTYNS
+1510 
-1524 WIRRYIYTDVGQGNG
+1524 VGQGNG
-1539 DYVQWTRRGEYEC
+1539 DYIVKGHEF
-1552 SADIDG
+1552 
-1558 ATYHD
+1558 TY
-1563 YEYVG
+1563 
-1568 RGRGE
+1568 
-1573 YIHAANAGQ
+1573 
-1582 YYEVGSGYGNYG
+1582 
-1594 RYTTDIYE
+1594 
-1602 YVGDGNGD
+1602 
-1610 YVMRGV
+1610 
-1616 FSHPTRW
+1616 PTRW
-1623 DGFTIRDG
+1623 DGFTITGG
-1631 YIDSDRIKFLDNGLV
+1631 YINSQQIDFIVTDV
-1646 NDKSGGKR
+1646 ACR
-1654 NGGAGVAIFTNV
+1654 NGGAGAAIFTNV

-1673 YGNYN
+1673 VGNTNETPY
-1678 RRGGSGGE
+1678 SGIE
-1686 TRGGGIYCDEGTL
+1686 MRGGGVYCDEGTL

-1704 LDNTLGDSNDYTGYG
+1704 LNNTLGRTGNYTGYG

-1724 FNGTAYNCVIANNEG
+1724 RNGTSYNCVIANNVG
-1739 NAQHSDGAGVLVDNN
+1739 NANYSDGAGILVDNN
-1754 NIFFNNTIVGNRSN
+1754 NVFFNNTIVGNNSN
-1768 GETRGAGGVCIWQ
+1768 GSSRGGGGICLWQ
-1781 DNGAISL
+1781 DNGIT
-1788 SSLVMYNCVVL
+1788 SSLTAYNCVVL
-1799 SNSMRTIGTNVGDE
+1799 DNYARTIGGNAGNADV
-1813 NVAAQNGEMVCY
+1813 VVQNGTITCY
-1825 NSIVGRIPG
+1825 NSIFNNTNNGNG
-1834 GGAYGNP
+1834 YGSQ
-1841 GKRVKFVNC
+1841 GKRVEFVDC
-1850 QTGTTSIFED
+1850 VDGVTTSIFEN
-1860 YAAGNY
+1860 YVAGNY
-1866 RIAGNGAGS
+1866 RIAGDGAGS

-1967 GELVRTTGQ
+1967 GEQVRTTGQ

-2011 YGVQLEGGWNEDFN
+2011 YGVQLEGGWDEDFK
-2025 NNRNPYNYPTS
+2025 NRNPYNYPTS

-2049 GYHAVTFG
+2049 GYHAVTFD

-2109 SGNRALQG
+2109 RGNRALQG

-2206 TPFADAMLSAA
+2206 KPFADAMLSAA

-2273 MIKHGSSKSL
+2273 MIKHGSSTSL

-2300 IARIQG
+2300 IARIQDG
-2306 DMDKVD
+2306 MDKVD
-2312 GGAYAFYG
+2312 GGAYAFDG
-2320 GTTSLENV
+2320 GTTSLKNV

-2366 LLYINEV
+2366 LLYIEQV
-2373 RKEHPEYEDREF
+2373 RDR
-2385 EILMAGGTYKP
+2385 
-2396 HYRRTAAGDPG
+2396 
-2407 ASVVDQRLSSFVI
+2407 
-2420 PEGVNIYGGFSG
+2420 
-2432 TEEIASAGI
+2432 
-2441 TEIPT
+2441 
-2446 ADSTITV
+2446 
-2453 AAGGD
+2453 
-2458 INTLANARGMS
+2458 
-2469 DLNVN
+2469 
-2474 GVVEAWEFANQTILS
+2474 
-2489 GQINEGAA
+2489 
-2497 TSQNVE
+2497 
-2503 HVVYTEGDGQ
+2503 
-2513 IMLDGLTVNYGDAT
+2513 
-2527 TGTATG
+2527 
-2533 GAGIY
+2533 
-2538 SYGVDCIVK
+2538 
-2547 GCRLLNCSAVN
+2547 
-2558 GGAAYI
+2558 
-2564 RHAGLTLLSSIVA
+2564 
-2577 GNRATAS
+2577 
-2584 GGAVY
+2584 
-2589 VDGGTETASLD
+2589 
-2600 AANTVFANNEA
+2600 
-2611 ASYGGAVATN
+2611 
-2621 QAGGTVNVSLINT
+2621 
-2634 LMVRNSAGQNYSAI
+2634 
-2648 CSQPLSTRITN
+2648 
-2659 SVIWGNSAGKAFN
+2659 
-2672 LGASSF
+2672 
-2678 SHSASDD
+2678 
-2685 SSFAASVAGNDGN
+2685 
-2698 IALNTVNLAIDGPR
+2698 
-2712 FRSPST
+2712 
-2718 VAGASGNSTS
+2718 
-2728 SLWNPAAISVLTD
+2728 
-2741 TGDGELAYGSSDMA
+2741 
-2755 SAEGAYHDWW
+2755 
-2765 DGTTVSDYSTFYMGD
+2765 
-2780 AGYDRYA
+2780 
-2787 GPRPTPQDT
+2787 
-2796 VPDPK
+2796 
-2801 VIDMGAY
+2801 
-2808 EYQYDNPFDLDDVYV
+2808 
-2823 DLQERGDGSGSS
+2823 
-2835 WDNATTDL
+2835 
-2843 RGAISALASGEYA
+2843 
-2856 GRKSTKT
+2856 
-2863 VHIRAGE
+2863 
-2870 YSPQQLNG
+2870 
-2878 GVAYRI
+2878 
-2884 QMAGADNA
+2884 
-2892 NISVLNIR
+2892 
-2900 GAYDET
+2900 
-2906 GNQDFGNPTRF
+2906 
-2917 VVNPAVGQA
+2917 
-2926 NTLLSVNVNTK
+2926 
-2937 EVNIEGISFEGASQN
+2937 
-2952 GMFITNGLPG
+2952 
-2962 DNTTPRVTVRN
+2962 
-2973 SAFRGNG
+2973 
-2980 TGVYFDQ
+2980 
-2987 AVAGTDN
+2987 
-2994 LFVNTLFADGGTGID
+2994 
-3009 ADNAVGQVTVVNA
+3009 
-3022 TFAKNTGAAIE
+3022 
-3033 GNANVYNSMS
+3033 
-3043 WQCGTGLTTDDANH
+3043 
-3057 NHDFAAIDNSDV
+3057 
-3069 ARGPNFVNPA
+3069 
-3079 GGDYNIRPSIM
+3079 
-3090 VLNMGSTELYSS
+3090 
-3102 HAGKA
+3102 
-3107 PTKDYDL
+3107 
-3114 DGAPRL
+3114 
-3120 TGDGV
+3120 
-3125 DLGAYEYDAELSQVL
+3125 
-3140 YVRSGVAGSDE
+3140 
-3151 SGGSWENAMSDL
+3151 
-3163 QGAVDLASIYH
+3163 
-3174 NKNNGSDGYVFVH
+3174 
-3187 NNVTAADGLRVSMP
+3187 
-3201 GVKVYGGMNG
+3201 
-3211 ELTEGTLAAVL
+3211 
-3222 ARRGSFLNYQR
+3222 
-3233 QSTLPGLDITA
+3233 
-3244 ASVVDGFTITGDVT
+3244 
-3258 VGSEGVLSTSVLSSS
+3258 
-3273 ATAKIDGLLYNSF
+3273 
-3286 VEGNVTGAGEAVN
+3286 
-3299 VTTPGTLGVAT
+3299 
-3310 KKNVVENA
+3310 
-3318 VTNGYV
+3318 
-3324 TAPVWEYQLKEDNA
+3324 
-3338 LIDGGDT
+3338 
-3345 QNISAYIAR
+3345 
-3354 AGHSKDLS
+3354 
-3362 GTSRVRNAVDG
+3362 
-3373 GCFETWFVNAPTT
+3373 
-3386 VAADDCPTGSHVVY
+3386 
-3400 VTPGQELSLDKG
+3400 
-3412 LTSDTAPFEA
+3412 
-3422 GFLLLQHGAGLFA
+3422 
-3435 NGNWVSLG
+3435 
-3443 NLAVERTLGGEAG
+3443 
-3456 DSWDMAYMPFTITS
+3456 
-3470 TTVDGTAYDAAAGT
+3470 
-3484 VAVQTYDGR
+3484 
-3493 ARAAYNYQF
+3493 
-3502 SATDGAWTDISPR
+3502 
-3515 GNTGMLLRSDDGAAH
+3515 
-3530 TVRFYGNSYTESS
+3530 
-3543 DAKSVRLTKYNYND
+3543 
-3557 PWASPDDGGDRFTHA
+3557 
-3572 ENMSWNM
+3572 
-3579 FGSPFLCGMNY
+3579 
-3590 SDMQYGRVIY
+3590 
-3600 LKNGNTFASVNTMDD
+3600 
-3615 DAAGGALGA
+3615 
-3624 GSAVLTQTATLAD
+3624 
-3637 YETFEIAPRSAT
+3637 
-3649 LGDDTARS
+3649 
-3657 GNLAVS
+3657 
-3663 VMRGDSEAADEFVLT
+3663 
-3678 AVPGDEASETFSLA
+3678 
-3692 NDGVKMMS
+3692 
-3700 VDTTASQVYMM
+3700 
-3711 RDGHRYSMLSAVDV
+3711 
-3725 EGTVPVGLRL
+3725 
-3735 TDAGSYA
+3735 
-3742 IAIPD
+3742 
-3747 DCPAYDYET
+3747 
-3756 VILTDNATGRVVDL
+3756 
-3770 LDAPYRFNVAAGG
+3770 
-3783 DVEGRFTLQFN
+3783 
-3794 TSLSE
+3794 
-3799 GVGTVNVY
+3799 
-3807 SDSEGNVIVEGL
+3807 
-3819 ETGMRIRL
+3819 
-3827 YDASGRMTA
+3827 
-3836 NRIAASPT
+3836 
-3844 ETFTGCERGVCL
+3844 
-3856 VQVIDGDSEPQ
+3856 
-3867 VFKAMVGR
+3867 

>member
-85 VPDDDEAFTVP
+85 VPDGVEAFTVP

-102 GGFSGDE
+102 GGFRGDE

-133 RRQNDAADES
+133 RRQNDASDES

-158 HVVVMDLAPTA
+158 HVVVMDLTPTA

-188 GHADGNHTDASGWG
+188 GHADGNPADASGWG

-237 DRTVVVRPMTSTIS
+237 DKTVVVRPTTSTIS

-264 SANNSGGGLYVAGA
+264 SANNSGGGLYVTGA

-352 EVQLSGDAIVDA
+352 EVQLSGDETVDA

-371 DRNRGNDVAVP
+371 DRNRGDDVAVP

-410 IQEGSAFIDGGDGD
+410 IQEGSAFIDGGNGD
-424 MYDDRFGTTDMAGQ
+424 MYDDKFGTTDMAGQ

-460 IRYVKPDGSDMN
+460 IRYVKPGGSDMN
-472 SGDSWEAA
+472 SGDSWDAA

-507 YEPTTYLA
+507 YEPTTYLE

-530 SVYGGFEGKETE
+530 SVYGGFAGTE
-542 TSKAD
+542 TSKAE
-547 RKIKAG
+547 REIKAG

-572 EIGWNS
+572 EINWNS

-813 PANVRFFSTAVASM
+813 PANVRFLSTAVASM

-861 GQLIES
+861 GQLTES
-867 GIVNDYGVQGDWTT
+867 GIVNDYGVQRDWTT
-881 DWTSGSLAIE
+881 DWTSGTLGIDH
-891 NYWQPVSGSNLR
+891 YWQPVSGSNLR

-945 NPEEADGGNTLRLY
+945 NPERADGGSTLRLY
-959 VDVNSTDPDHDG
+959 VDVNSTDPSNDG

-984 IAYFASLPESEV
+984 IAYFASLPENEV
-996 GDKQLEIYVKEG
+996 SNKQLEIYVKEG

-1037 RIVGGWS
+1037 RIIGGWS
-1044 ADGTTRDPLTCRS
+1044 AADGTTRDPLNCRS

-1157 TSAPVVEASTLHLNH
+1157 TSAPVVGASTLHLNH
-1172 VTMVNNIGAA
+1172 VTMVNNEGAA
-1182 PAGVG
+1182 YTATSTS
-1187 ADANSFAAGNTSG
+1187 NSFAAGNTSG

-1208 GEAGTANFT
+1208 GEAGAANFT

-1292 YYVREPADGGN
+1292 YYVRTPGDGGD
-1303 DNNSGLSWDDAF
+1303 DNNSGLSWDAAF

-1385 DEIYYDNEGGSVTAA
+1385 DEIYYDNDGGTVSA
-1400 DYETILTPQT
+1400 DAYETILTPQT
-1410 RTQSGVRRVLGQPD
+1410 RTQSGVYRVLGQPD
-1424 EYNPF
+1424 MFNPYSTSNEAYYF
-1429 SGNRSYQYVGEGNG
+1429 YVGEGNG
-1443 DYVNRR
+1443 SYIYHQGDQVNGYDGLLEGYYRYYQRGTTYYQSYFWGIGQEPRTLINVGDGYGSYSLTSSGRHTVWVSDSQGDYADFTGARYYRCEEGMSTHYSDGTHLYVN
-1449 GEYYPQQ
+1449 GTT
-1456 GGSYYYSETGNEYVE
+1456 YYSY
-1471 ADPNIADYKGP
+1471 
-1482 GYTVYYNYGDY
+1482 
-1493 ITAYPNEYT
+1493 
-1502 NRNLQLVE
+1502 
-1510 VGDDFGRYTVTYNS
+1510 
-1524 WIRRYIYTDVGQGNG
+1524 VGQGNG
-1539 DYVQWTRRGEYEC
+1539 DYIVKGHEF
-1552 SADIDG
+1552 
-1558 ATYHD
+1558 TY
-1563 YEYVG
+1563 
-1568 RGRGE
+1568 
-1573 YIHAANAGQ
+1573 
-1582 YYEVGSGYGNYG
+1582 
-1594 RYTTDIYE
+1594 
-1602 YVGDGNGD
+1602 
-1610 YVMRGV
+1610 
-1616 FSHPTRW
+1616 PTRW
-1623 DGFTIRDG
+1623 DGFTITGG
-1631 YIDSDRIKFLDNGLV
+1631 YINSQQIDFIVTDV
-1646 NDKSGGKR
+1646 ACR
-1654 NGGAGVAIFTNV
+1654 NGGAGAAIFTNV

-1673 YGNYN
+1673 VGNTNETPY
-1678 RRGGSGGE
+1678 SGIE
-1686 TRGGGIYCDEGTL
+1686 MRGGGVYCDEGTL

-1704 LDNTLGDSNDYTGYG
+1704 LNNTLGRTGNYTGYG

-1724 FNGTAYNCVIANNEG
+1724 RNGTSYNCVIANNVG
-1739 NAQHSDGAGVLVDNN
+1739 NANYSDGAGILVDNN
-1754 NIFFNNTIVGNRSN
+1754 NVFFNNTIVGNNSN
-1768 GETRGAGGVCIWQ
+1768 GSSRGGGGICLWQ
-1781 DNGAISL
+1781 DDGIT
-1788 SSLVMYNCVVL
+1788 SSLTAYNCVVL
-1799 SNSMRTIGTNVGDE
+1799 DNYARTIGSNAGNADV
-1813 NVAAQNGEMVCY
+1813 VVQNGTITCY
-1825 NSIVGRIPG
+1825 NSIFNNTNNGNG
-1834 GGAYGNP
+1834 YGSQ
-1841 GKRVKFVNC
+1841 GKRVEFVDC
-1850 QTGTTSIFED
+1850 VDGVTTSIFEN
-1860 YAAGNY
+1860 YVAGNY

-1875 IAINRGENEPVI
+1875 IAINRGNNEPVI

-1929 DTGSY
+1929 NTGSY

-1981 LGVPEETGFTFTAN
+1981 LGVPQEAGFTFTAN
-1995 TLSNAND
+1995 MLSNAND

-2025 NNRNPYNYPTS
+2025 IRNPYNYPTS

-2057 EPQTGQTGRTT
+2057 EPQTGQGGRTT

-2140 GAGIYADGTGVD
+2140 GAGIYADGTGVTEKD
-2152 ESNRAH
+2152 RAH

-2206 TPFADAMLSAA
+2206 APFADAMLSEA

-2273 MIKHGSSKSL
+2273 MIKHGSSTSL
-2283 VQYMID
+2283 VQYMIT
-2289 NYGMASTDMQG
+2289 NHGMASTDMQG

-2320 GTTSLENV
+2320 GTTSLKNV

-2396 HYRRTAAGDPG
+2396 HYRRTAAGDSG

-2441 TEIPT
+2441 TEIPA

-2453 AAGGD
+2453 VAGGD

-2527 TGTATG
+2527 SGTTTG

-2538 SYGVDCIVK
+2538 SDGVDCIVK

-2577 GNRATAS
+2577 GNRAVASGS

-2611 ASYGGAVATN
+2611 ASNGGAVATN

-2634 LMVRNSAGQNYSAI
+2634 LMVRNSAGNYSAI

-2659 SVIWGNSAGKAFN
+2659 SVIWGNSAGRAFN

-2685 SSFAASVAGNDGN
+2685 FDASVAGNDGN
-2698 IALNTVNLAIDGPR
+2698 IALSTVNLAIDGPR

-2787 GPRPTPQDT
+2787 GPRPTAQDT

-2884 QMAGADNA
+2884 QMAGATNA

-2937 EVNIEGISFEGASQN
+2937 NVNIEGISFEGASQN
-2952 GMFITNGLPG
+2952 GMFITNAQAGATDG
-2962 DNTTPRVTVRN
+2962 DSITVRN

-2994 LFVNTLFADGGTGID
+2994 LFVNTLFADGGNGID
-3009 ADNAVGQVTVVNA
+3009 ASRAAAGRVTVVNA
-3022 TFAKNTGAAIE
+3022 TFANNTAAIV
-3033 GNANVYNSMS
+3033 GNADVYNSMS
-3043 WQCGTGLTTDDANH
+3043 WQCGTGIADNETNH
-3057 NHDFAAIDNSDV
+3057 NHDFADIDNSDV

-3090 VLNMGSTELYSS
+3090 VLDMGSDTLYDT
-3102 HAGKA
+3102 HAGKDPA
-3107 PTKDYDL
+3107 EDYDL
-3114 DGAPRL
+3114 DGAPRR
-3120 TGDGV
+3120 TGDKV
-3125 DLGAYEYDAELSQVL
+3125 DLGAYEYDAELRQVL
-3140 YVRSGVAGSDE
+3140 YVRSGVAGSDK
-3151 SGGSWENAMSDL
+3151 SGDSWENAMSDL

-3211 ELTEGTLAAVL
+3211 ESTEDTPADVL

-3244 ASVVDGFTITGDVT
+3244 ESVVDGFTITGDVT

-3273 ATAKIDGLLYNSF
+3273 VTAEIDGLLYNSF
-3286 VEGNVTGAGEAVN
+3286 VEGNVKGEGEAVN

-3310 KKNVVENA
+3310 KKNVVEKA
-3318 VTNGYV
+3318 VANGYV
-3324 TAPVWEYQLKEDNA
+3324 TTPVWEYQLKEDSPS
-3338 LIDGGDT
+3338 IDGGTED
-3345 QNISAYIAR
+3345 IASYMDKV
-3354 AGHSKDLS
+3354 GHSEDLS
-3362 GTSRVRNAVDG
+3362 GTSRLRGTVDN
-3373 GCFETWFVNAPTT
+3373 GCFETWRITSPETIT
-3386 VAADDCPTGSHVVY
+3386 AADRPTGSHVVY
-3400 VTPGQELSLDKG
+3400 VEPGQELSLAAG
-3412 LTSDTAPFEA
+3412 LTTEASPFDV
-3422 GFLLLQHGAGLFA
+3422 GFLLLQHGAGLVGG
-3435 NGNWVSLG
+3435 GNHVSLG

-3470 TTVDGTAYDAAAGT
+3470 TTVDGTAYEAAAGT

-3502 SATDGAWTDISPR
+3502 SATDGAWSDISPR

-3649 LGDDTARS
+3649 LGDGTARS

>member
-48 AWTDAMTLTEA
+48 AWEDAMTLTEA
-59 LDAARAG
+59 LAAAHAG

-76 IDSADKLYT
+76 IDSPDKLYT

-102 GGFSGDE
+102 GGFRGDE

-133 RRQNDAADES
+133 RSQNDAADES
-143 LLIFPGNATRDDNAA
+143 LLIFPGNTTREDNAA
-158 HVVVMDLAPTA
+158 HVVVMDLTPTA

-188 GHADGNHTDASGWG
+188 GHADGNPADASGWG

-237 DRTVVVRPMTSTIS
+237 GRTVVVRPTTSTIS

-313 GIEKIDDGTGD
+313 GIEKIDDGTGE

-352 EVQLSGDAIVDA
+352 EVQLSGDETVDA

-424 MYDDRFGTTDMAGQ
+424 MYDDRFGMTDMAGQ

-460 IRYVKPDGSDMN
+460 IRYVKPGGSDMN
-472 SGDSWEAA
+472 SGDSWKAA

-507 YEPTTYLA
+507 YEPTTYLE

-530 SVYGGFEGKETE
+530 SVYGGFEGKET
-542 TSKAD
+542 SKAD
-547 RKIKAG
+547 REIKAG

-572 EIGWNS
+572 EINWNS

-813 PANVRFFSTAVASM
+813 PANVRFLSTAVASM

-861 GQLIES
+861 GQLTES
-867 GIVNDYGVQGDWTT
+867 GIVNDYGVQRDWTT

-945 NPEEADGGNTLRLY
+945 NPEQADGGSTLRLY

-1022 TATLDIKKTASSLPL
+1022 TATLDIKKTASRLPL
-1037 RIVGGWS
+1037 RIIGGWS
-1044 ADGTTRDPLTCRS
+1044 AADGTTRDPLNCRS

-1157 TSAPVVEASTLHLNH
+1157 TSAPVVAASTLHLNH
-1172 VTMVNNIGAA
+1172 VTMVNNEGAA
-1182 PAGVG
+1182 YT
-1187 ADANSFAAGNTSG
+1187 ADSAANSFAAGNTSG

-1208 GEAGTANFT
+1208 GEAGAANFT

-1292 YYVREPADGGN
+1292 YYVRTPGDGGS
-1303 DNNSGLSWDDAF
+1303 DANSGLSWDDAF

-1343 TYEQDPQ
+1343 NYSQDPIN
-1350 SGSDN
+1350 GSPN
-1355 CFEIVEAVNVYGAFP
+1355 CFEIAEAVNVYGAFP
-1370 RTGNPSMDERRPFIS
+1370 RTGNPSMDERRPFFS
-1385 DEIYYDNEGGSVTAA
+1385 TWDGFYNA
-1400 DYETILTPQT
+1400 DPTVSPSEYETILRPATA
-1410 RTQSGVRRVLGQPD
+1410 SNDVRRVLGQAD
-1424 EYNPF
+1424 EFNPF
-1429 SGNRSYQYVGEGNG
+1429 SDSTEPYYFYVGEGKG
-1443 DYVNRR
+1443 DY
-1449 GEYYPQQ
+1449 
-1456 GGSYYYSETGNEYVE
+1456 E
-1471 ADPNIADYKGP
+1471 AH
-1482 GYTVYYNYGDY
+1482 GD
-1493 ITAYPNEYT
+1493 E
-1502 NRNLQLVE
+1502 
-1510 VGDDFGRYTVTYNS
+1510 
-1524 WIRRYIYTDVGQGNG
+1524 DVGELNMPAGNYLYA
-1539 DYVQWTRRGEYEC
+1539 DRG
-1552 SADIDG
+1552 
-1558 ATYHD
+1558 T
-1563 YEYVG
+1563 
-1568 RGRGE
+1568 
-1573 YIHAANAGQ
+1573 Q
-1582 YYEVGSGYGNYG
+1582 YYEDYNTDLLGRPTDGINPMTLVWVGSRYGEYRVYQKTFRWGYNRDVWESSIGGGYSQLTDA
-1594 RYTTDIYE
+1594 RYYPCADDVASHYSDGHNMYLMGTSGVD
-1602 YVGDGNGD
+1602 YVGNGRGNSVLKD
-1610 YVMRGV
+1610 SEFTY
-1616 FSHPTRW
+1616 PTTW

-1631 YIDSDRIKFLDNGLV
+1631 YINSERLRFLDNGIDS
-1646 NDKSGGKR
+1646 NDRGGGKR
-1654 NGGAGVAIFTNV
+1654 NGGAGVAFFDNV
-1666 TLANSIV
+1666 TIANCVIA
-1673 YGNYN
+1673 GNIN
-1678 RRGGSGGE
+1678 KRDNDWQADSDE
-1686 TRGGGIYCDEGTL
+1686 TRGGGVYCDGGTL

-1704 LDNTLGDSNDYTGYG
+1704 LDNTLGDDTDNTGYG

-1724 FNGTAYNCVIANNEG
+1724 YSGTSYNCVIAQNHG
-1739 NAQHSDGAGVLVDNN
+1739 YADHSDGAGIFIENA
-1754 NIFFNNTIVGNRSN
+1754 IFFNNTIVANQSHGSS
-1768 GETRGAGGVCIWQ
+1768 RGTGGICIW
-1781 DNGAISL
+1781 NSGGSATL
-1788 SSLVMYNCVVL
+1788 TAYNCISVG
-1799 SNSMRTIGTNVGDE
+1799 NIGMTGGNLGDKD
-1813 NVAAQNGEMVCY
+1813 VAVNGGEIICY
-1825 NSIVGRIPG
+1825 NSIVGTVRSQSDYG
-1834 GGAYGNP
+1834 GTGGAYRGVQYN
-1841 GKRVKFVNC
+1841 NC
-1850 QTGTTSIFED
+1850 IAATTSIF
-1860 YAAGNY
+1860 AGASAGNY

-1875 IAINRGENEPVI
+1875 IAINRGNNEPVI

-1981 LGVPEETGFTFTAN
+1981 LGVPQEAGFTFTAN

-2011 YGVQLEGGWNEDFN
+2011 YGVQLEGGWDEDFN
-2025 NNRNPYNYPTS
+2025 IRNPYNYPTS

-2057 EPQTGQTGRTT
+2057 EPQTGQGGRTT

-2109 SGNRALQG
+2109 SGNSALQG

-2206 TPFADAMLSAA
+2206 APFADAMLSAA

-2289 NYGMASTDMQG
+2289 YYGMASTDMQG
-2300 IARIQG
+2300 IARIQDG
-2306 DMDKVD
+2306 MDKVD
-2312 GGAYAFYG
+2312 GGAYAFDG
-2320 GTTSLENV
+2320 GTTSLKNV

-2342 ADGYDE
+2342 ADGYNE

-2366 LLYINEV
+2366 LLYIEQV
-2373 RKEHPEYEDREF
+2373 RDLYPGQYPQF

-2420 PEGVNIYGGFSG
+2420 PQGVNIYGGFSG

-2441 TEIPT
+2441 TEIPA
-2446 ADSTITV
+2446 ADGPITV
-2453 AAGGD
+2453 TDDDD
-2458 INTLANARGMS
+2458 INVLANARGMS

-2474 GVVEAWEFANQTILS
+2474 GVLEAWEFANQTILS

-2497 TSQNVE
+2497 RSQNVE

-2527 TGTATG
+2527 TTGTATG

-2538 SYGVDCIVK
+2538 SDGVDCIVK

-2589 VDGGTETASLD
+2589 VDGGTGTASLD

-2621 QAGGTVNVSLINT
+2621 LPDDGTVNVSLINT
-2634 LMVRNSAGQNYSAI
+2634 LMVRNSAGNYSAI
-2648 CSQPLSTRITN
+2648 CSQPSLSTRITN
-2659 SVIWGNSAGKAFN
+2659 SVIWGNSADRAFN
-2672 LGASSF
+2672 FDASSF

-2685 SSFAASVAGNDGN
+2685 SYFADNVAGSDGN

-2741 TGDGELAYGSSDMA
+2741 TGDGQLAYGDNDIA
-2755 SAEGAYHDWW
+2755 NATGGYHDWW
-2765 DGTTVSDYSTFYMGD
+2765 DGKTVSTYSTFYMGD
-2780 AGYDRYA
+2780 ADYDRYD
-2787 GPRPTPQDT
+2787 GPRPTAQDT
-2796 VPDPK
+2796 DPDPDPK

-2808 EYQYDNPFDLDDVYV
+2808 EYQYKPFDLDDVYV

-2937 EVNIEGISFEGASQN
+2937 EVSIEGISFEGASQN
-2952 GMFITNGLPG
+2952 GMFITNAQAGATDG
-2962 DNTTPRVTVRN
+2962 DSITVRN

-2994 LFVNTLFADGGTGID
+2994 LFVNTLFADGGNGID
-3009 ADNAVGQVTVVNA
+3009 ASRAAAGTVTVVNA
-3022 TFAKNTGAAIE
+3022 TFANNTGAAIE

-3043 WQCGTGLTTDDANH
+3043 WMCHTGLATDAANH
-3057 NHDFAAIDNSDV
+3057 NRDFAEIDNNDV
-3069 ARGPNFVNPA
+3069 ANGPNFVNPTA
-3079 GGDYNIRPSIM
+3079 GDYNIRPSIM
-3090 VLNMGSTELYSS
+3090 VLDMGSIDLYSS

-3107 PTKDYDL
+3107 PTEDYDL
-3114 DGAPRL
+3114 DGAPRR
-3120 TGDGV
+3120 TGYEV
-3125 DLGAYEYDAELSQVL
+3125 DLGAYEYDAELRQVL

-3151 SGGSWENAMSDL
+3151 SGDSWENAMSDL

-3174 NKNNGSDGYVFVH
+3174 NKNNDRDGYVFVH
-3187 NNVTAADGLRVSMP
+3187 NNVTAADRLRVSMP
-3201 GVKVYGGMNG
+3201 GVRVYGGMNG
-3211 ELTEGTLAAVL
+3211 ESIEDTPADVL

-3244 ASVVDGFTITGDVT
+3244 ESVVDGFTITGDVT

-3273 ATAKIDGLLYNSF
+3273 SATAKIDGLLYNSF
-3286 VEGNVTGAGEAVN
+3286 VEGTTVTGKGEAVN
-3299 VTTPGTLGVAT
+3299 VTTPGTLGVET

-3318 VTNGYV
+3318 ETNGYV
-3324 TAPVWEYQLKEDNA
+3324 TTPVWKYQLKEDNA

-3373 GCFETWFVNAPTT
+3373 GCFETWRITAPKTIT
-3386 VAADDCPTGSHVVY
+3386 ATDRPTASHVVY
-3400 VTPGQELSLDKG
+3400 VEPGQELSLATG
-3412 LTSDTAPFEA
+3412 LTTEASPFDV
-3422 GFLLLQHGAGLFA
+3422 GFLLLQHGAGLVGG
-3435 NGNWVSLG
+3435 GNWVSLG

-3502 SATDGAWTDISPR
+3502 SATDGAWSDITTPQ
-3515 GNTGMLLRSDDGAAH
+3515 GNTGMLLRSDDGEAH

-3557 PWASPDDGGDRFTHA
+3557 PWASPDDEGDRFTHA

>member
-33 QTIFHVTPDGTQGST
+33 QTTFHVTPDGTQGST

-59 LDAARAG
+59 LDAASAG

-76 IDSADKLYT
+76 IDSPNKLYT
-85 VPDDDEAFTVP
+85 VPDGVEAFTVP

-102 GGFSGDE
+102 GGFRGDE

-133 RRQNDAADES
+133 RSQNDAADES

-158 HVVVMDLAPTA
+158 HVVVMDLTPTA
-169 ASGNN
+169 ESGNN

-188 GHADGNHTDASGWG
+188 GHADGNLTDASGWG

-237 DRTVVVRPMTSTIS
+237 DRTVVVRPTTSTIS

-352 EVQLSGDAIVDA
+352 EVQLSGDETVDA

-371 DRNRGNDVAVP
+371 DRNRGDDVAVP

-410 IQEGSAFIDGGDGD
+410 IQEGSAFIDGGNGD

-460 IRYVKPDGSDMN
+460 IRYVKPGGSDMN

-507 YEPTTYLA
+507 YEPTTYLE

-530 SVYGGFEGKETE
+530 SVYGGFAGTE
-542 TSKAD
+542 TSKAE
-547 RKIKAG
+547 REIKAG

-572 EIGWNS
+572 EISWNS

-641 VNAWLTNSVVTE
+641 VKAWLTNSVVTE

-813 PANVRFFSTAVASM
+813 PANVRFLSTAVASM

-861 GQLIES
+861 GQLTES
-867 GIVNDYGVQGDWTT
+867 GIVNDYGVQRDWTT

-945 NPEEADGGNTLRLY
+945 NPEVADGGSTLRLY

-1022 TATLDIKKTASSLPL
+1022 TATLDIKKMASRLPL
-1037 RIVGGWS
+1037 RIIGGWS
-1044 ADGTTRDPLTCRS
+1044 AADGTTRDPLNCRS

-1157 TSAPVVEASTLHLNH
+1157 TSAPVVGASTLHLNH
-1172 VTMVNNIGAA
+1172 VTMVNNEGAA
-1182 PAGVG
+1182 YTATSTS
-1187 ADANSFAAGNTSG
+1187 NSFAAGNTSG

-1208 GEAGTANFT
+1208 GEAGAANFT

-1292 YYVREPADGGN
+1292 YYVRTPGDGGD
-1303 DNNSGLSWDDAF
+1303 DNNSGLSWDAAF

-1385 DEIYYDNEGGSVTAA
+1385 DEIYYDNDGGTVSA
-1400 DYETILTPQT
+1400 DAYETILTPQT
-1410 RTQSGVRRVLGQPD
+1410 RTQSGVYRVLGQPD
-1424 EYNPF
+1424 MFNPYSTSNEAYYF
-1429 SGNRSYQYVGEGNG
+1429 YVGGGNG
-1443 DYVNRR
+1443 SYIYHQGDPVYGYDGLSEGYYRYYQRGTTYYGSYSWGFGQNPKTLINVGDGYGSYSLTSSGYRTVWVRDSQGDYAEFTDAGYYRCEDGMSTHYSDGTHLYVN
-1449 GEYYPQQ
+1449 GTT
-1456 GGSYYYSETGNEYVE
+1456 YYSY
-1471 ADPNIADYKGP
+1471 
-1482 GYTVYYNYGDY
+1482 
-1493 ITAYPNEYT
+1493 
-1502 NRNLQLVE
+1502 
-1510 VGDDFGRYTVTYNS
+1510 
-1524 WIRRYIYTDVGQGNG
+1524 VGQGNG
-1539 DYVQWTRRGEYEC
+1539 DYIIKGHEF
-1552 SADIDG
+1552 
-1558 ATYHD
+1558 TY
-1563 YEYVG
+1563 
-1568 RGRGE
+1568 
-1573 YIHAANAGQ
+1573 
-1582 YYEVGSGYGNYG
+1582 
-1594 RYTTDIYE
+1594 
-1602 YVGDGNGD
+1602 
-1610 YVMRGV
+1610 
-1616 FSHPTRW
+1616 PTRW
-1623 DGFTIRDG
+1623 DGFTITGG
-1631 YIDSDRIKFLDNGLV
+1631 YINSQQIDFIVTNV
-1646 NDKSGGKR
+1646 ACR
-1654 NGGAGVAIFTNV
+1654 NGGAGAAIFTNV

-1673 YGNYN
+1673 VGNTN
-1678 RRGGSGGE
+1678 ETPNSGIE
-1686 TRGGGIYCDEGTL
+1686 MRGGGVYCDEGTL

-1704 LDNTLGDSNDYTGYG
+1704 LNNTLGRTGNYTGYG

-1724 FNGTAYNCVIANNEG
+1724 RNGTSYNCVIANNVG
-1739 NAQHSDGAGVLVDNN
+1739 NANYSDGAGILVDNN
-1754 NIFFNNTIVGNRSN
+1754 NVFFNNTIVGNNSN
-1768 GETRGAGGVCIWQ
+1768 GSSRGGGGICLWQ
-1781 DNGAISL
+1781 DNGIT
-1788 SSLVMYNCVVL
+1788 SSLTAYNCVVL
-1799 SNSMRTIGTNVGDE
+1799 DNYARTIGGNAGNADV
-1813 NVAAQNGEMVCY
+1813 VVQNGTITCY
-1825 NSIVGRIPG
+1825 NSIFNNTNNGNG
-1834 GGAYGNP
+1834 YGSQ
-1841 GKRVKFVNC
+1841 GKRVEFVDC
-1850 QTGTTSIFED
+1850 VDGVTTSIFEN
-1860 YAAGNY
+1860 YVAGNY

-1887 GGETYFLMDYTDM
+1887 GGETYYLMDYTDM

-1981 LGVPEETGFTFTAN
+1981 LGVPQEAGFTFTAN

-2011 YGVQLEGGWNEDFN
+2011 YGVQLEGGWDEDFN
-2025 NNRNPYNYPTS
+2025 IRNPYNYPTS

-2057 EPQTGQTGRTT
+2057 EPQTGQGGRTT

-2096 IVPSWGHVRNCVV
+2096 IVPPWGHVRNCVV

-2152 ESNRAH
+2152 ENNRTH

-2167 EASSAGGGLYLE
+2167 EASSTGGGLYLE

-2206 TPFADAMLSAA
+2206 MPFADVMLSAA

-2273 MIKHGSSKSL
+2273 MIKHGSSTSL
-2283 VQYMID
+2283 VQYMIT
-2289 NYGMASTDMQG
+2289 NHGMASTDMQG

-2306 DMDKVD
+2306 SMDKVD
-2312 GGAYAFYG
+2312 GGAYAFDG
-2320 GTTSLENV
+2320 GTTSLDNV

-2366 LLYINEV
+2366 LLYIEHV
-2373 RKEHPEYEDREF
+2373 RDRYPGQYPQF

-2396 HYRRTAAGDPG
+2396 HYRRAAAGDPG

-2441 TEIPT
+2441 TEIPA
-2446 ADSTITV
+2446 ADGTITV
-2453 AAGGD
+2453 EAGGD
-2458 INTLANARGMS
+2458 INTLANARSMS

-2527 TGTATG
+2527 SGTTTG

-2538 SYGVDCIVK
+2538 SDGVDCIVK

-2577 GNRATAS
+2577 GNSATAS

-2621 QAGGTVNVSLINT
+2621 QTVGTVNVSLINT

-2659 SVIWGNSAGKAFN
+2659 SVIWGNSADRAFN
-2672 LGASSF
+2672 LGPSSF

-2741 TGDGELAYGSSDMA
+2741 TGDGQLAYANSDMNSA
-2755 SAEGAYHDWW
+2755 SGGYKDWW
-2765 DGTTVSDYSTFYMGD
+2765 GENTTLSGYSTFYMGD

-2906 GNQDFGNPTRF
+2906 GNQDFGAPTRF

-2926 NTLLSVNVNTK
+2926 KTLLSVNVNTK
-2937 EVNIEGISFEGASQN
+2937 EVNIEGISFEGATEN
-2952 GMFITNGLPG
+2952 GMFITNDHPG
-2962 DNTTPRVTVRN
+2962 DTTTTPRVTVRN

-2994 LFVNTLFADGGTGID
+2994 LFVNTLFADGGNGID
-3009 ADNAVGQVTVVNA
+3009 ASRTAAGTVTVVNA
-3022 TFAKNTGAAIE
+3022 TFANNSGAAIT

-3043 WQCGTGLTTDDANH
+3043 WRCGTGLTTDDTNH
-3057 NHDFAAIDNSDV
+3057 NRDFADIDNSDV
-3069 ARGPNFVNPA
+3069 AHGPNFVNPDE
-3079 GGDYNIRPSIM
+3079 GDYNIRPSIM
-3090 VLNMGSTELYSS
+3090 VLDMGSTDLYGT

-3107 PTKDYDL
+3107 PAGDYDL
-3114 DGAPRL
+3114 DGARRL
-3120 TGDGV
+3120 TGDEI
-3125 DLGAYEYDAELSQVL
+3125 DLGAYEYDAELRQVL
-3140 YVRSGVAGSDE
+3140 YVRSGVAGSNE
-3151 SGGSWENAMSDL
+3151 SGESWENAMSDL

-3174 NKNNGSDGYVFVH
+3174 NKNTDSDGYVFVH

-3201 GVKVYGGMNG
+3201 GVRVYGGMNG
-3211 ELTEGTLAAVL
+3211 ESPDGTPAEVL

-3258 VGSEGVLSTSVLSSS
+3258 VGGEGVLSTSVLSSS
-3273 ATAKIDGLLYNSF
+3273 ATAEIDGLLYNSF
-3286 VEGNVTGAGEAVN
+3286 VEGTVTGTGDAVN
-3299 VTTPGTLGVAT
+3299 VTTPGTLDVAT

-3318 VTNGYV
+3318 VANGYV
-3324 TAPVWEYQLKEDNA
+3324 TTPVWEYQLKEDSPS
-3338 LIDGGDT
+3338 IDSGTED
-3345 QNISAYIAR
+3345 IASYIDKV
-3354 AGHSKDLS
+3354 GHSEDLS
-3362 GTSRVRNAVDG
+3362 GTNRVRGNVDN
-3373 GCFETWFVNAPTT
+3373 GCFETWRITSPETIT
-3386 VAADDCPTGSHVVY
+3386 AADRPTVSHVVY
-3400 VTPGQELSLDKG
+3400 VEPGQELSLAAG
-3412 LTSDTAPFEA
+3412 LTTEASPFDV
-3422 GFLLLQHGAGLFA
+3422 GFLLLQHGAGLVGG
-3435 NGNWVSLG
+3435 GNHVSLG

-3493 ARAAYNYQF
+3493 ARAAYDYQF
-3502 SATDGAWTDISPR
+3502 SATDGAWSDITPR

-3557 PWASPDDGGDRFTHA
+3557 PWASPADGGDRFTHA

-3590 SDMQYGRVIY
+3590 SDMRYGRVIY
-3600 LKNGNTFASVNTMDD
+3600 SKSGNTFASVNTMDD

-3637 YETFEIAPRSAT
+3637 YETFEITPRSAA

>member
-48 AWTDAMTLTEA
+48 AWEDAMTLTEA
-59 LDAARAG
+59 LAAAHAG
-66 DQIWVQGFET
+66 DQVWVQGFET
-76 IDSADKLYT
+76 IDSPDKLYT
-85 VPDDDEAFTVP
+85 VPADDEAFTVP

-102 GGFSGDE
+102 GGFRGDE

-133 RRQNDAADES
+133 RSQNDAADES

-158 HVVVMDLAPTA
+158 HVVVMNLTPTA

-237 DRTVVVRPMTSTIS
+237 DRTVVVRPTTSTIS

-352 EVQLSGDAIVDA
+352 EVQLSGDETVDA

-371 DRNRGNDVAVP
+371 DRNRGDDVAVP

-410 IQEGSAFIDGGDGD
+410 IQEGSAFIDGGNGD

-460 IRYVKPDGSDMN
+460 IRYVKPGGSDMN
-472 SGDSWEAA
+472 SGDSWDAA

-507 YEPTTYLA
+507 YEPTTYLE

-530 SVYGGFEGKETE
+530 SVYGGFAGTE
-542 TSKAD
+542 TSKAE
-547 RKIKAG
+547 REIKAG

-813 PANVRFFSTAVASM
+813 PANVRFLSTAVASM

-861 GQLIES
+861 GQLTES
-867 GIVNDYGVQGDWTT
+867 GIVNAYGVQGDWTT
-881 DWTSGSLAIE
+881 DWISGSLAIE

-945 NPEEADGGNTLRLY
+945 NPEEADGGSTLRLY
-959 VDVNSTDPDHDG
+959 VDVNSTDPANDG
-971 SSWDNAYRSLNEA
+971 SSWDKAYRSLNEA
-984 IAYFASLPESEV
+984 IAYFASLPENEV
-996 GDKQLEIYVKEG
+996 SSKQLEIYVKEG

-1022 TATLDIKKTASSLPL
+1022 TATLDIKKTASRLPL
-1037 RIVGGWS
+1037 RIIGGWS
-1044 ADGTTRDPLTCRS
+1044 AADGTTRDPLNCRS

-1200 DTMTFDTM
+1200 NTMTFDTM
-1208 GEAGTANFT
+1208 GEVGTANFT

-1292 YYVREPADGGN
+1292 YYVRTPGDGGD
-1303 DNNSGLSWDDAF
+1303 DNKSGLSWDNAF

-1325 SRTEVIDGEKA
+1325 SSTEVIDGEKA

-1370 RTGNPSMDERRPFIS
+1370 RRGNPSMDERRPFIS
-1385 DEIYYDNEGGSVTAA
+1385 DEVWFDDEGGSVTAA
-1400 DYETILTPQT
+1400 DYETILRPATAN
-1410 RTQSGVRRVLGQPD
+1410 SDVRRVLGQAD
-1424 EYNPF
+1424 MFNPF
-1429 SGNRSYQYVGEGNG
+1429 STSTEPYYFYVGGGQGNYDIHGDEVVGEWNMPGNYLYATTGSTYYEDWNLTWGGWEGENPKVLVYVGSGFGEYLVKQGTALQNWRTVWAPSSGGGYSEFKEAGYYLCSDDVATHYSDGQYMYRKGTSGVTPVEGG
-1443 DYVNRR
+1443 DYVLK
-1449 GEYYPQQ
+1449 ESEFTYP
-1456 GGSYYYSETGNEYVE
+1456 
-1471 ADPNIADYKGP
+1471 
-1482 GYTVYYNYGDY
+1482 
-1493 ITAYPNEYT
+1493 
-1502 NRNLQLVE
+1502 
-1510 VGDDFGRYTVTYNS
+1510 
-1524 WIRRYIYTDVGQGNG
+1524 
-1539 DYVQWTRRGEYEC
+1539 
-1552 SADIDG
+1552 
-1558 ATYHD
+1558 
-1563 YEYVG
+1563 
-1568 RGRGE
+1568 
-1573 YIHAANAGQ
+1573 
-1582 YYEVGSGYGNYG
+1582 
-1594 RYTTDIYE
+1594 TT
-1602 YVGDGNGD
+1602 
-1610 YVMRGV
+1610 
-1616 FSHPTRW
+1616 W

-1631 YIDSDRIKFLDNGLV
+1631 YLNSARLRFLDN
-1646 NDKSGGKR
+1646 NIDSSDRSGGKR
-1654 NGGAGVAIFTNV
+1654 NGGAGAAIFTNV
-1666 TLANSIV
+1666 TLANSV
-1673 YGNYN
+1673 VFGNQN
-1678 RRGGSGGE
+1678 VHGRSGQYVE
-1686 TRGGGIYCDEGTL
+1686 TRGGGVYCDEGTL

-1704 LDNTLGDSNDYTGYG
+1704 LNNTLGDSNDETGYG

-1724 FNGTAYNCVIANNEG
+1724 FNATAYNCVIAGNTG
-1739 NAQHSDGAGVLVDNN
+1739 NAQNSDGAGVLVDNN
-1754 NIFFNNTIVGNRSN
+1754 NIFFNNTIVGNKSN
-1768 GETRGAGGVCIWQ
+1768 GGTRGAGGVCIWQ
-1781 DNGAISL
+1781 DRGAS

-1799 SNSMRTIGTNVGDE
+1799 SNSMQTLGSNTGDE
-1813 NVAAQNGEMVCY
+1813 NVAAQNGEIICY
-1825 NSIVGRIPG
+1825 NSIVGKLPSG
-1834 GGAYGNP
+1834 GDYGNA
-1841 GKRVKFVNC
+1841 GKRVRFVNC
-1850 QTGTTSIFED
+1850 QIGTKSIFEG
-1860 YAAGNY
+1860 YGVGNY
-1866 RIAGNGAGS
+1866 RLDGDGDGS

-1920 TTATPSYDY
+1920 TTATPSYDN

-1981 LGVPEETGFTFTAN
+1981 LGVPQEAGFTFTAN

-2025 NNRNPYNYPTS
+2025 IRNPYNYPTS

-2140 GAGIYADGTGVD
+2140 GAGIYADGTGVN

-2206 TPFADAMLSAA
+2206 TPFADAMLRKA
-2217 SGGTIDEFYP
+2217 SGRTIDEFYP

-2273 MIKHGSSKSL
+2273 MIKHGSSTSL
-2283 VQYMID
+2283 VKYMID

-2300 IARIQG
+2300 ITRIQG
-2306 DMDKVD
+2306 MDKVD
-2312 GGAYAFYG
+2312 GGAYAFDG

-2348 ADYRGKS
+2348 AEYRGKS

-2396 HYRRTAAGDPG
+2396 HYRRTAGDPAAG
-2407 ASVVDQRLSSFVI
+2407 VVDQRLSSFVI
-2420 PEGVNIYGGFSG
+2420 PQGVNIYGGFSG

-2441 TEIPT
+2441 IEIPA
-2446 ADSTITV
+2446 ADGPIKVTD
-2453 AAGGD
+2453 GGD
-2458 INTLANARGMS
+2458 INELANAREMS

-2474 GVVEAWEFANQTILS
+2474 GVLEAWEFANQTILS

-2497 TSQNVE
+2497 RSQNVE

-2527 TGTATG
+2527 TGTATTGTATG

-2538 SYGVDCIVK
+2538 SDGVDCIVK

-2558 GGAAYI
+2558 GGAVYV
-2564 RHAGLTLLSSIVA
+2564 RDAGLTLLSSIVA

-2589 VDGGTETASLD
+2589 VDGGTGTASLD

-2621 QAGGTVNVSLINT
+2621 QTGGTVNVSLINT

-2648 CSQPLSTRITN
+2648 CSQPLYTRITN
-2659 SVIWGNSAGKAFN
+2659 SVIWGNSAGRAFN
-2672 LGASSF
+2672 LEASSF

-2685 SSFAASVAGNDGN
+2685 SSFAANVAGNEGN

-2741 TGDGELAYGSSDMA
+2741 TGDGQLAYVDNNMA
-2755 SAEGAYHDWW
+2755 NATGGYHDWW
-2765 DGTTVSDYSTFYMGD
+2765 DGKTVSTYSTFYMGD

-2787 GPRPTPQDT
+2787 GPRPTAQDT
-2796 VPDPK
+2796 DPDPK

-2808 EYQYDNPFDLDDVYV
+2808 EYQYKPFDLDDVYV

-2870 YSPQQLNG
+2870 YSPQQLPG
-2878 GVAYRI
+2878 GVAYHI
-2884 QMAGADNA
+2884 QMAGANNA

-2952 GMFITNGLPG
+2952 GMFITNGQLG

-2980 TGVYFDQ
+2980 TGVYFDR

-2994 LFVNTLFADGGTGID
+2994 LFVNTLFADGDNGID
-3009 ADNAVGQVTVVNA
+3009 ASRAAAGTVTVVNA
-3022 TFAKNTGAAIE
+3022 TFANNTGAAIK
-3033 GNANVYNSMS
+3033 GNADVYNSMS

-3057 NHDFAAIDNSDV
+3057 NRDFAAIDNSDV
-3069 ARGPNFVNPA
+3069 ANGPNFVNPA
-3079 GGDYNIRPSIM
+3079 EGDYNIRPSIM
-3090 VLNMGSTELYSS
+3090 VLDMGSIDLYSS

-3114 DGAPRL
+3114 DGAPRR
-3120 TGDGV
+3120 TGDEV
-3125 DLGAYEYDAELSQVL
+3125 DLGAYEYDAELRQVL

-3151 SGGSWENAMSDL
+3151 SGDSWENAMSDL

-3187 NNVTAADGLRVSMP
+3187 NNVTAADRLRVSMP
-3201 GVKVYGGMNG
+3201 GVRVYGGMNG
-3211 ELTEGTLAAVL
+3211 ELTKGTPADVL

-3244 ASVVDGFTITGDVT
+3244 ESVVDGFTITGDVT

-3273 ATAKIDGLLYNSF
+3273 ATAEIDGLLYNSF
-3286 VEGNVTGAGEAVN
+3286 VEGNVKGAGEAVN
-3299 VTTPGTLGVAT
+3299 VTTPGTLGVET

-3318 VTNGYV
+3318 VPNGYV
-3324 TAPVWEYQLKEDNA
+3324 TTPVWKYQLKEDSPS
-3338 LIDGGDT
+3338 IDGGT
-3345 QNISAYIAR
+3345 EKIASYIDKV
-3354 AGHSKDLS
+3354 GHSEDLS
-3362 GTSRVRNAVDG
+3362 GTSRLRGTVDN
-3373 GCFETWFVNAPTT
+3373 GCFETWRITAPETIT
-3386 VAADDCPTGSHVVY
+3386 AADRPTASHVVY
-3400 VTPGQELSLDKG
+3400 VEPGQELSLATG
-3412 LTSDTAPFEA
+3412 LTTEASPFDV
-3422 GFLLLQHGAGLFA
+3422 GFLLLQHGAGLVGG
-3435 NGNWVSLG
+3435 GNWVSLG

-3502 SATDGAWTDISPR
+3502 SATDGAWSDILPQ
-3515 GNTGMLLRSDDGAAH
+3515 GNTGMLLTAADGAEH

-3600 LKNGNTFASVNTMDD
+3600 RKNGNTFASVNTMDD

-3819 ETGMRIRL
+3819 ETGMRIRI

>member
-33 QTIFHVTPDGTQGST
+33 QTIFHVTPDGTQGNT

-59 LDAARAG
+59 LDAAHAG

-85 VPDDDEAFTVP
+85 VPDGVEAFTVR

-102 GGFSGDE
+102 GGFRGDE

-133 RRQNDAADES
+133 RSQNDAAHES

-158 HVVVMDLAPTA
+158 HVVVMNLTPTA

-188 GHADGNHTDASGWG
+188 GHADGNPADASGWG

-237 DRTVVVRPMTSTIS
+237 DRTVVVRPTTSTIS

-352 EVQLSGDAIVDA
+352 EVQLSGDATVDA

-460 IRYVKPDGSDMN
+460 IRYVRPGGSDMN
-472 SGDSWEAA
+472 SGDSWKAA

-507 YEPTTYLA
+507 YEPTTYLE

-530 SVYGGFEGKETE
+530 SVYGGFAGKE
-542 TSKAD
+542 TSKAE
-547 RKIKAG
+547 REIKAG

-558 FANVTILQGQSYSG
+558 FANVTILQGQTYSG

-767 ATDMTDENAS
+767 ATDVTDENAS

-813 PANVRFFSTAVASM
+813 PANVRFLSTAVASM

-861 GQLIES
+861 GQLTES

-945 NPEEADGGNTLRLY
+945 NPEVADGGSTLRLY

-1022 TATLDIKKTASSLPL
+1022 TATLDIKKTASRLPL
-1037 RIVGGWS
+1037 RIIGGWS
-1044 ADGTTRDPLTCRS
+1044 AADGTTRDPLNCRS

-1157 TSAPVVEASTLHLNH
+1157 TSAPVVAASTLHLNH

-1182 PAGVG
+1182 YTATSTS
-1187 ADANSFAAGNTSG
+1187 NSFAAGNTSG
-1200 DTMTFDTM
+1200 NTMTFDTM
-1208 GEAGTANFT
+1208 GEAGAANFT

-1292 YYVREPADGGN
+1292 YYVRTPGDGGS
-1303 DNNSGLSWDDAF
+1303 DAHSGLSWDAAF

-1385 DEIYYDNEGGSVTAA
+1385 DEIYYDNDGGTVSA
-1400 DYETILTPQT
+1400 DAYETILTPRT

-1449 GEYYPQQ
+1449 GKHYPQQ
-1456 GGSYYYSETGNEYVE
+1456 GGSYYYSE
-1471 ADPNIADYKGP
+1471 
-1482 GYTVYYNYGDY
+1482 
-1493 ITAYPNEYT
+1493 
-1502 NRNLQLVE
+1502 
-1510 VGDDFGRYTVTYNS
+1510 
-1524 WIRRYIYTDVGQGNG
+1524 NG
-1539 DYVQWTRRGEYEC
+1539 
-1552 SADIDG
+1552 
-1558 ATYHD
+1558 
-1563 YEYVG
+1563 
-1568 RGRGE
+1568 GE
-1573 YIHAANAGQ
+1573 YIDAAPALENYLRPG
-1582 YYEVGSGYGNYG
+1582 YYRTDYDKSTGTLWNPTYYVEVGSGYGDYERETGWLVSFNYVGEGEGDWRQFTDGYYYECSSEFAGKGDTRHYTDYQSVGAGLGNVFRTSRGYNDVGQGYGNYG
-1594 RYTTDIYE
+1594 LYTEDTYE

-1610 YVMRGV
+1610 YVMRGA

-1623 DGFTIRDG
+1623 DGFTITGG
-1631 YIDSDRIKFLDNGLV
+1631 YINSQQIDFIVANV
-1646 NDKSGGKR
+1646 ACR
-1654 NGGAGVAIFTNV
+1654 NGGAGAAIFTNV

-1673 YGNYN
+1673 VGNTNETPY
-1678 RRGGSGGE
+1678 SGIE
-1686 TRGGGIYCDEGTL
+1686 MRGGGVYCDEGTL

-1704 LDNTLGDSNDYTGYG
+1704 LNNTLGRTGNYTGYG

-1724 FNGTAYNCVIANNEG
+1724 RNGTSYNCVIANNVG
-1739 NAQHSDGAGVLVDNN
+1739 NANYSDGAGILVDNN
-1754 NIFFNNTIVGNRSN
+1754 NVFFNNTIVGNNSN
-1768 GETRGAGGVCIWQ
+1768 GSSRGGGGICLWQ
-1781 DNGAISL
+1781 DNGIT
-1788 SSLVMYNCVVL
+1788 SSLTAYNCVVL
-1799 SNSMRTIGTNVGDE
+1799 DNYARTIGGNAGNADV
-1813 NVAAQNGEMVCY
+1813 VVQNGTITCY
-1825 NSIVGRIPG
+1825 NSIFNNTNNGNG
-1834 GGAYGNP
+1834 YGSQ
-1841 GKRVKFVNC
+1841 GKRVEFVDC
-1850 QTGTTSIFED
+1850 VDGVTTSIFEN
-1860 YAAGNY
+1860 YVAGNY
-1866 RIAGNGAGS
+1866 RIAGDGAGS

-1887 GGETYFLMDYTDM
+1887 GGETYYLMDYTDM

-1934 VYFVTQN
+1934 VYYVTQN

-2011 YGVQLEGGWNEDFN
+2011 YGVQLEGGWNEDFD

-2096 IVPSWGHVRNCVV
+2096 IVPSWGHVRNCEVR
-2109 SGNRALQG
+2109 GNRALQG

-2206 TPFADAMLSAA
+2206 MLFADDMLSAA

-2320 GTTSLENV
+2320 GTTSLKNV

-2342 ADGYDE
+2342 ADGYEE

-2366 LLYINEV
+2366 LLYIEQV
-2373 RKEHPEYEDREF
+2373 RDRYPGQYPQF

-2396 HYRRTAAGDPG
+2396 HYRRAAAGHPG

-2441 TEIPT
+2441 TEIPA
-2446 ADSTITV
+2446 ADGTITV

-2458 INTLANARGMS
+2458 INTLANARSMS

-2527 TGTATG
+2527 SGTTTG

-2538 SYGVDCIVK
+2538 SDGVDCIVK

-2577 GNRATAS
+2577 GNSATAS

-2621 QAGGTVNVSLINT
+2621 QTGGTVNVSLINT

-2648 CSQPLSTRITN
+2648 CSQPSSTRITN
-2659 SVIWGNSAGKAFN
+2659 SVIWGNSAGRAFN

-2685 SSFAASVAGNDGN
+2685 FDASVAGNDGN

-2741 TGDGELAYGSSDMA
+2741 TGDGQLAYANSDMNSA
-2755 SAEGAYHDWW
+2755 SGGYKDWW
-2765 DGTTVSDYSTFYMGD
+2765 GEKTTLSGYSTFYMGD

-2937 EVNIEGISFEGASQN
+2937 EVSIEGISFEGASQN
-2952 GMFITNGLPG
+2952 GMFITNAQAGATDG
-2962 DNTTPRVTVRN
+2962 DSITVRN

-3022 TFAKNTGAAIE
+3022 TFANNDGAAIE
-3033 GNANVYNSMS
+3033 GNADVYNSMS
-3043 WQCGTGLTTDDANH
+3043 WQCGTGLTTDDTNH
-3057 NHDFAAIDNSDV
+3057 NRDFAAIDNSDV

-3090 VLNMGSTELYSS
+3090 VLDMGSTKLYSA
-3102 HAGKA
+3102 HAGKTPA
-3107 PTKDYDL
+3107 EDYDL
-3114 DGAPRL
+3114 DGAPRR

-3125 DLGAYEYDAELSQVL
+3125 DLGAYEYDAELRQVL

-3174 NKNNGSDGYVFVH
+3174 NKNTGSDGYVFVH

-3201 GVKVYGGMNG
+3201 GVRVYGGMNG
-3211 ELTEGTLAAVL
+3211 ESPDGVPADVL

-3273 ATAKIDGLLYNSF
+3273 ATAEIDGLLYNSF
-3286 VEGNVTGAGEAVN
+3286 VEGTVTGTGEAVN

-3310 KKNVVENA
+3310 KNNVVENA
-3318 VTNGYV
+3318 VANGYV
-3324 TAPVWEYQLKEDNA
+3324 TAPVWEYQLREDSPS
-3338 LIDGGDT
+3338 IDGGTED
-3345 QNISAYIAR
+3345 IASYIDKV
-3354 AGHSKDLS
+3354 GHSEDLS
-3362 GTSRVRNAVDG
+3362 GTSRLRGTVDN
-3373 GCFETWFVNAPTT
+3373 GCFETWRITSPETIT
-3386 VAADDCPTGSHVVY
+3386 AADRPTVSHVVY
-3400 VTPGQELSLDKG
+3400 VEPGQELSLATG
-3412 LTSDTAPFEA
+3412 LTTEASPFDV
-3422 GFLLLQHGAGLFA
+3422 GFLLLQHGAGLVGG
-3435 NGNWVSLG
+3435 GNHVSLD

-3493 ARAAYNYQF
+3493 ARAAYDYQF
-3502 SATDGAWTDISPR
+3502 SATDGAWSDITPR

-3557 PWASPDDGGDRFTHA
+3557 PWASPADGGDRFTHA

-3600 LKNGNTFASVNTMDD
+3600 SKSGNTFASVNTMDD

-3637 YETFEIAPRSAT
+3637 YETFEIAPRSAA

-3867 VFKAMVGR
+3867 VFKAMVNR

>member
-33 QTIFHVTPDGTQGST
+33 QTTFHVTPDGTQGST

-76 IDSADKLYT
+76 IDSPYKLYT
-85 VPDDDEAFTVP
+85 VPDGVEAFTVP

-102 GGFSGDE
+102 GGFRGDE

-133 RRQNDAADES
+133 RSQNDAADES

-158 HVVVMDLAPTA
+158 HVVVMDLTPTA
-169 ASGNN
+169 ESGNN

-188 GHADGNHTDASGWG
+188 GHADGSPTDASGWG

-237 DRTVVVRPMTSTIS
+237 DKTVVVRPTTSTIS

-352 EVQLSGDAIVDA
+352 EVQLSGDGTVDA

-507 YEPTTYLA
+507 YEPTTYLE

-530 SVYGGFEGKETE
+530 SVYGGFAGKE
-542 TSKAD
+542 TSKAE
-547 RKIKAG
+547 REIKAG

-572 EIGWNS
+572 EINWNN

-813 PANVRFFSTAVASM
+813 PANVRFLSTAVASM

-861 GQLIES
+861 GQLTES

-945 NPEEADGGNTLRLY
+945 KPEQADGGSTLRLY

-1037 RIVGGWS
+1037 RIIGGWS
-1044 ADGTTRDPLTCRS
+1044 AADGTTRDPLNCRS

-1157 TSAPVVEASTLHLNH
+1157 TSAPVVAASTLHLNH

-1182 PAGVG
+1182 YTATSTS
-1187 ADANSFAAGNTSG
+1187 NSFAVGNTSG

-1208 GEAGTANFT
+1208 GEAGAANFT

-1256 TVTAGLDN
+1256 TVTTGLDN

-1292 YYVREPADGGN
+1292 YYVRGDGGS
-1303 DNNSGLSWDDAF
+1303 DANSGLSWDDAF

-1343 TYEQDPQ
+1343 NYAQDPIN
-1350 SGSDN
+1350 GSDN

-1385 DEIYYDNEGGSVTAA
+1385 DEVWFDDEGGSVTAA
-1400 DYETILTPQT
+1400 DYETILRPATANND
-1410 RTQSGVRRVLGQPD
+1410 VRRVLGQAD
-1424 EYNPF
+1424 EFNPF
-1429 SGNRSYQYVGEGNG
+1429 SDSTEPYYFYVGEGKGDYEAHGDDVVVDLNRPMPDGNYLRAESGTTYYESYYFGRGENPKELVYVGGGYGEYSVTKDLLRRSVWAPSSGGGYSEFKEAGYYLCSDDVATHYSDGQYMYCKGTSGATPVEGG
-1443 DYVNRR
+1443 DYVLKDS
-1449 GEYYPQQ
+1449 EFTYP
-1456 GGSYYYSETGNEYVE
+1456 
-1471 ADPNIADYKGP
+1471 
-1482 GYTVYYNYGDY
+1482 
-1493 ITAYPNEYT
+1493 
-1502 NRNLQLVE
+1502 
-1510 VGDDFGRYTVTYNS
+1510 
-1524 WIRRYIYTDVGQGNG
+1524 
-1539 DYVQWTRRGEYEC
+1539 
-1552 SADIDG
+1552 
-1558 ATYHD
+1558 
-1563 YEYVG
+1563 
-1568 RGRGE
+1568 
-1573 YIHAANAGQ
+1573 
-1582 YYEVGSGYGNYG
+1582 
-1594 RYTTDIYE
+1594 TT
-1602 YVGDGNGD
+1602 
-1610 YVMRGV
+1610 
-1616 FSHPTRW
+1616 W

-1631 YIDSDRIKFLDNGLV
+1631 YINSAKIDFLNENRNNQV
-1646 NDKSGGKR
+1646 HYR
-1654 NGGAGVAIFTNV
+1654 NGGAGAALFDNV
-1666 TLANSIV
+1666 TLANCVIA
-1673 YGNYN
+1673 GNIN
-1678 RRGGSGGE
+1678 DRADNDE
-1686 TRGGGIYCDEGTL
+1686 TRGGAIYVDGGTL

-1704 LDNTLGDSNDYTGYG
+1704 LDNTNGRSGNAATYG
-1719 AGVYM
+1719 GGVYM
-1724 FNGTAYNCVIANNEG
+1724 YSGTAYNCVIAG
-1739 NAQHSDGAGVLVDNN
+1739 NTTKGNRSNGAGIFIENA
-1754 NIFFNNTIVGNRSN
+1754 IFFNNTIVNNVSENSGPAGICIWKSGGSSVLRVYNTIVLGNRYGSLGNDNIGNADVGSN
-1768 GETRGAGGVCIWQ
+1768 
-1781 DNGAISL
+1781 NGI
-1788 SSLVMYNCVVL
+1788 
-1799 SNSMRTIGTNVGDE
+1799 IE
-1813 NVAAQNGEMVCY
+1813 CY
-1825 NSIVGRIPG
+1825 NSIFSSTNNVGSG
-1834 GGAYGNP
+1834 D
-1841 GKRVKFVNC
+1841 KRVTYDSSCLSGAN
-1850 QTGTTSIFED
+1850 TGIFEG
-1860 YAAGNY
+1860 AAYGNY
-1866 RIAGNGAGS
+1866 RIDGDGAGS

-1887 GGETYFLMDYTDM
+1887 DGETYFLMDYTDM

-1920 TTATPSYDY
+1920 TTATPDANGIYY
-1929 DTGSY
+1929 
-1934 VYFVTQN
+1934 VTQN
-1941 GAGNASGSSPDNA
+1941 GAGTASGESPTEA
-1954 ACATK
+1954 ACASK

-1967 GELVRTTGQ
+1967 GERVRAGQ
-1976 NATVR
+1976 TATVR

-2011 YGVQLEGGWNEDFN
+2011 YGVQLEGGWDEDFN
-2025 NNRNPYNYPTS
+2025 TRNPYNYPTS

-2109 SGNRALQG
+2109 RGNRALQG

-2152 ESNRAH
+2152 EGNRAH

-2206 TPFADAMLSAA
+2206 MPFADVMLSTA

-2306 DMDKVD
+2306 SMDKVD
-2312 GGAYAFYG
+2312 GGAYAFDG
-2320 GTTSLENV
+2320 GTTSLDNV

-2342 ADGYDE
+2342 ADGYEE

-2366 LLYINEV
+2366 LLYIEHV
-2373 RKEHPEYEDREF
+2373 RDRYPGQYPQF

-2396 HYRRTAAGDPG
+2396 HYRRAAAGHPG

-2441 TEIPT
+2441 TEIPA
-2446 ADSTITV
+2446 ADGTITV
-2453 AAGGD
+2453 EAGGD
-2458 INTLANARGMS
+2458 INTLANARSMS

-2497 TSQNVE
+2497 SSQNVE

-2527 TGTATG
+2527 SGTTTG

-2538 SYGVDCIVK
+2538 SDGVDCIVK

-2577 GNRATAS
+2577 GNSATAS

-2621 QAGGTVNVSLINT
+2621 QTGGTVNVSLINT

-2648 CSQPLSTRITN
+2648 CSQPSLSTRITN
-2659 SVIWGNSAGKAFN
+2659 SVIWGNSADMAFN
-2672 LGASSF
+2672 FGASSF

-2685 SSFAASVAGNDGN
+2685 SYFADNVAGNNGN

-2741 TGDGELAYGSSDMA
+2741 TGDGQLAYANSDMNSA
-2755 SAEGAYHDWW
+2755 SGGYKDWW
-2765 DGTTVSDYSTFYMGD
+2765 SEKTTLSGYSTFYMGD

-2787 GPRPTPQDT
+2787 GPRPTAQDT
-2796 VPDPK
+2796 DPDPK

-2808 EYQYDNPFDLDDVYV
+2808 EYQYDNLFNLDDVYV

-2843 RGAISALASGEYA
+2843 RGAISALASGEYE
-2856 GRKSTKT
+2856 GRKATKT

-2884 QMAGADNA
+2884 QMAGADNT
-2892 NISVLNIR
+2892 NVSVLNIR

-2906 GNQDFGNPTRF
+2906 GNQDFGAPTRF

-2937 EVNIEGISFEGASQN
+2937 EVNIEGISFEGATGN
-2952 GMFITNGLPG
+2952 GMFITNGQPG
-2962 DNTTPRVTVRN
+2962 DDTTPRVTVRN

-3022 TFAKNTGAAIE
+3022 TFANNDGAAIV
-3033 GNANVYNSMS
+3033 GNADVYNSMS
-3043 WQCGTGLTTDDANH
+3043 WQCGTGIADNETNH
-3057 NHDFAAIDNSDV
+3057 NHDFADIDNSDV

-3090 VLNMGSTELYSS
+3090 VLDMGSTELYSA
-3102 HAGKA
+3102 HAGKTPA
-3107 PTKDYDL
+3107 EDYDL

-3125 DLGAYEYDAELSQVL
+3125 DLGAYEYDAELRQVL

-3174 NKNNGSDGYVFVH
+3174 NKNTGSDGYVFVH

-3201 GVKVYGGMNG
+3201 GVRVYGGMNG
-3211 ELTEGTLAAVL
+3211 ESTDGVPADVL

-3273 ATAKIDGLLYNSF
+3273 ATAEIDGLLYNSF
-3286 VEGNVTGAGEAVN
+3286 VESTVTGTGEAVN

-3318 VTNGYV
+3318 VANGYV
-3324 TAPVWEYQLKEDNA
+3324 TTPVWKYQLKEDSPS
-3338 LIDGGDT
+3338 IDGGTEDIT
-3345 QNISAYIAR
+3345 SYMDKV
-3354 AGHSKDLS
+3354 GHSEDLS
-3362 GTSRVRNAVDG
+3362 GTSRVRGTVDN
-3373 GCFETWFVNAPTT
+3373 GCFETWRITAPETIT
-3386 VAADDCPTGSHVVY
+3386 AADRPTGSHVVY
-3400 VTPGQELSLDKG
+3400 VEPGQELSLATG
-3412 LTSDTAPFEA
+3412 LTTEASPFDV
-3422 GFLLLQHGAGLFA
+3422 GFLLLQHGAGLVGG
-3435 NGNWVSLG
+3435 GNWVLLG

-3502 SATDGAWTDISPR
+3502 SATDGAWSDITPR
-3515 GNTGMLLRSDDGAAH
+3515 GNTGMLLTAADGAEH

-3557 PWASPDDGGDRFTHA
+3557 PWASPADEGDRFTHA

-3600 LKNGNTFASVNTMDD
+3600 RKSGNTFASVNTMDD
-3615 DAAGGALGA
+3615 DAADGALGA

-3637 YETFEIAPRSAT
+3637 YETFEITPRSPT

>member
-33 QTIFHVTPDGTQGST
+33 QTTFHVTPDGTQGST

-76 IDSADKLYT
+76 IDSPDKLYT

-102 GGFSGDE
+102 GGFRGDE

-158 HVVVMDLAPTA
+158 HVVVMDLTPTA

-188 GHADGNHTDASGWG
+188 GHADGNPADASGWG

-237 DRTVVVRPMTSTIS
+237 DRTVVVRPTTSTIS

-313 GIEKIDDGTGD
+313 GIEKIDDGTGE

-338 YSTLSPRFIHSAYH
+338 YSTLSPNFINSAYH
-352 EVQLSGDAIVDA
+352 EVVLQDGETVDSN
-364 DGNRYVS
+364 GNRYVS

-390 TSYDREFNWRTMSY
+390 TSYDREFNWLTMAY

-410 IQEGSAFIDGGDGD
+410 IQEGSAFIDGGRNDLYG
-424 MYDDRFGTTDMAGQ
+424 GTLPTTDMAGQ

-460 IRYVKPDGSDMN
+460 IRYVKPEGSDMN
-472 SGDSWEAA
+472 SGDSWGTA

-507 YEPTTYLA
+507 YEPTTYLE

-530 SVYGGFEGKETE
+530 SVYGGFEGKET
-542 TSKAD
+542 SKAA

-572 EIGWNS
+572 EINWNS

-813 PANVRFFSTAVASM
+813 PANVRFLSTAVASM

-849 GGGQLAPGFSTD
+849 TGGQLAPGFSTD
-861 GQLIES
+861 GQLTES
-867 GIVNDYGVQGDWTT
+867 GIVNDYGVQRDWTT

-891 NYWQPVSGSNLR
+891 NYWQPVNGSNLR

-945 NPEEADGGNTLRLY
+945 NPEEADGGSTLRLY
-959 VDVNSTDPDHDG
+959 VDVNSTDPANDG

-1022 TATLDIKKTASSLPL
+1022 TATLDIKKTASRLPL
-1037 RIVGGWS
+1037 RIIGGWS
-1044 ADGTTRDPLTCRS
+1044 AADGTTRDPLNCRS

-1105 AGMLIYDNATV
+1105 AGMLIYDNAKV

-1131 AAIDGRQQGVTL
+1131 AAIDGRQQGVEL
-1143 TLVNCVINNNTNTD
+1143 TLVNCVINNNTNINTA
-1157 TSAPVVEASTLHLNH
+1157 SQVVAASTLTLNH

-1182 PAGVG
+1182 YTATSTS
-1187 ADANSFAAGNTSG
+1187 NSFAAGNTSG

-1247 MASQIINRG
+1247 MASQIINCG
-1256 TVTAGLDN
+1256 MVTAGLDN

-1292 YYVREPADGGN
+1292 YYVRTPGDGGS
-1303 DNNSGLSWDDAF
+1303 DANSGLSWDDAF

-1370 RTGNPSMDERRPFIS
+1370 RTGNPSLDERRPFIS
-1385 DEIYYDNEGGSVTAA
+1385 DEIYYDNDGGTLSA
-1400 DYETILTPQT
+1400 DAYETILTPQT
-1410 RTQSGVRRVLGQPD
+1410 RTQSGVYRVLGQPD
-1424 EYNPF
+1424 MFNPYSTSNEAYYF
-1429 SGNRSYQYVGEGNG
+1429 YVGGGNG
-1443 DYVNRR
+1443 SYIYHQGDPVYGYDGLSEGYYRYYQRGTTYYESYSWGFGQNPKTLINVGDGYGSYSLTSSGYRTVWVSDSQGDYAEFTDADYYRCEDGMSTHYSDGTHLYVN
-1449 GEYYPQQ
+1449 GTT
-1456 GGSYYYSETGNEYVE
+1456 YYSY
-1471 ADPNIADYKGP
+1471 
-1482 GYTVYYNYGDY
+1482 
-1493 ITAYPNEYT
+1493 
-1502 NRNLQLVE
+1502 
-1510 VGDDFGRYTVTYNS
+1510 
-1524 WIRRYIYTDVGQGNG
+1524 VGQGNG
-1539 DYVQWTRRGEYEC
+1539 DYIVKGHEF
-1552 SADIDG
+1552 
-1558 ATYHD
+1558 TY
-1563 YEYVG
+1563 
-1568 RGRGE
+1568 
-1573 YIHAANAGQ
+1573 
-1582 YYEVGSGYGNYG
+1582 
-1594 RYTTDIYE
+1594 
-1602 YVGDGNGD
+1602 
-1610 YVMRGV
+1610 
-1616 FSHPTRW
+1616 PTRW
-1623 DGFTIRDG
+1623 DGFTITGG
-1631 YIDSDRIKFLDNGLV
+1631 YINSQQIDFIVTDV
-1646 NDKSGGKR
+1646 ACR
-1654 NGGAGVAIFTNV
+1654 NGGAGAAIFTNV

-1673 YGNYN
+1673 VGNTNETPY
-1678 RRGGSGGE
+1678 SGIE
-1686 TRGGGIYCDEGTL
+1686 MRGGGVYCDEGTL

-1704 LDNTLGDSNDYTGYG
+1704 LNNTLGRTGNYTGYG

-1724 FNGTAYNCVIANNEG
+1724 RNGTSYNCVIANNVG
-1739 NAQHSDGAGVLVDNN
+1739 NANYSDGAGILVDNN
-1754 NIFFNNTIVGNRSN
+1754 NVFFNNTIVGNNSN
-1768 GETRGAGGVCIWQ
+1768 GSSRGGGGICLWQ
-1781 DNGAISL
+1781 DNGIT
-1788 SSLVMYNCVVL
+1788 SSLTAYNCVVL
-1799 SNSMRTIGTNVGDE
+1799 DNYARTIGGNAGNADV
-1813 NVAAQNGEMVCY
+1813 VVQNGTITCY
-1825 NSIVGRIPG
+1825 NSIFNNTNNGNG
-1834 GGAYGNP
+1834 YGSQ
-1841 GKRVKFVNC
+1841 GKRVEFVDC
-1850 QTGTTSIFED
+1850 VDGVTTSIFEN
-1860 YAAGNY
+1860 YVAGNY
-1866 RIAGNGAGS
+1866 RIAGDGAGS

-1929 DTGSY
+1929 NTGSY

-1967 GELVRTTGQ
+1967 GEQVRTTGQ

-2011 YGVQLEGGWNEDFN
+2011 YGVQLEGGWDEDFK
-2025 NNRNPYNYPTS
+2025 NRNPYNYPTS

-2049 GYHAVTFG
+2049 GYHAVTFD

-2109 SGNRALQG
+2109 RGNRALQG

-2206 TPFADAMLSAA
+2206 KPFADAMLSAA

-2273 MIKHGSSKSL
+2273 MIKHGSSTSL

-2300 IARIQG
+2300 IARIQDG
-2306 DMDKVD
+2306 MDKVD
-2312 GGAYAFYG
+2312 GGAYAFDG
-2320 GTTSLENV
+2320 GTTSLKNV

-2342 ADGYDE
+2342 ADGYNE

-2366 LLYINEV
+2366 LLYIEQV
-2373 RKEHPEYEDREF
+2373 RDRYPGQYPQF

-2396 HYRRTAAGDPG
+2396 HYRRTAGDPAAG
-2407 ASVVDQRLSSFVI
+2407 VVDQRLSSFVI
-2420 PEGVNIYGGFSG
+2420 PQGVNIYGGFSG
-2432 TEEIASAGI
+2432 NEEIASEGV
-2441 TEIPT
+2441 TEIPA
-2446 ADSTITV
+2446 ADGTITV
-2453 AAGGD
+2453 ADGGD
-2458 INTLANARGMS
+2458 INTLANAREMS

-2474 GVVEAWEFANQTILS
+2474 GVLEAWEFANQTILS

-2527 TGTATG
+2527 SGTTTG

-2538 SYGVDCIVK
+2538 SDGVNCIVK

-2577 GNRATAS
+2577 GNRAVASGS

-2611 ASYGGAVATN
+2611 ASNGGAVATN

-2634 LMVRNSAGQNYSAI
+2634 LMVRNSAGNYSAI
-2648 CSQPLSTRITN
+2648 CSQPLSTQITN
-2659 SVIWGNSAGKAFN
+2659 SVIWGNSADRAFN
-2672 LGASSF
+2672 FGASSF

-2685 SSFAASVAGNDGN
+2685 SYFADNVAGKDGN

-2741 TGDGELAYGSSDMA
+2741 TGDGQLAYANSDMNSA
-2755 SAEGAYHDWW
+2755 SGGYKNWW
-2765 DGTTVSDYSTFYMGD
+2765 DEKTVSTYSTFYMGD
-2780 AGYDRYA
+2780 ADYDRYA
-2787 GPRPTPQDT
+2787 GPRPTAQDT
-2796 VPDPK
+2796 DPDPK

-2808 EYQYDNPFDLDDVYV
+2808 EYQYDNLFDLDDVYV

-2856 GRKSTKT
+2856 GLKTTKT

-2884 QMAGADNA
+2884 QMAGATNA

-2937 EVNIEGISFEGASQN
+2937 NVNIEGISFEGASQN
-2952 GMFITNGLPG
+2952 GMFITNGQPG

-3022 TFAKNTGAAIE
+3022 TFANNDGAAIE
-3033 GNANVYNSMS
+3033 GNADVYNSMS

-3057 NHDFAAIDNSDV
+3057 NRDFADIDNSDV

-3090 VLNMGSTELYSS
+3090 VLDMGSTALYST

-3107 PTKDYDL
+3107 PTEDYDL
-3114 DGAPRL
+3114 DGAPRW

-3125 DLGAYEYDAELSQVL
+3125 DLGAYEYDAELRQVL

-3151 SGGSWENAMSDL
+3151 SGDSWENAMSDL

-3187 NNVTAADGLRVSMP
+3187 NNVTAADELRVSMP
-3201 GVKVYGGMNG
+3201 GVRVYGGMNG
-3211 ELTEGTLAAVL
+3211 ELTEDTPAAVL

-3233 QSTLPGLDITA
+3233 QSTLHGLDITA
-3244 ASVVDGFTITGDVT
+3244 ESVVDGFTITGGVT
-3258 VGSEGVLSTSVLSSS
+3258 VGSEGVLSTSVLSLSSS
-3273 ATAKIDGLLYNSF
+3273 ATAEIDGLLYNSF
-3286 VEGNVTGAGEAVN
+3286 VEGNVTGEGEAVN
-3299 VTTPGTLGVAT
+3299 VTTPGTLEVAT

-3345 QNISAYIAR
+3345 QDISEYIAR

-3373 GCFETWFVNAPTT
+3373 GCFETWRITSPETIT
-3386 VAADDCPTGSHVVY
+3386 AADRPTGSHVVY
-3400 VTPGQELSLDKG
+3400 VEPGQELSLDTG
-3412 LTSDTAPFEA
+3412 LTTEASPFDV
-3422 GFLLLQHGAGLFA
+3422 GFLLLQHGAGLVGG
-3435 NGNWVSLG
+3435 GNWVSLG

-3470 TTVDGTAYDAAAGT
+3470 TTVDGTDYGVAAAA
-3484 VAVQTYDGR
+3484 VKVQTYDGR

-3502 SATDGAWTDISPR
+3502 SATDGAWSDISSPQ
-3515 GNTGMLLRSDDGAAH
+3515 GNTGMLLRSDDGEAH

-3600 LKNGNTFASVNTMDD
+3600 SKSGNTFASVNTMDD

>member
-33 QTIFHVTPDGTQGST
+33 QTTFHVTPDGTQGNT

-76 IDSADKLYT
+76 IDSPDKLYT
-85 VPDDDEAFTVP
+85 VPGDVEAFTVP

-102 GGFSGDE
+102 GGFRGDE

-118 GKLSEMRYRSVLSGD
+118 DKLSEMRYRSVLSGD
-133 RRQNDAADES
+133 RSQNDAAHES
-143 LLIFPGNATRDDNAA
+143 LLIFPGNATRDDNAT
-158 HVVVMDLAPTA
+158 HVVVMNLTPTPE
-169 ASGNN
+169 SGNN

-188 GHADGNHTDASGWG
+188 GHADGSPTDASGWG

-237 DRTVVVRPMTSTIS
+237 DRTVVVRPTTSTIS

-313 GIEKIDDGTGD
+313 GIEKIDDGTGE

-352 EVQLSGDAIVDA
+352 EVQLSGDATVDA

-451 EYQAIPASR
+451 EYQAIPTSR
-460 IRYVKPDGSDMN
+460 IRYVKPGGSDMN
-472 SGDSWEAA
+472 SGDSWDAA

-507 YEPTTYLA
+507 YEPTTYLE

-530 SVYGGFEGKETE
+530 SVYGGFAGKE

-547 RKIKAG
+547 REIKAG

-572 EIGWNS
+572 EISWNS

-609 TILDGVTVRGGQAT
+609 TMLDGVTVRGGQAT

-813 PANVRFFSTAVASM
+813 PANVRFLSTAVASM

-861 GQLIES
+861 GQLTES
-867 GIVNDYGVQGDWTT
+867 GIVNDYGVQRDWTT

-945 NPEEADGGNTLRLY
+945 NPEEADGGSTLRLY
-959 VDVNSTDPDHDG
+959 VDVNSTDPANGG

-1022 TATLDIKKTASSLPL
+1022 TATLDIKKTASRLPL
-1037 RIVGGWS
+1037 RIIGGWS
-1044 ADGTTRDPLTCRS
+1044 AADGTTRDPLNCRS

-1157 TSAPVVEASTLHLNH
+1157 TSAPVVGASTLHLNH

-1182 PAGVG
+1182 YTATSTS
-1187 ADANSFAAGNTSG
+1187 NSFAAGNTSG
-1200 DTMTFDTM
+1200 DTMTFGTM

-1292 YYVREPADGGN
+1292 YYVRTPGDGGS
-1303 DNNSGLSWDDAF
+1303 DNNSGLSWDAAF

-1355 CFEIVEAVNVYGAFP
+1355 CFEIVDGVNVYGAFP
-1370 RTGNPSMDERRPFIS
+1370 RTGNPSMDERRPLVS
-1385 DEIYYDNEGGSVTAA
+1385 DVIHYDTSDGVTA
-1400 DYETILTPQT
+1400 DQYETILEPYTKTNT
-1410 RTQSGVRRVLGQPD
+1410 RNVRRRVLGQAD
-1424 EYNPF
+1424 DYNPF
-1429 SGNRSYQYVGEGNG
+1429 ASGHDYTFVGPGNGAWKKLNDYYYSLGGGYRYSESGGEIVDANPDTYNCLRPGYYKNVTRPDKTARPSRFGNSTNFVEVGQGMGDYTLDEQSGILGSWWKYNHVGEGRGNYVMMDGVGYYECTPELASIKSPDDYYYPVTAGQGHVFMTQPGYNYVGDGYGDYGKYDTSTYEYVGPGNG
-1443 DYVNRR
+1443 DYNR
-1449 GEYYPQQ
+1449 GNTFIC
-1456 GGSYYYSETGNEYVE
+1456 ET
-1471 ADPNIADYKGP
+1471 
-1482 GYTVYYNYGDY
+1482 T
-1493 ITAYPNEYT
+1493 
-1502 NRNLQLVE
+1502 
-1510 VGDDFGRYTVTYNS
+1510 
-1524 WIRRYIYTDVGQGNG
+1524 
-1539 DYVQWTRRGEYEC
+1539 
-1552 SADIDG
+1552 
-1558 ATYHD
+1558 
-1563 YEYVG
+1563 
-1568 RGRGE
+1568 
-1573 YIHAANAGQ
+1573 
-1582 YYEVGSGYGNYG
+1582 
-1594 RYTTDIYE
+1594 
-1602 YVGDGNGD
+1602 
-1610 YVMRGV
+1610 
-1616 FSHPTRW
+1616 W
-1623 DGFTIRDG
+1623 DGFTIRNGWLDSKG
-1631 YIDSDRIKFLDNGLV
+1631 LAYLNVTIDD
-1646 NDKSGGKR
+1646 SGTVHSR
-1654 NGGAGVAIFTNV
+1654 NGGAGAVLYENAI
-1666 TLANSIV
+1666 LANSIV
-1673 YGNYN
+1673 YGCTNFHSDGAGV
-1678 RRGGSGGE
+1678 RGGS
-1686 TRGGGIYCDEGTL
+1686 IYTDGGTL
-1699 VNCYV
+1699 VNCYIMNNHCGWSG
-1704 LDNTLGDSNDYTGYG
+1704 NTSNGETYG
-1719 AGVYM
+1719 GGVYM
-1724 FNGTAYNCVIANNEG
+1724 YSGTAYNCVIAGNESRG
-1739 NAQHSDGAGVLVDNN
+1739 SVPLGAGIFIENAN
-1754 NIFFNNTIVGNRSN
+1754 FFNNTIVENRANGGN
-1768 GETRGAGGVCIWQ
+1768 AVGGICIWKSGSSSNLVVYNCIVLGNSVINGTVQ
-1781 DNGAISL
+1781 QTGNKDVAANGGAI
-1788 SSLVMYNCVVL
+1788 
-1799 SNSMRTIGTNVGDE
+1799 T
-1813 NVAAQNGEMVCY
+1813 CY
-1825 NSIVGRIPG
+1825 NSIFEETKNASSGSRSVTYDISCTSLKNLG
-1834 GGAYGNP
+1834 
-1841 GKRVKFVNC
+1841 F
-1850 QTGTTSIFED
+1850 GTDSKPYTSIFENYD
-1860 YAAGNY
+1860 NSNY
-1866 RIAGNGAGS
+1866 RIDGDGNGS
-1875 IAINRGENEPVI
+1875 IAINSGENEPVI
-1887 GGETYFLMDYTDM
+1887 DGETYYLMDYTDM

-1920 TTATPSYDY
+1920 TTATPDANGIYY
-1929 DTGSY
+1929 
-1934 VYFVTQN
+1934 VTQN
-1941 GAGNASGSSPDNA
+1941 GAGTASGESPTEA
-1954 ACATK
+1954 ACASK

-1967 GELVRTTGQ
+1967 GERVRAGQ

-2011 YGVQLEGGWNEDFN
+2011 YGVQLEGGWDEDFN
-2025 NNRNPYNYPTS
+2025 IRNPYNYPTS

-2206 TPFADAMLSAA
+2206 TPFADAMLSVA

-2283 VQYMID
+2283 VQYMIT
-2289 NYGMASTDMQG
+2289 NHGMASTDMQG
-2300 IARIQG
+2300 IARIQDG
-2306 DMDKVD
+2306 MDKVD
-2312 GGAYAFYG
+2312 GGAYAFDG
-2320 GTTSLENV
+2320 GTTSLDNV

-2366 LLYINEV
+2366 LLYIEQV
-2373 RKEHPEYEDREF
+2373 RDRYPGQYPQF

-2396 HYRRTAAGDPG
+2396 HYRRTAGDPAAG
-2407 ASVVDQRLSSFVI
+2407 VVDQRLSSFVI

-2432 TEEIASAGI
+2432 NEEIASEGV
-2441 TEIPT
+2441 TEIPA
-2446 ADSTITV
+2446 ADGTITV
-2453 AAGGD
+2453 ADGGD
-2458 INTLANARGMS
+2458 INALANAREMS

-2474 GVVEAWEFANQTILS
+2474 GVLEAWEFANQTILS

-2497 TSQNVE
+2497 RSQNVE

-2538 SYGVDCIVK
+2538 SDGVDCIVK

-2558 GGAAYI
+2558 GGAVYVCD
-2564 RHAGLTLLSSIVA
+2564 AGLTLLSSIVA

-2589 VDGGTETASLD
+2589 VDGVSATASLD

-2621 QAGGTVNVSLINT
+2621 QTGGTVNVSLINT
-2634 LMVRNSAGQNYSAI
+2634 LMVRNSAGNYSAI
-2648 CSQPLSTRITN
+2648 CSQPSLSTRITN
-2659 SVIWGNSAGKAFN
+2659 SVIWGNSADRAFN
-2672 LGASSF
+2672 LGPSSF

-2685 SSFAASVAGNDGN
+2685 SYFAASVAGNDGN

-2741 TGDGELAYGSSDMA
+2741 TGDGQLAYANSDMNSA
-2755 SAEGAYHDWW
+2755 SGGYKDWW
-2765 DGTTVSDYSTFYMGD
+2765 GEKTTLSGYSTFYMGD

-2787 GPRPTPQDT
+2787 GPRPTAQDT
-2796 VPDPK
+2796 DPDPK

-2808 EYQYDNPFDLDDVYV
+2808 EYQYDNLFNLDDVYV

-2843 RGAISALASGEYA
+2843 RGAISALASGEYE
-2856 GRKSTKT
+2856 GRKATKT

-2884 QMAGADNA
+2884 QMAGATNA

-2906 GNQDFGNPTRF
+2906 GNQDFGAPTRF
-2917 VVNPAVGQA
+2917 VVNPAVEQA
-2926 NTLLSVNVNTK
+2926 GTLLSVNVNTK
-2937 EVNIEGISFEGASQN
+2937 EVNIEGISFEGATGN
-2952 GMFITNGLPG
+2952 GMFITNGQPG
-2962 DNTTPRVTVRN
+2962 DDTTPRVTVRN

-2980 TGVYFDQ
+2980 TGAYFDQ

-3022 TFAKNTGAAIE
+3022 TFANNDGAAIE
-3033 GNANVYNSMS
+3033 GNADVYNSMS
-3043 WQCGTGLTTDDANH
+3043 WQCGTGLTTDDTNH
-3057 NHDFAAIDNSDV
+3057 NRDFAAIDNSDV

-3090 VLNMGSTELYSS
+3090 VLDMGSTELYSA
-3102 HAGKA
+3102 HAGKTPA
-3107 PTKDYDL
+3107 EDYDL

-3125 DLGAYEYDAELSQVL
+3125 DLGAYEYDAELRQVL

-3174 NKNNGSDGYVFVH
+3174 NKNTGSDGYVFVH

-3201 GVKVYGGMNG
+3201 GVRVYGGMNG
-3211 ELTEGTLAAVL
+3211 ESTDGVPADVL

-3233 QSTLPGLDITA
+3233 QSALPGLDITA

-3273 ATAKIDGLLYNSF
+3273 ATAEIDGLLYNSF
-3286 VEGNVTGAGEAVN
+3286 VEGTVTGTGEAVN

-3318 VTNGYV
+3318 VANGYV
-3324 TAPVWEYQLKEDNA
+3324 TTPVWEYQLKEDSPS
-3338 LIDGGDT
+3338 IDGGTED
-3345 QNISAYIAR
+3345 IASYIDKV
-3354 AGHSKDLS
+3354 GHSEDLS
-3362 GTSRVRNAVDG
+3362 GTDRVRGNVDN
-3373 GCFETWFVNAPTT
+3373 GCFETWRITSPDTIT
-3386 VAADDCPTGSHVVY
+3386 AADRPTVSHVVY
-3400 VTPGQELSLDKG
+3400 VEPGQELSLATG
-3412 LTSDTAPFEA
+3412 MTTEASPFDV
-3422 GFLLLQHGAGLFA
+3422 GFLLLQHGAGLVGG
-3435 NGNWVSLG
+3435 GNHVSLG

-3470 TTVDGTAYDAAAGT
+3470 TTVDGTDYDAAAGT

-3502 SATDGAWTDISPR
+3502 SATDGAWSDISPR

-3600 LKNGNTFASVNTMDD
+3600 SKSGNTFASVNTMDD

-3637 YETFEIAPRSAT
+3637 YETFEIAPRSAA

-3794 TSLSE
+3794 SSLSE

-3867 VFKAMVGR
+3867 VFKAMVNR

>member
-10 ARRICGTMALIILLT
+10 ARRICGAMALIILLT

-33 QTIFHVTPDGTQGST
+33 QTTFHVTPNGTQGST

-76 IDSADKLYT
+76 IDSPDKLYT

-102 GGFSGDE
+102 GGFRGDE

-143 LLIFPGNATRDDNAA
+143 LLIFPGNETRDDNAA
-158 HVVVMDLAPTA
+158 HVVVMDLTPTA
-169 ASGNN
+169 ESGNN

-188 GHADGNHTDASGWG
+188 GHADGNPADASGWG

-237 DRTVVVRPMTSTIS
+237 DRTVVVRPTTSTIS

-313 GIEKIDDGTGD
+313 GIEKIDDGTGE

-352 EVQLSGDAIVDA
+352 EVQLSGDETVDA

-460 IRYVKPDGSDMN
+460 IRYVKPGGSDMN
-472 SGDSWEAA
+472 SGDSWDAA

-507 YEPTTYLA
+507 YEPTTYLE

-530 SVYGGFEGKETE
+530 SVYGGFEGKET
-542 TSKAD
+542 SKAG

-572 EIGWNS
+572 EINWNS

-813 PANVRFFSTAVASM
+813 PANVRFLSTAVASM

-849 GGGQLAPGFSTD
+849 TGGQLAPGFSTD
-861 GQLIES
+861 GQLTES
-867 GIVNDYGVQGDWTT
+867 GIVNDYGVQRDWTT

-945 NPEEADGGNTLRLY
+945 NPEQVDGGSTLRLY
-959 VDVNSTDPDHDG
+959 VDVNSTDPANDG
-971 SSWDNAYRSLNEA
+971 SSWDKAYRSLNEA

-1044 ADGTTRDPLTCRS
+1044 ADGTTRDPLNCRS

-1157 TSAPVVEASTLHLNH
+1157 TSAPVVGASTLHLNH

-1187 ADANSFAAGNTSG
+1187 ADANSFAVGNTSG
-1200 DTMTFDTM
+1200 NTMTFDTM

-1292 YYVREPADGGN
+1292 YYVRTPEDGGS
-1303 DNNSGLSWDDAF
+1303 DAHSGLSWDDAF

-1355 CFEIVEAVNVYGAFP
+1355 CFEIVDGVNVYGAFP
-1370 RTGNPSMDERRPFIS
+1370 RKGNPSMDERRPLVS
-1385 DEIYYDNEGGSVTAA
+1385 DVIHYDTSDGVTA
-1400 DYETILTPQT
+1400 DQYETILEPYTKTNT
-1410 RTQSGVRRVLGQPD
+1410 RNVRRRVLGQAD
-1424 EYNPF
+1424 DYNPF
-1429 SGNRSYQYVGEGNG
+1429 ASGH
-1443 DYVNRR
+1443 DY
-1449 GEYYPQQ
+1449 
-1456 GGSYYYSETGNEYVE
+1456 T
-1471 ADPNIADYKGP
+1471 
-1482 GYTVYYNYGDY
+1482 
-1493 ITAYPNEYT
+1493 
-1502 NRNLQLVE
+1502 L
-1510 VGDDFGRYTVTYNS
+1510 
-1524 WIRRYIYTDVGQGNG
+1524 VGQGNG
-1539 DYVQWTRRGEYEC
+1539 AWKKLNDYYYLAGGGYRYSESGGEIVDANPDTYNCLRPGYYKNVTRPDKTARPSRLGNSKNFVEVGQGMGDYTLDEQSSILGSWWKYTHVTEGRGNYVMMDGVGYYEC
-1552 SADIDG
+1552 TPELASIKSPDDYYYPVTAGQGHVFMTQPGYNYVGDG
-1558 ATYHD
+1558 YGDYGKYDTST

-1568 RGRGE
+1568 P
-1573 YIHAANAGQ
+1573 
-1582 YYEVGSGYGNYG
+1582 
-1594 RYTTDIYE
+1594 
-1602 YVGDGNGD
+1602 GNGD
-1610 YVMRGV
+1610 YNRGNT
-1616 FSHPTRW
+1616 FICETTW
-1623 DGFTIRDG
+1623 DGFTIRNG
-1631 YIDSDRIKFLDNGLV
+1631 WLDSKGLAYLNV
-1646 NDKSGGKR
+1646 KIGNTVHSR
-1654 NGGAGVAIFTNV
+1654 NGGAGAVLYENAI
-1666 TLANSIV
+1666 LANSIV
-1673 YGNYN
+1673 YDCTNFHSDGAGV
-1678 RRGGSGGE
+1678 RGGS
-1686 TRGGGIYCDEGTL
+1686 IYTDGGTL
-1699 VNCYV
+1699 VNCYIMNNHCGWSG
-1704 LDNTLGDSNDYTGYG
+1704 NTSNGETYG
-1719 AGVYM
+1719 GGVYM
-1724 FNGTAYNCVIANNEG
+1724 YSGTAYNCVIAGNESRG
-1739 NAQHSDGAGVLVDNN
+1739 SVPLGAGIFIENAN
-1754 NIFFNNTIVGNRSN
+1754 FFNNTIVGNRAN
-1768 GETRGAGGVCIWQ
+1768 GGNAVGGICIWKSGSSSNLVVYNCIVLGNSVINGTVQ
-1781 DNGAISL
+1781 QTGNKDVAANGGAI
-1788 SSLVMYNCVVL
+1788 
-1799 SNSMRTIGTNVGDE
+1799 T
-1813 NVAAQNGEMVCY
+1813 CY
-1825 NSIVGRIPG
+1825 NSIFEETKNASSGSRSVTYDISCTSLKNLG
-1834 GGAYGNP
+1834 
-1841 GKRVKFVNC
+1841 F
-1850 QTGTTSIFED
+1850 GTDSKPYTSIFEHYD
-1860 YAAGNY
+1860 NSNY
-1866 RIAGNGAGS
+1866 RIDGDGNGS
-1875 IAINRGENEPVI
+1875 IAINSGENEPVI
-1887 GGETYFLMDYTDM
+1887 DGETYFLMDYTDM

-1920 TTATPSYDY
+1920 TTATPSYDN

-1967 GELVRTTGQ
+1967 GELVRTPGQ

-2011 YGVQLEGGWNEDFN
+2011 YGVQLEGGWDEDFN
-2025 NNRNPYNYPTS
+2025 IRNPYNYPTG

-2057 EPQTGQTGRTT
+2057 EPQTEQTGRTT

-2140 GAGIYADGTGVD
+2140 GAGIYADGNGVD

-2206 TPFADAMLSAA
+2206 APFADAMLRKA

-2273 MIKHGSSKSL
+2273 MIKHGSSTSL
-2283 VQYMID
+2283 VQYMIT
-2289 NYGMASTDMQG
+2289 NHGVAPTDMQG
-2300 IARIQG
+2300 ITRIQG
-2306 DMDKVD
+2306 MDKVD
-2312 GGAYAFYG
+2312 GGAYAFDG
-2320 GTTSLENV
+2320 GTTSLDNV

-2342 ADGYDE
+2342 DDGYDE
-2348 ADYRGKS
+2348 AEYRGKS

-2432 TEEIASAGI
+2432 TEEIASEGI
-2441 TEIPT
+2441 DVIPA
-2446 ADSTITV
+2446 ADGTITV
-2453 AAGGD
+2453 EAGGD
-2458 INTLANARGMS
+2458 INALAKAREMS

-2474 GVVEAWEFANQTILS
+2474 GVLEAWEFANQTILS

-2497 TSQNVE
+2497 RSQNVE

-2527 TGTATG
+2527 GTATG

-2538 SYGVDCIVK
+2538 SDGVDCIVK

-2577 GNRATAS
+2577 GNRAVASGS

-2611 ASYGGAVATN
+2611 ASNGGAVATN

-2648 CSQPLSTRITN
+2648 CSQPSYTRITN
-2659 SVIWGNSAGKAFN
+2659 SVIWGNSADKAFN
-2672 LGASSF
+2672 LDASSF

-2685 SSFAASVAGNDGN
+2685 FDASVAGKEGN
-2698 IALNTVNLAIDGPR
+2698 IALSTVNLAIDGPR

-2741 TGDGELAYGSSDMA
+2741 TGDGQLAYGDNDMA
-2755 SAEGAYHDWW
+2755 NATGGYHDWW
-2765 DGTTVSDYSTFYMGD
+2765 DGKTVSTYSTFYMGD

-2787 GPRPTPQDT
+2787 GPRPTDT
-2796 VPDPK
+2796 DPDPNK

-2808 EYQYDNPFDLDDVYV
+2808 EYQYKPFDLDDVYV

-2843 RGAISALASGEYA
+2843 RGAISALASGGYE
-2856 GRKSTKT
+2856 GRKPTKT

-2870 YSPQQLNG
+2870 YSPQQLPG
-2878 GVAYRI
+2878 GVAYHI
-2884 QMAGADNA
+2884 QMAGATNA

-2952 GMFITNGLPG
+2952 GMFITNAQAGATDG
-2962 DNTTPRVTVRN
+2962 DSITVRN

-2987 AVAGTDN
+2987 AVAGTGN
-2994 LFVNTLFADGGTGID
+2994 LFVNTLFADGGNGID
-3009 ADNAVGQVTVVNA
+3009 ASRAAAGTVTVVNA
-3022 TFAKNTGAAIE
+3022 TFANNTDSAIV
-3033 GNANVYNSMS
+3033 GNADVYNSMS

-3057 NHDFAAIDNSDV
+3057 NRDFAAIDNSDV
-3069 ARGPNFVNPA
+3069 ANGPNFVNPA

-3090 VLNMGSTELYSS
+3090 VLDMGSKDLYST
-3102 HAGKA
+3102 HAGKV
-3107 PTKDYDL
+3107 PTEDYDL
-3114 DGAPRL
+3114 DGAPRR
-3120 TGDGV
+3120 TGDEV
-3125 DLGAYEYDAELSQVL
+3125 DLGAYEYDAELRQVL

-3151 SGGSWENAMSDL
+3151 SGDSWENAMSDL

-3174 NKNNGSDGYVFVH
+3174 NKNNDRDGYVFVH
-3187 NNVTAADGLRVSMP
+3187 NNVTAADRLRVSMP
-3201 GVKVYGGMNG
+3201 GVRVYGGMNG
-3211 ELTEGTLAAVL
+3211 ESIEDTPADVL

-3244 ASVVDGFTITGDVT
+3244 ASVVDGFTITGGVT
-3258 VGSEGVLSTSVLSSS
+3258 VGREGVLSTSVLSSS
-3273 ATAKIDGLLYNSF
+3273 AKAEIDGLLYNSF

-3299 VTTPGTLGVAT
+3299 VTTTGTLGVAT

-3318 VTNGYV
+3318 VANGYV
-3324 TAPVWEYQLKEDNA
+3324 TAPVWEYQLKEDSPS
-3338 LIDGGDT
+3338 IDGGED
-3345 QNISAYIAR
+3345 IASYINKV
-3354 AGHSKDLS
+3354 GHSEDLS
-3362 GTSRVRNAVDG
+3362 GTSRVRGTVDN
-3373 GCFETWFVNAPTT
+3373 GCFETWRITSPETIT
-3386 VAADDCPTGSHVVY
+3386 AADCPTASHVVY
-3400 VTPGQELSLDKG
+3400 VEPGQELSLATG
-3412 LTSDTAPFEA
+3412 LTTEASPFNV
-3422 GFLLLQHGAGLFA
+3422 GFLLLQHGAGLVGG
-3435 NGNWVSLG
+3435 GNWVSLG

-3470 TTVDGTAYDAAAGT
+3470 TTVDGTAYDAAA
-3484 VAVQTYDGR
+3484 VKVQTYDGR

-3502 SATDGAWTDISPR
+3502 SATDGAWTDISSPQ
-3515 GNTGMLLRSDDGAAH
+3515 GNTGMLLTAADGAEH

-3557 PWASPDDGGDRFTHA
+3557 PWASPEDGESDRFTHA

-3590 SDMQYGRVIY
+3590 SDMEYGRVIY
-3600 LKNGNTFASVNTMDD
+3600 KKNGNAFAAVNTMDEQSSQ
-3615 DAAGGALGA
+3615 GSIGA
-3624 GSAVLTQTATLAD
+3624 GAAVFTQTATLAD
-3637 YETFEIAPRSAT
+3637 EERVRIAHRREELQGPGT
-3649 LGDDTARS
+3649 RS
-3657 GNLAVS
+3657 GNLAIALAD
-3663 VMRGDSEAADEFVLT
+3663 GEAEHADEFVLT
-3678 AVPGDEASETFSLA
+3678 AVPTDEALSDFDMA
-3692 NDGVKMMS
+3692 GDGVKMMS
-3700 VDTTASQVYMM
+3700 VDTTASQIYIT
-3711 RDGHRYSMLSAVDV
+3711 RGSSRYSLLSAVDV

>member
-102 GGFSGDE
+102 GGFRGDE

-133 RRQNDAADES
+133 RSQNDAADES

-158 HVVVMDLAPTA
+158 HVVVMNLTPTA

-188 GHADGNHTDASGWG
+188 GHADGSPTDESGWG

-237 DRTVVVRPMTSTIS
+237 DKTVVVRPTTSTIS

-313 GIEKIDDGTGD
+313 GIEKIDDGTGE

-352 EVQLSGDAIVDA
+352 EVQLSGDETVDA

-371 DRNRGNDVAVP
+371 DRNRGDDVAVP

-390 TSYDREFNWRTMSY
+390 TSYDREFNWLTMAY

-410 IQEGSAFIDGGDGD
+410 IQEGSAFIDGGRNDLYG
-424 MYDDRFGTTDMAGQ
+424 GTLPTTDMAGQ

-460 IRYVKPDGSDMN
+460 IRYVKPEGSDMN
-472 SGDSWEAA
+472 SGDSWDAA

-507 YEPTTYLA
+507 YEPTTYLE

-530 SVYGGFEGKETE
+530 SVYGGFAGTE
-542 TSKAD
+542 TSKAE
-547 RKIKAG
+547 REIKAG

-572 EIGWNS
+572 EISWNS

-813 PANVRFFSTAVASM
+813 PANVRFLSTAVASM

-861 GQLIES
+861 GQLTES
-867 GIVNDYGVQGDWTT
+867 GIVNAYGVQGDWTT

-945 NPEEADGGNTLRLY
+945 NPEEADGGSTLRLY

-971 SSWDNAYRSLNEA
+971 SSWDNAYRSLNEV

-1022 TATLDIKKTASSLPL
+1022 TATLDIKKTASRLPL
-1037 RIVGGWS
+1037 RIIGGWS
-1044 ADGTTRDPLTCRS
+1044 AADGTTRDPLNCRS

-1157 TSAPVVEASTLHLNH
+1157 TSAPVVAASTLHLNH
-1172 VTMVNNIGAA
+1172 VTMVNNEGAA
-1182 PAGVG
+1182 YT
-1187 ADANSFAAGNTSG
+1187 ADSASNSFAAGNTSG

-1208 GEAGTANFT
+1208 GEAGAANFT

-1292 YYVREPADGGN
+1292 YYVRTPGDGGS
-1303 DNNSGLSWDDAF
+1303 DANSGLSWDAAF
-1315 ATIRKAVDAA
+1315 ATIRKAVEAA

-1385 DEIYYDNEGGSVTAA
+1385 DEIYYDNDGGTVSA
-1400 DYETILTPQT
+1400 DAYETILTPRT

-1429 SGNRSYQYVGEGNG
+1429 SGNRSYQYVGEGKG
-1443 DYVNRR
+1443 DWRQFTD
-1449 GEYYPQQ
+1449 GYY
-1456 GGSYYYSETGNEYVE
+1456 
-1471 ADPNIADYKGP
+1471 
-1482 GYTVYYNYGDY
+1482 
-1493 ITAYPNEYT
+1493 
-1502 NRNLQLVE
+1502 
-1510 VGDDFGRYTVTYNS
+1510 
-1524 WIRRYIYTDVGQGNG
+1524 
-1539 DYVQWTRRGEYEC
+1539 YEC
-1552 SADIDG
+1552 SSEFAGKSDTQHFTDYQDVG
-1558 ATYHD
+1558 A
-1563 YEYVG
+1563 G
-1568 RGRGE
+1568 RGNVFRTIRG
-1573 YIHAANAGQ
+1573 YNNVGQ
-1582 YYEVGSGYGNYG
+1582 GYGNYG
-1594 RYTTDIYE
+1594 LYTEDTYE

-1623 DGFTIRDG
+1623 DGFTITG
-1631 YIDSDRIKFLDNGLV
+1631 GFIDSDRIKFLDNGLV

-1666 TLANSIV
+1666 TLVNSIV
-1673 YGNYN
+1673 VDNEN

-1686 TRGGGIYCDEGTL
+1686 TRGGGVYCDEGTL

-1704 LDNTLGDSNDYTGYG
+1704 LNNTLGDTGDNTGYG

-1724 FNGTAYNCVIANNEG
+1724 YNGTAYNCVISNNTG
-1739 NAQHSDGAGVLVDNN
+1739 NALHSDGAGIFIENA
-1754 NIFFNNTIVGNRSN
+1754 IFFNNTIVGNKSN
-1768 GETRGAGGVCIWQ
+1768 GTSRGNGGICIYF
-1781 DNGAISL
+1781 DSEREGAAPSL
-1788 SSLVMYNCVVL
+1788 DMYNCIV
-1799 SNSMRTIGTNVGDE
+1799 IGNQRVSQSVQGDGNNDIAISGGEARCFNTLFEEYASDSRITYTNCGEGYDT
-1813 NVAAQNGEMVCY
+1813 NIFVAYSDDDNY
-1825 NSIVGRIPG
+1825 RN
-1834 GGAYGNP
+1834 
-1841 GKRVKFVNC
+1841 
-1850 QTGTTSIFED
+1850 D
-1860 YAAGNY
+1860 NY
-1866 RIAGNGAGS
+1866 RILGNGAGHD
-1875 IAINRGENEPVI
+1875 AINRGENEPVI
-1887 GGETYFLMDYTDM
+1887 DGETYYLMDYTDM

-1981 LGVPEETGFTFTAN
+1981 LGVPQEAGFTFTAN

-2011 YGVQLEGGWNEDFN
+2011 YGVQLEGGWDEDFN
-2025 NNRNPYNYPTS
+2025 IRNPYNYPTS

-2057 EPQTGQTGRTT
+2057 EPQTGQGGRTT

-2273 MIKHGSSKSL
+2273 MIKHGSSTSL

-2312 GGAYAFYG
+2312 GGAYAFDG
-2320 GTTSLENV
+2320 GTTSLKNV

-2342 ADGYDE
+2342 ADGYNE

-2366 LLYINEV
+2366 LLYIEQV
-2373 RKEHPEYEDREF
+2373 RDRYPGQYPQF

-2396 HYRRTAAGDPG
+2396 HYRRTAGDPAAG
-2407 ASVVDQRLSSFVI
+2407 VVDQRLSSFVI
-2420 PEGVNIYGGFSG
+2420 PQGVNIYGGFSG
-2432 TEEIASAGI
+2432 NEEIASEGV
-2441 TEIPT
+2441 TEIPA
-2446 ADSTITV
+2446 ADGTITV
-2453 AAGGD
+2453 ADGGD
-2458 INTLANARGMS
+2458 INALANAREMS

-2474 GVVEAWEFANQTILS
+2474 GVLEAWEFANQTILS

-2497 TSQNVE
+2497 RSQNVE

-2538 SYGVDCIVK
+2538 SDGVDCIVK

-2577 GNRATAS
+2577 GNMATAS

-2589 VDGGTETASLD
+2589 VDGGTGTASLD

-2621 QAGGTVNVSLINT
+2621 LTDQTGGTVNVSLINT

-2659 SVIWGNSAGKAFN
+2659 SVIWGNSADRAFN
-2672 LGASSF
+2672 LAASSF

-2685 SSFAASVAGNDGN
+2685 FDASVAGKEGN

-2787 GPRPTPQDT
+2787 GPRPTAQDT
-2796 VPDPK
+2796 VPNPK

-2884 QMAGADNA
+2884 QMAGATNA

-2937 EVNIEGISFEGASQN
+2937 EVNIDGISFEGATEN
-2952 GMFITNGLPG
+2952 GMFITNAQAGATDG
-2962 DNTTPRVTVRN
+2962 DSITVRN

-2987 AVAGTDN
+2987 AVAGTGN
-2994 LFVNTLFADGGTGID
+2994 LFVNTLFADGGNGID
-3009 ADNAVGQVTVVNA
+3009 ASRAAAGTVTVVNA
-3022 TFAKNTGAAIE
+3022 TFANNTGAAIE
-3033 GNANVYNSMS
+3033 GNADVYNSMS
-3043 WQCGTGLTTDDANH
+3043 WQCGTGIADNETNH
-3057 NHDFAAIDNSDV
+3057 NHDFADIDNSDV

-3090 VLNMGSTELYSS
+3090 VLDMGSNALYCT

-3107 PTKDYDL
+3107 PAVHYDL
-3114 DGAPRL
+3114 DGAPRR
-3120 TGDGV
+3120 TGDEV
-3125 DLGAYEYDAELSQVL
+3125 DLGAYEYDAELRQVL

-3151 SGGSWENAMSDL
+3151 SGDSWENAMSDL

-3174 NKNNGSDGYVFVH
+3174 NKNNDSDGYVFVH
-3187 NNVTAADGLRVSMP
+3187 NNVTAADRLRVSMP
-3201 GVKVYGGMNG
+3201 GVRVYGGMNG
-3211 ELTEGTLAAVL
+3211 ESIEDTPAYVL

-3244 ASVVDGFTITGDVT
+3244 ASVVDGFTITGGVT

-3273 ATAKIDGLLYNSF
+3273 AKAEIDGLLYNSF
-3286 VEGNVTGAGEAVN
+3286 VEGTVTGKGEAVN
-3299 VTTPGTLGVAT
+3299 VTTPGTLEVAI

-3324 TAPVWEYQLKEDNA
+3324 TTPVWEYQLKEDSPS
-3338 LIDGGDT
+3338 IDGGT
-3345 QNISAYIAR
+3345 EGIASYMDKV
-3354 AGHSKDLS
+3354 GHSEDLS
-3362 GTSRVRNAVDG
+3362 GTSRLRGIVDN
-3373 GCFETWFVNAPTT
+3373 GCFETWRITAPETIT
-3386 VAADDCPTGSHVVY
+3386 AADRPTVSHVVY
-3400 VTPGQELSLDKG
+3400 VEPGQELSLATG
-3412 LTSDTAPFEA
+3412 LTTEASPFNV
-3422 GFLLLQHGAGLFA
+3422 GFLLLQHGAGLVGG
-3435 NGNWVSLG
+3435 GNHVSLG

-3502 SATDGAWTDISPR
+3502 SATDGAWSDITPR
-3515 GNTGMLLRSDDGAAH
+3515 GNTGMLLTAADGAEH

-3637 YETFEIAPRSAT
+3637 YETFEIAPRSPA

-3867 VFKAMVGR
+3867 VFKAMVNR

>member
-48 AWTDAMTLTEA
+48 AWEDAMTLTEA
-59 LDAARAG
+59 LAAAHAG
-66 DQIWVQGFET
+66 DQVWVQGFET
-76 IDSADKLYT
+76 IDSPDKLYT
-85 VPDDDEAFTVP
+85 VPADDEAFTVP

-102 GGFSGDE
+102 GGFRGDE

-133 RRQNDAADES
+133 RSQNDAADES

-158 HVVVMDLAPTA
+158 HVVVMNLTPTA

-237 DRTVVVRPMTSTIS
+237 DRTVVVRPTTSTIS

-352 EVQLSGDAIVDA
+352 EVQLSGDETVDA

-371 DRNRGNDVAVP
+371 DRNRGDDVAVP

-410 IQEGSAFIDGGDGD
+410 IQEGSAFIDGGNGD

-460 IRYVKPDGSDMN
+460 IRYVKPGGSDMN
-472 SGDSWEAA
+472 SGDSWDAA

-507 YEPTTYLA
+507 YEPTTYLE

-530 SVYGGFEGKETE
+530 SVYGGFAGTE
-542 TSKAD
+542 TSKAE
-547 RKIKAG
+547 REIKAG

-813 PANVRFFSTAVASM
+813 PANVRFLSTAVASM

-861 GQLIES
+861 GQLTES
-867 GIVNDYGVQGDWTT
+867 GIVNAYGVQGDWTT
-881 DWTSGSLAIE
+881 DWISGSLAIE

-945 NPEEADGGNTLRLY
+945 NPEEADGGSTLRLY
-959 VDVNSTDPDHDG
+959 VDVNSTDPANDG
-971 SSWDNAYRSLNEA
+971 SSWDKAYRSLNEA
-984 IAYFASLPESEV
+984 IAYFASLPENEV
-996 GDKQLEIYVKEG
+996 SSKQLEIYVKEG

-1022 TATLDIKKTASSLPL
+1022 TATLDIKKTASRLPL
-1037 RIVGGWS
+1037 RIIGGWS
-1044 ADGTTRDPLTCRS
+1044 AADGTTRDPLNCRS

-1200 DTMTFDTM
+1200 NTMTFDTM
-1208 GEAGTANFT
+1208 GEVGTANFT

-1292 YYVREPADGGN
+1292 YYVRTPGDGGD
-1303 DNNSGLSWDDAF
+1303 DNKSGLSWDNAF

-1325 SRTEVIDGEKA
+1325 SSTEVIDGEKA

-1370 RTGNPSMDERRPFIS
+1370 RRGNPSMDERRPFIS
-1385 DEIYYDNEGGSVTAA
+1385 DEVWFDDEGGSVTAA
-1400 DYETILTPQT
+1400 DYETILRPATAN
-1410 RTQSGVRRVLGQPD
+1410 SDVRRVLGQAD
-1424 EYNPF
+1424 MFNPF
-1429 SGNRSYQYVGEGNG
+1429 STSTEPYYFYVGGGQGNYDIHGDEVVGEWNMPGNYLYATTGSTYYEDWNLTWGGWEGENPKVLVYVGSGFGEYLVKQGTALQNWRTVWAPSSGGGYSEFKEAGYYLCSDDVATHYSDGQYMYRKGTSGVTPVEGG
-1443 DYVNRR
+1443 DYVLK
-1449 GEYYPQQ
+1449 ESEFTYP
-1456 GGSYYYSETGNEYVE
+1456 
-1471 ADPNIADYKGP
+1471 
-1482 GYTVYYNYGDY
+1482 
-1493 ITAYPNEYT
+1493 
-1502 NRNLQLVE
+1502 
-1510 VGDDFGRYTVTYNS
+1510 
-1524 WIRRYIYTDVGQGNG
+1524 
-1539 DYVQWTRRGEYEC
+1539 
-1552 SADIDG
+1552 
-1558 ATYHD
+1558 
-1563 YEYVG
+1563 
-1568 RGRGE
+1568 
-1573 YIHAANAGQ
+1573 
-1582 YYEVGSGYGNYG
+1582 
-1594 RYTTDIYE
+1594 TT
-1602 YVGDGNGD
+1602 
-1610 YVMRGV
+1610 
-1616 FSHPTRW
+1616 W

-1631 YIDSDRIKFLDNGLV
+1631 YLNSARLRFLDN
-1646 NDKSGGKR
+1646 NIDSSDRSGGKR
-1654 NGGAGVAIFTNV
+1654 NGGAGAAIFTNV
-1666 TLANSIV
+1666 TLANSV
-1673 YGNYN
+1673 VFGNQN
-1678 RRGGSGGE
+1678 VHGRSGQYVE
-1686 TRGGGIYCDEGTL
+1686 TRGGGVYCDEGTL

-1704 LDNTLGDSNDYTGYG
+1704 LNNTLGDSNDETGYG

-1724 FNGTAYNCVIANNEG
+1724 FNATAYNCVIAGNTG
-1739 NAQHSDGAGVLVDNN
+1739 NAQNSDGAGVLVDNN
-1754 NIFFNNTIVGNRSN
+1754 NIFFNNTIVGNKSN
-1768 GETRGAGGVCIWQ
+1768 GGTRGAGGVCIWQ
-1781 DNGAISL
+1781 DRGAS

-1799 SNSMRTIGTNVGDE
+1799 SNSMQTLGSNTGDE
-1813 NVAAQNGEMVCY
+1813 NVAAQNGEIICY
-1825 NSIVGRIPG
+1825 NSIVGKLPSG
-1834 GGAYGNP
+1834 GDYGNA
-1841 GKRVKFVNC
+1841 GKRVRFVNC
-1850 QTGTTSIFED
+1850 QIGTKSIFEG
-1860 YAAGNY
+1860 YADGNY
-1866 RIAGNGAGS
+1866 RLAGNGDGS

-1920 TTATPSYDY
+1920 TTATPSYDN

-1981 LGVPEETGFTFTAN
+1981 LGVPQEAGFTFTAN

-2025 NNRNPYNYPTS
+2025 IRNPYNYPTS

-2140 GAGIYADGTGVD
+2140 GAGIYADGTGVN

-2206 TPFADAMLSAA
+2206 TPFADAMLRKA
-2217 SGGTIDEFYP
+2217 SGRTIDEFYP

-2273 MIKHGSSKSL
+2273 MIKHGSSTSL
-2283 VQYMID
+2283 VKYMID

-2300 IARIQG
+2300 ITRIQG
-2306 DMDKVD
+2306 MDKVD
-2312 GGAYAFYG
+2312 GGAYAFDG

-2348 ADYRGKS
+2348 AEYRGKS

-2396 HYRRTAAGDPG
+2396 HYRRTAGDPAAG
-2407 ASVVDQRLSSFVI
+2407 VVDQRLSSFVI
-2420 PEGVNIYGGFSG
+2420 PQGVNIYGGFSG

-2441 TEIPT
+2441 IEIPA
-2446 ADSTITV
+2446 ADGPIKVTD
-2453 AAGGD
+2453 GGD
-2458 INTLANARGMS
+2458 INELANAREMS

-2474 GVVEAWEFANQTILS
+2474 GVLEAWEFANQTILS

-2497 TSQNVE
+2497 RSQNVE

-2527 TGTATG
+2527 TGTATTGTATG

-2538 SYGVDCIVK
+2538 SDGVDCIVK

-2558 GGAAYI
+2558 GGAVYV
-2564 RHAGLTLLSSIVA
+2564 RDAGLTLLSSIVA

-2589 VDGGTETASLD
+2589 VDGGTGTASLD

-2621 QAGGTVNVSLINT
+2621 QTGGTVNVSLINT

-2648 CSQPLSTRITN
+2648 CSQPLYTRITN
-2659 SVIWGNSAGKAFN
+2659 SVIWGNSAGRAFN
-2672 LGASSF
+2672 LEASSF

-2685 SSFAASVAGNDGN
+2685 SSFAANVAGNEGN

-2741 TGDGELAYGSSDMA
+2741 TGDGQLAYVDNNMA
-2755 SAEGAYHDWW
+2755 NATGGYHDWW
-2765 DGTTVSDYSTFYMGD
+2765 DGKTVSTYSTFYMGD

-2787 GPRPTPQDT
+2787 GPRPTAQDT
-2796 VPDPK
+2796 DPDPK

-2808 EYQYDNPFDLDDVYV
+2808 EYQYKPFDLDDVYV

-2870 YSPQQLNG
+2870 YSPQQLPG
-2878 GVAYRI
+2878 GVAYHI
-2884 QMAGADNA
+2884 QMAGANNA

-2952 GMFITNGLPG
+2952 GMFITNGQLG

-2980 TGVYFDQ
+2980 TGVYFDR

-2994 LFVNTLFADGGTGID
+2994 LFVNTLFADGDNGID
-3009 ADNAVGQVTVVNA
+3009 ASRAAAGTVTVVNA
-3022 TFAKNTGAAIE
+3022 TFANNTGAAIK
-3033 GNANVYNSMS
+3033 GNADVYNSMS

-3057 NHDFAAIDNSDV
+3057 NRDFAAIDNSDV
-3069 ARGPNFVNPA
+3069 ANGPNFVNPA
-3079 GGDYNIRPSIM
+3079 EGDYNIRPSIM
-3090 VLNMGSTELYSS
+3090 VLDMGSIDLYSS

-3114 DGAPRL
+3114 DGAPRR
-3120 TGDGV
+3120 TGDEV
-3125 DLGAYEYDAELSQVL
+3125 DLGAYEYDAELRQVL

-3151 SGGSWENAMSDL
+3151 SGDSWENAMSDL

-3187 NNVTAADGLRVSMP
+3187 NNVTAADRLRVSMP
-3201 GVKVYGGMNG
+3201 GVRVYGGMNG
-3211 ELTEGTLAAVL
+3211 ELTKGTPADVL

-3244 ASVVDGFTITGDVT
+3244 ESVVDGFTITGDVT

-3273 ATAKIDGLLYNSF
+3273 ATAEIDGLLYNSF
-3286 VEGNVTGAGEAVN
+3286 VEGNVKGAGEAVN
-3299 VTTPGTLGVAT
+3299 VTTPGTLGVET

-3318 VTNGYV
+3318 VPNGYV
-3324 TAPVWEYQLKEDNA
+3324 TTPVWKYQLKEDSPS
-3338 LIDGGDT
+3338 IDGGT
-3345 QNISAYIAR
+3345 EKIASYIDKV
-3354 AGHSKDLS
+3354 GHSEDLS
-3362 GTSRVRNAVDG
+3362 GTSRLRGTVDN
-3373 GCFETWFVNAPTT
+3373 GCFETWRITAPETIT
-3386 VAADDCPTGSHVVY
+3386 AADRPTASHVVY
-3400 VTPGQELSLDKG
+3400 VEPGQELSLATG
-3412 LTSDTAPFEA
+3412 LTTEASPFDV
-3422 GFLLLQHGAGLFA
+3422 GFLLLQHGAGLVGG
-3435 NGNWVSLG
+3435 GNWVSLG

-3502 SATDGAWTDISPR
+3502 SATDGAWSDILPQ
-3515 GNTGMLLRSDDGAAH
+3515 GNTGMLLTAADGAEH

-3600 LKNGNTFASVNTMDD
+3600 RKNGNTFASVNTMDD

-3819 ETGMRIRL
+3819 ETGMRIRI

>member
-48 AWTDAMTLTEA
+48 AWEDAMTLTEA
-59 LDAARAG
+59 LAAAHAG

-85 VPDDDEAFTVP
+85 VPDDVEAFTVP

-133 RRQNDAADES
+133 RSQNDAADES

-158 HVVVMDLAPTA
+158 HVVVMNLTPTE

-188 GHADGNHTDASGWG
+188 GHADGSPTEASGWG
-202 GGIFVTGDN
+202 GGIFVTGNN

-237 DRTVVVRPMTSTIS
+237 DRTVVVRPTTSTIS

-313 GIEKIDDGTGD
+313 GIEKIDDGTGE

-352 EVQLSGDAIVDA
+352 EVQLSGDETVDA

-390 TSYDREFNWRTMSY
+390 TSYDREFNWRTMAY

-460 IRYVKPDGSDMN
+460 IRYVKPEGSDMN
-472 SGDSWEAA
+472 SGDSWGTA

-507 YEPTTYLA
+507 YEPTTYLE

-530 SVYGGFEGKETE
+530 SVYGGFAGTE
-542 TSKAD
+542 TSKAG
-547 RKIKAG
+547 REIKAG

-572 EIGWNS
+572 EINWNS

-813 PANVRFFSTAVASM
+813 PANVRFLSTAVASM

-849 GGGQLAPGFSTD
+849 TGGQLAPGFSTD
-861 GQLIES
+861 GQLTGS
-867 GIVNDYGVQGDWTT
+867 GIVNDYGVQGGWIT
-881 DWTSGSLAIE
+881 DWTSGTLGIDH
-891 NYWQPVSGSNLR
+891 YWQPVSGSNLR

-945 NPEEADGGNTLRLY
+945 NPEVADGGSTLRLY
-959 VDVNSTDPDHDG
+959 VDVNSTDPANAG

-996 GDKQLEIYVKEG
+996 SNKQLEIYVKEG

-1022 TATLDIKKTASSLPL
+1022 TATLDIKKTASRLPL
-1037 RIVGGWS
+1037 RIIGGWS
-1044 ADGTTRDPLTCRS
+1044 AADGTTRDPLTCRS

-1157 TSAPVVEASTLHLNH
+1157 TSAPVVAASTLHLNH

-1182 PAGVG
+1182 YKATSTS
-1187 ADANSFAAGNTSG
+1187 NSFAAGNTSG

-1208 GEAGTANFT
+1208 GEAGAANFT

-1292 YYVREPADGGN
+1292 YYVRTPEDGGD
-1303 DNNSGLSWDDAF
+1303 DNNSGLSWDAAF

-1370 RTGNPSMDERRPFIS
+1370 RKGNPSMDERRPFIS
-1385 DEIYYDNEGGSVTAA
+1385 DEIYYDNDGGTVSA
-1400 DYETILTPQT
+1400 DAYETILTPRT
-1410 RTQSGVRRVLGQPD
+1410 KTQSGVRRVLGQAD

-1429 SGNRSYQYVGEGNG
+1429 SDNRSYEYVGEGNG
-1443 DYVNRR
+1443 DYENRR
-1449 GEYYPQQ
+1449 GKHYPQQ
-1456 GGSYYYSETGNEYVE
+1456 GGSYYYSE
-1471 ADPNIADYKGP
+1471 
-1482 GYTVYYNYGDY
+1482 
-1493 ITAYPNEYT
+1493 
-1502 NRNLQLVE
+1502 
-1510 VGDDFGRYTVTYNS
+1510 
-1524 WIRRYIYTDVGQGNG
+1524 NG
-1539 DYVQWTRRGEYEC
+1539 
-1552 SADIDG
+1552 
-1558 ATYHD
+1558 
-1563 YEYVG
+1563 
-1568 RGRGE
+1568 GE
-1573 YIHAANAGQ
+1573 YIDAAPALENYLRPG
-1582 YYEVGSGYGNYG
+1582 YYRTESDESTGFWNPTYYVEVGSGYGDYERGRFGSFNYVGEGKGDWRQFTDGYYYECSSEFAGKSDTQHFTDYQDVDAGRGNVFRTSRGYNNVGQGYGNYG
-1594 RYTTDIYE
+1594 LYTDDTYE

-1610 YVMRGV
+1610 YVMRGA

-1623 DGFTIRDG
+1623 DGFTITG
-1631 YIDSDRIKFLDNGLV
+1631 GFIDSDRLRFLDN
-1646 NDKSGGKR
+1646 NIDSSDRSGGKR
-1654 NGGAGVAIFTNV
+1654 NGGAGAAIFTNV

-1678 RRGGSGGE
+1678 RRDGSGGE

-1704 LDNTLGDSNDYTGYG
+1704 LDNTLGDSNDETGYG

-1754 NIFFNNTIVGNRSN
+1754 NIFFNNTIVGNKSN
-1768 GETRGAGGVCIWQ
+1768 GGTRGAGGVCIWQ
-1781 DNGAISL
+1781 DSGAS

-1825 NSIVGRIPG
+1825 NSIVGRIPD

-1841 GKRVKFVNC
+1841 GKRVRFVNC
-1850 QTGTTSIFED
+1850 QTGKTSIFENYD
-1860 YAAGNY
+1860 NSNY
-1866 RIAGNGAGS
+1866 RLAGNGAGS

-1887 GGETYFLMDYTDM
+1887 DGETYFLMDYTDM

-1981 LGVPEETGFTFTAN
+1981 LGVPQEAGFTFTAN

-2011 YGVQLEGGWNEDFN
+2011 YGVQLEGGWDEDFN
-2025 NNRNPYNYPTS
+2025 IRNPYNYPTS

-2057 EPQTGQTGRTT
+2057 EPQTGQGGRTT

-2109 SGNRALQG
+2109 RGNRALQG

-2127 VTGTLVISNTAEQ
+2127 VTGTLLISNTAEQ
-2140 GAGIYADGTGVD
+2140 GAGIYADGTGVTEKD
-2152 ESNRAH
+2152 RAH

-2273 MIKHGSSKSL
+2273 MIKHGSSTSL

-2342 ADGYDE
+2342 ADGYNE

-2355 FFTPFTWLDDA
+2355 FLTPFTWLDDA
-2366 LLYINEV
+2366 LLYIEQV
-2373 RKEHPEYEDREF
+2373 RDRYPGQYPQF

-2396 HYRRTAAGDPG
+2396 HYRRTAGDPAAG
-2407 ASVVDQRLSSFVI
+2407 VVNQRLSSFVI
-2420 PEGVNIYGGFSG
+2420 PQGVNIYGGFSG
-2432 TEEIASAGI
+2432 TEEIASEGV
-2441 TEIPT
+2441 TEIPA
-2446 ADSTITV
+2446 ADGPITV
-2453 AAGGD
+2453 ADGGD
-2458 INTLANARGMS
+2458 INELANAREMS

-2474 GVVEAWEFANQTILS
+2474 GVLEAWEFANQTILS

-2497 TSQNVE
+2497 RSQNVE

-2527 TGTATG
+2527 SGTTTG

-2538 SYGVDCIVK
+2538 SDGVDCIVK

-2577 GNRATAS
+2577 GNRAVASGS

-2600 AANTVFANNEA
+2600 AANIVFANNEA

-2659 SVIWGNSAGKAFN
+2659 SVIWGNSAGRAFN
-2672 LGASSF
+2672 LAASSF

-2685 SSFAASVAGNDGN
+2685 SSFAASVAGNEGN
-2698 IALNTVNLAIDGPR
+2698 IALSTVNLAIDGPR

-2718 VAGASGNSTS
+2718 VAGASGNSAS
-2728 SLWNPAAISVLTD
+2728 ALWNPAAISVLTD

-2765 DGTTVSDYSTFYMGD
+2765 DGTTVSDYSTFYMGN

-2787 GPRPTPQDT
+2787 GPRPTAQDT

-2884 QMAGADNA
+2884 QMAGATNA

-2926 NTLLSVNVNTK
+2926 KTLLSVNVNTK
-2937 EVNIEGISFEGASQN
+2937 EVNIDGISFEGATEN
-2952 GMFITNGLPG
+2952 GMFITNAQAGATDG
-2962 DNTTPRVTVRN
+2962 DSITVRN

-3022 TFAKNTGAAIE
+3022 TFANNTAAIV
-3033 GNANVYNSMS
+3033 GNADVYNSMS

-3057 NHDFAAIDNSDV
+3057 NRDFADIENSDV
-3069 ARGPNFVNPA
+3069 ASGPNFVNPA

-3090 VLNMGSTELYSS
+3090 VLDMGSIDLYRT
-3102 HAGKA
+3102 HAGKDPA
-3107 PTKDYDL
+3107 KDYDL

-3120 TGDGV
+3120 TGDKV
-3125 DLGAYEYDAELSQVL
+3125 DLGAYEYDAELRQVL

-3151 SGGSWENAMSDL
+3151 SGDSWENAMSDL

-3174 NKNNGSDGYVFVH
+3174 NKNNDRDGYVFVH
-3187 NNVTAADGLRVSMP
+3187 NNVTAADRLRVSMP

-3211 ELTEGTLAAVL
+3211 ESIEDTPAAVL

-3273 ATAKIDGLLYNSF
+3273 AATAKIDGLLYNSF
-3286 VEGNVTGAGEAVN
+3286 VEGNVTGGGEAVN
-3299 VTTPGTLGVAT
+3299 VTTPGTLEVAT

-3318 VTNGYV
+3318 EPNGYV
-3324 TAPVWEYQLKEDNA
+3324 TTPVWKYQLKEDNA

-3345 QNISAYIAR
+3345 QDISEYIAR

-3373 GCFETWFVNAPTT
+3373 GCFETWRITAPETIK
-3386 VAADDCPTGSHVVY
+3386 AADRPTGSHVVY
-3400 VTPGQELSLDKG
+3400 VEPGQELSLAAG
-3412 LTSDTAPFEA
+3412 LTTEASPFDV
-3422 GFLLLQHGAGLFA
+3422 GFLLLQHGAGLVGG
-3435 NGNWVSLG
+3435 GNWVSLG

-3470 TTVDGTAYDAAAGT
+3470 TTVDGTAYDAAA
-3484 VAVQTYDGR
+3484 VKVQTYDGR

-3502 SATDGAWTDISPR
+3502 SATDGAWTDISSPQ
-3515 GNTGMLLRSDDGAAH
+3515 GNTGMLLTAADGAEH

-3590 SDMQYGRVIY
+3590 SDMEYGRVIY
-3600 LKNGNTFASVNTMDD
+3600 RKNGNTFASVNTMDD

-3637 YETFEIAPRSAT
+3637 YETFEITPRSPA

>member
-10 ARRICGTMALIILLT
+10 ARRICGKMALIILLT

-33 QTIFHVTPDGTQGST
+33 QTTFHVTPDGTQGST

-59 LDAARAG
+59 LDAASAG

-76 IDSADKLYT
+76 IDSPDKLYT
-85 VPDDDEAFTVP
+85 VPDGVEAFTVP

-102 GGFSGDE
+102 GGFRGDE

-133 RRQNDAADES
+133 RSQNDAADES

-158 HVVVMDLAPTA
+158 HVVVMDLTPTA
-169 ASGNN
+169 ESGNN

-188 GHADGNHTDASGWG
+188 GHADGNPADASGWG

-237 DRTVVVRPMTSTIS
+237 DKTVVVRPTTSTIS

-352 EVQLSGDAIVDA
+352 EVQLSGDETVDA

-371 DRNRGNDVAVP
+371 DRNRGDDVAVP

-424 MYDDRFGTTDMAGQ
+424 MYDDKFGTTDMAGQ

-460 IRYVKPDGSDMN
+460 IRYVKPGGSDMN
-472 SGDSWEAA
+472 SGDSWDAA

-507 YEPTTYLA
+507 YEPTTYLE

-530 SVYGGFEGKETE
+530 SVYGGFAGTE
-542 TSKAD
+542 TSKAE
-547 RKIKAG
+547 REIKAG

-572 EIGWNS
+572 EINWNN

-813 PANVRFFSTAVASM
+813 PANVRFLSTAVASM

-861 GQLIES
+861 GQLTES
-867 GIVNDYGVQGDWTT
+867 GIVNAYGVQGDWTT

-945 NPEEADGGNTLRLY
+945 NPEVADGGSTLRLY

-1037 RIVGGWS
+1037 RIIGGWS
-1044 ADGTTRDPLTCRS
+1044 AADGTTRDPLNCRS

-1157 TSAPVVEASTLHLNH
+1157 TSAPVVGASTLHLNH
-1172 VTMVNNIGAA
+1172 VTMVNNEGAA
-1182 PAGVG
+1182 YT
-1187 ADANSFAAGNTSG
+1187 ADSASNSFAAGNTS
-1200 DTMTFDTM
+1200 DNTMTFDTM
-1208 GEAGTANFT
+1208 GEVGAANFT

-1241 LTGSTV
+1241 LTGSDV
-1247 MASQIINRG
+1247 MASQIINQG
-1256 TVTAGLDN
+1256 TATTGLDN

-1292 YYVREPADGGN
+1292 YYVRTPGDGGS
-1303 DNNSGLSWDDAF
+1303 DANSGLSWDDAF

-1355 CFEIVEAVNVYGAFP
+1355 CFEIVDGVNVYGAFP
-1370 RTGNPSMDERRPFIS
+1370 CTGNPSMDERRPLVS
-1385 DEIYYDNEGGSVTAA
+1385 DVIHYDTSDGVTA
-1400 DYETILTPQT
+1400 DQYETILEPYTKTNT
-1410 RTQSGVRRVLGQPD
+1410 RNVRRRVLGQAD
-1424 EYNPF
+1424 DYNPF
-1429 SGNRSYQYVGEGNG
+1429 ASGH
-1443 DYVNRR
+1443 DY
-1449 GEYYPQQ
+1449 
-1456 GGSYYYSETGNEYVE
+1456 T
-1471 ADPNIADYKGP
+1471 
-1482 GYTVYYNYGDY
+1482 
-1493 ITAYPNEYT
+1493 
-1502 NRNLQLVE
+1502 
-1510 VGDDFGRYTVTYNS
+1510 F
-1524 WIRRYIYTDVGQGNG
+1524 VGQGNG
-1539 DYVQWTRRGEYEC
+1539 AWKLNNDYYYLPGGGYRYSESGGEIVDANPDTYNCLRPGYYKNVTRPDKTARPSRFGNSTNFVEVGQGMGDYTLDEQSGILGSSWWKYTHVGEGRGNYVMMDGVGYYEC
-1552 SADIDG
+1552 TPELASIKSPDDYYYPVTAGQGHVFMTQPGYNYVGDG
-1558 ATYHD
+1558 YGDYGKYDTST

-1568 RGRGE
+1568 P
-1573 YIHAANAGQ
+1573 
-1582 YYEVGSGYGNYG
+1582 
-1594 RYTTDIYE
+1594 
-1602 YVGDGNGD
+1602 GNGD
-1610 YVMRGV
+1610 YNRGNT
-1616 FSHPTRW
+1616 FICETTW
-1623 DGFTIRDG
+1623 DGFTIRNG
-1631 YIDSDRIKFLDNGLV
+1631 WLDSKGLAYLNV
-1646 NDKSGGKR
+1646 KIGNTVHSR
-1654 NGGAGVAIFTNV
+1654 NGGAGAVLYENAI
-1666 TLANSIV
+1666 LANSIV
-1673 YGNYN
+1673 YDCTNFHSDGAGV
-1678 RRGGSGGE
+1678 RGGS
-1686 TRGGGIYCDEGTL
+1686 IYTDGGTL
-1699 VNCYV
+1699 VNCYIMNNHCGWSG
-1704 LDNTLGDSNDYTGYG
+1704 NTSNGETYG
-1719 AGVYM
+1719 GGVYM
-1724 FNGTAYNCVIANNEG
+1724 YSGTAYNCVIAGNESRG
-1739 NAQHSDGAGVLVDNN
+1739 SVPLGAGIFIENAN
-1754 NIFFNNTIVGNRSN
+1754 FFNNTIVGNRAN
-1768 GETRGAGGVCIWQ
+1768 GGNAVGGICIWKSGSSSNLVVYNCIVLGNSVINGTVQ
-1781 DNGAISL
+1781 QTGNKDVAANGGAI
-1788 SSLVMYNCVVL
+1788 
-1799 SNSMRTIGTNVGDE
+1799 T
-1813 NVAAQNGEMVCY
+1813 CY
-1825 NSIVGRIPG
+1825 NSIFEETKNASSGSRSVTYDISCTSLKNLG
-1834 GGAYGNP
+1834 
-1841 GKRVKFVNC
+1841 F
-1850 QTGTTSIFED
+1850 GTDSKPYTSIFENYD
-1860 YAAGNY
+1860 NSNY
-1866 RIAGNGAGS
+1866 RIDGDGNGS
-1875 IAINRGENEPVI
+1875 IAINSGENEPVI
-1887 GGETYFLMDYTDM
+1887 DGETYFLMDYTDM

-1920 TTATPSYDY
+1920 TTATPDANGIYY
-1929 DTGSY
+1929 
-1934 VYFVTQN
+1934 VTQN
-1941 GAGNASGSSPDNA
+1941 GAGTASGESPTEA
-1954 ACATK
+1954 ACASK

-1967 GELVRTTGQ
+1967 GERVRAGQ
-1976 NATVR
+1976 TATVR

-2011 YGVQLEGGWNEDFN
+2011 YGVQLEGGWDEDFN
-2025 NNRNPYNYPTS
+2025 TRNPYNYPTS

-2096 IVPSWGHVRNCVV
+2096 IVPSWGHVRNCEVR
-2109 SGNRALQG
+2109 GNRALQG

-2167 EASSAGGGLYLE
+2167 EASSSGGGLYLE

-2206 TPFADAMLSAA
+2206 MPFADAMLSAA

-2306 DMDKVD
+2306 SMDKVD
-2312 GGAYAFYG
+2312 GGAYAFDG
-2320 GTTSLENV
+2320 GTTSLDNV

-2342 ADGYDE
+2342 ADGYEE

-2366 LLYINEV
+2366 LLYIEQV
-2373 RKEHPEYEDREF
+2373 RDRHPGQYQQF

-2420 PEGVNIYGGFSG
+2420 PQGVNIYGGFSG
-2432 TEEIASAGI
+2432 TEEIASEGI
-2441 TEIPT
+2441 TDIPA

-2453 AAGGD
+2453 VAGGD
-2458 INTLANARGMS
+2458 INTLANARAMS

-2497 TSQNVE
+2497 RSQNVE

-2527 TGTATG
+2527 GTATG

-2538 SYGVDCIVK
+2538 SDGVDCIVK

-2621 QAGGTVNVSLINT
+2621 QTGGTVNVSLINT

-2648 CSQPLSTRITN
+2648 CSQPSLFTRITN
-2659 SVIWGNSAGKAFN
+2659 SVIWGNSADRAFN
-2672 LGASSF
+2672 FGASSF

-2685 SSFAASVAGNDGN
+2685 SYFAASVAGNDGN

-2741 TGDGELAYGSSDMA
+2741 TGDGELAYDIDDMTQA
-2755 SAEGAYHDWW
+2755 TGAYKDWW
-2765 DGTTVSDYSTFYMGD
+2765 DGKTTLSGYSTFYMGD

-2787 GPRPTPQDT
+2787 GPRPTAQDPD
-2796 VPDPK
+2796 PDPK

-2808 EYQYDNPFDLDDVYV
+2808 EYQYKLFNLDDVYV

-2843 RGAISALASGEYA
+2843 RGAISALASGEYGEYE
-2856 GRKSTKT
+2856 GRKPTKT

-2870 YSPQQLNG
+2870 YSPQQLPG
-2878 GVAYRI
+2878 GVAYHI

-2937 EVNIEGISFEGASQN
+2937 EVNIEGISFEGATGN
-2952 GMFITNGLPG
+2952 GMFITNGQPG
-2962 DNTTPRVTVRN
+2962 DNNTTPRVTVRN

-2987 AVAGTDN
+2987 AVAETDN
-2994 LFVNTLFADGGTGID
+2994 LFVNTLFADGGNGID
-3009 ADNAVGQVTVVNA
+3009 ASKAAAGTVTVVNA
-3022 TFAKNTGAAIE
+3022 TFANNTGAAIE
-3033 GNANVYNSMS
+3033 GNADVYNSMS
-3043 WQCGTGLTTDDANH
+3043 WQCSTGLTTDDANH
-3057 NHDFAAIDNSDV
+3057 NRDFADIDNSDV

-3090 VLNMGSTELYSS
+3090 VLDMGSTELYSS

-3114 DGAPRL
+3114 DGAPRR
-3120 TGDGV
+3120 TGDEV
-3125 DLGAYEYDAELSQVL
+3125 DLGAYEYDAELRQVL

-3151 SGGSWENAMSDL
+3151 SGDSWENAMSDL

-3187 NNVTAADGLRVSMP
+3187 NNVTAADRLRVSMP
-3201 GVKVYGGMNG
+3201 GVRVYGGMNG
-3211 ELTEGTLAAVL
+3211 ESTKGTPADVL

-3233 QSTLPGLDITA
+3233 QSTLPVLDITA
-3244 ASVVDGFTITGDVT
+3244 ESVVDGFTITGDVT

-3273 ATAKIDGLLYNSF
+3273 ATAEIDGLLYNSF
-3286 VEGNVTGAGEAVN
+3286 VEGTVTGTGEAVN

-3310 KKNVVENA
+3310 KKNVVEKA

-3324 TAPVWEYQLKEDNA
+3324 TAPVWEYQLKEDSPS
-3338 LIDGGDT
+3338 IDGGTED
-3345 QNISAYIAR
+3345 IASYIDKV
-3354 AGHSKDLS
+3354 GHSEDLS
-3362 GTSRVRNAVDG
+3362 GTSRLRGTVDN
-3373 GCFETWFVNAPTT
+3373 GCFETWRITSPETIT
-3386 VAADDCPTGSHVVY
+3386 AADRPTGSHVVY
-3400 VTPGQELSLDKG
+3400 VEPGQELSLATG
-3412 LTSDTAPFEA
+3412 LTTEASPFNV
-3422 GFLLLQHGAGLFA
+3422 GFLLLQHGAGLVGG
-3435 NGNWVSLG
+3435 GNHVSLG

-3502 SATDGAWTDISPR
+3502 SATDGAWSDISPR

-3600 LKNGNTFASVNTMDD
+3600 SKSGNTFASVNTMDD

-3637 YETFEIAPRSAT
+3637 YETFEIAPRSAA

-3867 VFKAMVGR
+3867 VFKAMVNR

>member
-25 LAARTATA
+25 LAALTATA
-33 QTIFHVTPDGTQGST
+33 QTTFHVTPDGTQGST

-76 IDSADKLYT
+76 IDNANKLYT
-85 VPDDDEAFTVP
+85 VPDDVEAFTVP

-102 GGFSGDE
+102 GGFRGDE

-133 RRQNDAADES
+133 RSQNDAADES

-158 HVVVMDLAPTA
+158 HVVVMDLTPTA
-169 ASGNN
+169 ESGNN

-188 GHADGNHTDASGWG
+188 GHADGNPTDASGWG

-237 DRTVVVRPMTSTIS
+237 DKTVVVRPTTSTIS

-352 EVQLSGDAIVDA
+352 EVQLSGDETVDA

-460 IRYVKPDGSDMN
+460 IRYVKPGGSDMN

-507 YEPTTYLA
+507 YEPTTYLE

-530 SVYGGFEGKETE
+530 SVYGGFAGTE
-542 TSKAD
+542 TSKAG
-547 RKIKAG
+547 REIKAG

-572 EIGWNS
+572 EISWNS

-609 TILDGVTVRGGQAT
+609 TMLDGVTVRGGQAT

-813 PANVRFFSTAVASM
+813 PANVRFLSTAVASM

-861 GQLIES
+861 GQLTES
-867 GIVNDYGVQGDWTT
+867 GIVNDYGVQRDWTT

-945 NPEEADGGNTLRLY
+945 NPEEADGGSTLRLY

-1022 TATLDIKKTASSLPL
+1022 TATLDIKKTASRLPL
-1037 RIVGGWS
+1037 RIIGGWS
-1044 ADGTTRDPLTCRS
+1044 AADGTTRDPLNCRS

-1157 TSAPVVEASTLHLNH
+1157 TSAPVVGASTLHLNH
-1172 VTMVNNIGAA
+1172 VTMVNNEGAA
-1182 PAGVG
+1182 YTATSTS
-1187 ADANSFAAGNTSG
+1187 NSFAAGNTSG

-1256 TVTAGLDN
+1256 TVTTGLDN

-1292 YYVREPADGGN
+1292 YYVRTPGDGGS
-1303 DNNSGLSWDDAF
+1303 DANSGLSWDDAF

-1343 TYEQDPQ
+1343 NYSQDPIN
-1350 SGSDN
+1350 GSPN
-1355 CFEIVEAVNVYGAFP
+1355 CFEIAEAVNVYGAFP
-1370 RTGNPSMDERRPFIS
+1370 RTGNPSMDERRPFFS
-1385 DEIYYDNEGGSVTAA
+1385 TWEGFYNA
-1400 DYETILTPQT
+1400 DPTVSPSEYETILRPATA
-1410 RTQSGVRRVLGQPD
+1410 SNDVRRVLGQAD
-1424 EYNPF
+1424 EFNPF
-1429 SGNRSYQYVGEGNG
+1429 SDSTEPYYFYVGEGKG
-1443 DYVNRR
+1443 DYEAHGDEVEEELNMPA
-1449 GEYYPQQ
+1449 GNYLYATSGTTYYE
-1456 GGSYYYSETGNEYVE
+1456 SY
-1471 ADPNIADYKGP
+1471 
-1482 GYTVYYNYGDY
+1482 
-1493 ITAYPNEYT
+1493 
-1502 NRNLQLVE
+1502 NL
-1510 VGDDFGRYTVTYNS
+1510 
-1524 WIRRYIYTDVGQGNG
+1524 I
-1539 DYVQWTRRGEYEC
+1539 
-1552 SADIDG
+1552 
-1558 ATYHD
+1558 
-1563 YEYVG
+1563 
-1568 RGRGE
+1568 GRGE
-1573 YIHAANAGQ
+1573 YPKELV
-1582 YYEVGSGYGNYG
+1582 YVGSDYGEYSVTNDWLGRSIWKSNTGGGYSEFTGA
-1594 RYTTDIYE
+1594 RYYYLCADDVASHYSDGQNMYRKGTSGVD
-1602 YVGDGNGD
+1602 YVGNGKGNFVLKESEFT
-1610 YVMRGV
+1610 Y
-1616 FSHPTRW
+1616 PTTW

-1631 YIDSDRIKFLDNGLV
+1631 YINSERLRFLDNGIDS
-1646 NDKSGGKR
+1646 NDRGGGKR
-1654 NGGAGVAIFTNV
+1654 NGGAGVAFFDNV
-1666 TLANSIV
+1666 TIANCVIA
-1673 YGNYN
+1673 GNIN
-1678 RRGGSGGE
+1678 KRDNDRQADSDE
-1686 TRGGGIYCDEGTL
+1686 TRGGGVYCDGGTL

-1704 LDNTLGDSNDYTGYG
+1704 LDNTLGDDTDNTGYG

-1724 FNGTAYNCVIANNEG
+1724 YSGTSYNCVIAQNHG
-1739 NAQHSDGAGVLVDNN
+1739 YADHSDGAGIFIENA
-1754 NIFFNNTIVGNRSN
+1754 IFFNNTIVANQSHGSS
-1768 GETRGAGGVCIWQ
+1768 RGTGGICIW
-1781 DNGAISL
+1781 NSGGSATL
-1788 SSLVMYNCVVL
+1788 TAYNCISVG
-1799 SNSMRTIGTNVGDE
+1799 NIGMTGGNLGDKD
-1813 NVAAQNGEMVCY
+1813 VAVNGGEITCY
-1825 NSIVGRIPG
+1825 NSIVGTVRSQSDNG
-1834 GGAYGNP
+1834 GSGGAYRSVQYN
-1841 GKRVKFVNC
+1841 NC
-1850 QTGTTSIFED
+1850 ITATTSIF
-1860 YAAGNY
+1860 AGASAGNY

-1887 GGETYFLMDYTDM
+1887 GGETYYLMDYTDM

-1920 TTATPSYDY
+1920 TTATPDANGIYY
-1929 DTGSY
+1929 
-1934 VYFVTQN
+1934 VTQN
-1941 GAGNASGSSPDNA
+1941 GAGTASGESPTEA
-1954 ACATK
+1954 ACASK

-1967 GELVRTTGQ
+1967 GERVRAGQ
-1976 NATVR
+1976 TATVR

-2011 YGVQLEGGWNEDFN
+2011 YGVQLEGGWDEDFN
-2025 NNRNPYNYPTS
+2025 TRNPYNYPTS

-2049 GYHAVTFG
+2049 GYHAVTFD

-2206 TPFADAMLSAA
+2206 TPFADAMLSTA

-2243 NTSLESGDDAEVKYF
+2243 NTSLESGDEAEVKYF

-2283 VQYMID
+2283 VQYMIT
-2289 NYGMASTDMQG
+2289 NHGMASTDMQG

-2312 GGAYAFYG
+2312 GGAYAFDG
-2320 GTTSLENV
+2320 GTTSLKNV

-2342 ADGYDE
+2342 ADGYNE

-2355 FFTPFTWLDDA
+2355 FLTPFTWLDDA
-2366 LLYINEV
+2366 LLYIEQV
-2373 RKEHPEYEDREF
+2373 RDRYPGQYPQF

-2396 HYRRTAAGDPG
+2396 HYRRTAGDPAAG
-2407 ASVVDQRLSSFVI
+2407 VVDQRLSSFVI
-2420 PEGVNIYGGFSG
+2420 PQGVNIYGGFSG
-2432 TEEIASAGI
+2432 NEEIASAGI
-2441 TEIPT
+2441 TEIPA
-2446 ADSTITV
+2446 ADETITV
-2453 AAGGD
+2453 ADGGD
-2458 INTLANARGMS
+2458 INALANAREMS

-2474 GVVEAWEFANQTILS
+2474 GVLEAWEFANQTILS

-2497 TSQNVE
+2497 RSQNVE

-2538 SYGVDCIVK
+2538 SDGVDCIVK

-2558 GGAAYI
+2558 GGAVYV
-2564 RHAGLTLLSSIVA
+2564 RDAGLTLLSSIVA

-2589 VDGGTETASLD
+2589 VEGVSATASLD

-2621 QAGGTVNVSLINT
+2621 QADGTVNVSLINT

-2648 CSQPLSTRITN
+2648 CSQPFNTRITN
-2659 SVIWGNSAGKAFN
+2659 SVIWGNSAGRAFN
-2672 LGASSF
+2672 LAASSF

-2685 SSFAASVAGNDGN
+2685 SSFAASVAGNEGN
-2698 IALNTVNLAIDGPR
+2698 IALSTVNLAIDGPR

-2728 SLWNPAAISVLTD
+2728 ALWNPAAISVLTD
-2741 TGDGELAYGSSDMA
+2741 TGDGQLAYANSDMNSA
-2755 SAEGAYHDWW
+2755 SGGYKNWW
-2765 DGTTVSDYSTFYMGD
+2765 DEKTTLSGYSTFYMGD

-2787 GPRPTPQDT
+2787 GPRPTAQETD
-2796 VPDPK
+2796 PDPK

-2808 EYQYDNPFDLDDVYV
+2808 EYQYDNLFNLDDVYV

-2856 GRKSTKT
+2856 GLKSTKT

-2884 QMAGADNA
+2884 QMAGATNA
-2892 NISVLNIR
+2892 NISVLNIS

-2937 EVNIEGISFEGASQN
+2937 NVNIEGISFEGATGN
-2952 GMFITNGLPG
+2952 GMFITNGQPG

-3009 ADNAVGQVTVVNA
+3009 ADNTVGQVTVVNA
-3022 TFAKNTGAAIE
+3022 TFANNTGAAIE
-3033 GNANVYNSMS
+3033 GNADVYNSMS

-3057 NHDFAAIDNSDV
+3057 NRDFATIDNSDV

-3090 VLNMGSTELYSS
+3090 VLDMGSTELYSA
-3102 HAGKA
+3102 HAGKTPA
-3107 PTKDYDL
+3107 EDYDL
-3114 DGAPRL
+3114 DDAPRL

-3125 DLGAYEYDAELSQVL
+3125 DLGAYEYDAELRQVL

-3151 SGGSWENAMSDL
+3151 SGDSWENAMSDL

-3174 NKNNGSDGYVFVH
+3174 NKNTGSDGYVFVH

-3201 GVKVYGGMNG
+3201 GVRVYGGMNG
-3211 ELTEGTLAAVL
+3211 ESTDDAPADVL

-3244 ASVVDGFTITGDVT
+3244 ASVVDGFTITGGVT
-3258 VGSEGVLSTSVLSSS
+3258 VGSDGVLSTSVLSSS
-3273 ATAKIDGLLYNSF
+3273 ATAEIDGLLYNSF
-3286 VEGNVTGAGEAVN
+3286 VEGTVTGTGEAVN

-3318 VTNGYV
+3318 VANGYV
-3324 TAPVWEYQLKEDNA
+3324 TTPVWEYQLKEDSPS
-3338 LIDGGDT
+3338 IDGGTED
-3345 QNISAYIAR
+3345 IASYMDKV
-3354 AGHSKDLS
+3354 GHSEDLS
-3362 GTSRVRNAVDG
+3362 GISRLRGTVDN
-3373 GCFETWFVNAPTT
+3373 GCFETWRITSPETIT
-3386 VAADDCPTGSHVVY
+3386 AADRPTVSHVVY
-3400 VTPGQELSLDKG
+3400 VEPGQELSLATG
-3412 LTSDTAPFEA
+3412 LTTEASPFDV
-3422 GFLLLQHGAGLFA
+3422 GFLLLQHGAGLVGG
-3435 NGNWVSLG
+3435 GNHVSLG

-3502 SATDGAWTDISPR
+3502 SATDGAWSDISPR
-3515 GNTGMLLRSDDGAAH
+3515 GNTGMLLTAAAGAEH

-3600 LKNGNTFASVNTMDD
+3600 SKSGNTFASVNTMDD

-3637 YETFEIAPRSAT
+3637 YETFEIAPRSAA

-3827 YDASGRMTA
+3827 YDTSGRMTA

>member
-10 ARRICGTMALIILLT
+10 ARRICGAMALIILLT

-33 QTIFHVTPDGTQGST
+33 QTTFHVTPDGTQGST

-85 VPDDDEAFTVP
+85 VPDGVEAFTVP

-102 GGFSGDE
+102 GGFRGDE

-133 RRQNDAADES
+133 RSQNDAADES

-158 HVVVMDLAPTA
+158 HVVVMDLTPTA
-169 ASGNN
+169 ESGNN

-188 GHADGNHTDASGWG
+188 GHADGNPADASGWG

-237 DRTVVVRPMTSTIS
+237 DRTVVVRPTTSTIS

-352 EVQLSGDAIVDA
+352 EVQLSGDETVDA

-371 DRNRGNDVAVP
+371 DRNRGDDVAVP

-460 IRYVKPDGSDMN
+460 IRYVKPGGSDMN
-472 SGDSWEAA
+472 SGDSWKAA

-507 YEPTTYLA
+507 YEPTTYLE

-530 SVYGGFEGKETE
+530 SVYGGFAGTE
-542 TSKAD
+542 TSKAE

-572 EIGWNS
+572 EINWNS

-712 MDNNGPWTDGVS
+712 MDNNGPWIDGLS

-813 PANVRFFSTAVASM
+813 PANVRFLSTAVASM

-849 GGGQLAPGFSTD
+849 TGGQLAPGFSTD
-861 GQLIES
+861 GKLTES
-867 GIVNDYGVQGDWTT
+867 GIVTDYGVQGDWIT
-881 DWTSGSLAIE
+881 DWTYGTLGIDH
-891 NYWQPVSGSNLR
+891 YWQPVSGSNLR

-945 NPEEADGGNTLRLY
+945 NPEQVDGSTLRLY
-959 VDVNSTDPDHDG
+959 VDVNSTDPANDG
-971 SSWDNAYRSLNEA
+971 SSWDKAYRSLNEA
-984 IAYFASLPESEV
+984 IAYFASLPEGEV
-996 GDKQLEIYVKEG
+996 SNKQLEIYVKEG

-1022 TATLDIKKTASSLPL
+1022 TATLDIKKTASNRPL

-1044 ADGTTRDPLTCRS
+1044 ADGTTRDPLNCRS

-1157 TSAPVVEASTLHLNH
+1157 TSTPVVGASTLHLNH

-1182 PAGVG
+1182 YTATSTS
-1187 ADANSFAAGNTSG
+1187 NSFAAGNTSG

-1241 LTGSTV
+1241 LTGSDV
-1247 MASQIINRG
+1247 MASKIINRG

-1292 YYVREPADGGN
+1292 YYVRADGGD

-1315 ATIRKAVDAA
+1315 ATIRKAVEAA

-1343 TYEQDPQ
+1343 TYEQDPL

-1385 DEIYYDNEGGSVTAA
+1385 DEVWFDDEGGSVTAA
-1400 DYETILTPQT
+1400 DYETILRPATAN
-1410 RTQSGVRRVLGQPD
+1410 SDVRRVLGQAD
-1424 EYNPF
+1424 MFNPF
-1429 SGNRSYQYVGEGNG
+1429 STSTEPYYFYVGGGQGNYDIHGDEVVGEWNMPGNYLYATTGSTYYEDWNLTWGGWEGENPKVLVYVGSGFGEYLVKQGTALQNRRTVWAPSSGGGYSEFKEAGYYLCSDDVATHYSDGQYMYRKGTSGVTPVEGG
-1443 DYVNRR
+1443 DYVLK
-1449 GEYYPQQ
+1449 ESEFTYP
-1456 GGSYYYSETGNEYVE
+1456 
-1471 ADPNIADYKGP
+1471 
-1482 GYTVYYNYGDY
+1482 
-1493 ITAYPNEYT
+1493 
-1502 NRNLQLVE
+1502 
-1510 VGDDFGRYTVTYNS
+1510 
-1524 WIRRYIYTDVGQGNG
+1524 
-1539 DYVQWTRRGEYEC
+1539 
-1552 SADIDG
+1552 
-1558 ATYHD
+1558 
-1563 YEYVG
+1563 
-1568 RGRGE
+1568 
-1573 YIHAANAGQ
+1573 
-1582 YYEVGSGYGNYG
+1582 
-1594 RYTTDIYE
+1594 TT
-1602 YVGDGNGD
+1602 
-1610 YVMRGV
+1610 
-1616 FSHPTRW
+1616 W

-1631 YIDSDRIKFLDNGLV
+1631 YLNSARLRFLDN
-1646 NDKSGGKR
+1646 NIDSSDRSGGKR
-1654 NGGAGVAIFTNV
+1654 NGGAGAAIFTNV
-1666 TLANSIV
+1666 TLANSV
-1673 YGNYN
+1673 VFGNQN
-1678 RRGGSGGE
+1678 VHGRSGQYVE
-1686 TRGGGIYCDEGTL
+1686 TRGGGVYCDEGTL

-1704 LDNTLGDSNDYTGYG
+1704 LNNTLGDSNDETGYG

-1724 FNGTAYNCVIANNEG
+1724 FNATAYNCVIAGNTG
-1739 NAQHSDGAGVLVDNN
+1739 NAQNSDGAGVLVDNN
-1754 NIFFNNTIVGNRSN
+1754 NIFFNNTIVGNKSN
-1768 GETRGAGGVCIWQ
+1768 GGTRGAGGVCIWQ
-1781 DNGAISL
+1781 DSGAS

-1799 SNSMRTIGTNVGDE
+1799 SNSMQTIGTNVGDK

-1825 NSIVGRIPG
+1825 NSIVERIPDS
-1834 GGAYGNP
+1834 GAYGNP
-1841 GKRVKFVNC
+1841 GKRVRFVNC
-1850 QTGTTSIFED
+1850 QTGTNSIFEG
-1860 YAAGNY
+1860 YGVGNY
-1866 RIAGNGAGS
+1866 RLDGNGAGS

-1887 GGETYFLMDYTDM
+1887 DGETYFLMDYTDM

-1920 TTATPSYDY
+1920 TTATPD
-1929 DTGSY
+1929 DNGI
-1934 VYFVTQN
+1934 YFVTQN

-1954 ACATK
+1954 ACASK

-1967 GELVRTTGQ
+1967 GERVRAGQ

-2011 YGVQLEGGWNEDFN
+2011 YGVQLEGGWDEDFN
-2025 NNRNPYNYPTS
+2025 IRNPYNYPTS

-2057 EPQTGQTGRTT
+2057 EPQTDQGGRT

-2140 GAGIYADGTGVD
+2140 GAGIYADSTGVD

-2283 VQYMID
+2283 VQYMITKH
-2289 NYGMASTDMQG
+2289 GMAPTDMQG
-2300 IARIQG
+2300 IARIQDG
-2306 DMDKVD
+2306 MDKVD
-2312 GGAYAFYG
+2312 GGAYAFDG
-2320 GTTSLENV
+2320 GTTSLNNV

-2355 FFTPFTWLDDA
+2355 FLTPFTWLDDA

-2396 HYRRTAAGDPG
+2396 HYRRTAGDPAAG
-2407 ASVVDQRLSSFVI
+2407 VVDQRLSSFVI
-2420 PEGVNIYGGFSG
+2420 PQGVNIYGGFSG
-2432 TEEIASAGI
+2432 TEKIASEGI
-2441 TEIPT
+2441 TEIPA
-2446 ADSTITV
+2446 ADGTITV
-2453 AAGGD
+2453 AGGGD
-2458 INTLANARGMS
+2458 INALANAREMS

-2474 GVVEAWEFANQTILS
+2474 GVLEAWEFANQTILS

-2497 TSQNVE
+2497 RSQNVE

-2527 TGTATG
+2527 GTATG

-2538 SYGVDCIVK
+2538 SDGVDCIVK
-2547 GCRLLNCSAVN
+2547 GCRLLNCSADN
-2558 GGAAYI
+2558 GGAVYV
-2564 RHAGLTLLSSIVA
+2564 RDAGLTLLSSIVA
-2577 GNRATAS
+2577 GNRAVASGS

-2621 QAGGTVNVSLINT
+2621 QTGGTVNVSLINT

-2648 CSQPLSTRITN
+2648 CSQPSYTRITN
-2659 SVIWGNSAGKAFN
+2659 SVIWGNSADRAFN

-2685 SSFAASVAGNDGN
+2685 SYFADNVAGNDGN

-2741 TGDGELAYGSSDMA
+2741 TGDGELAYDIDDMTQA
-2755 SAEGAYHDWW
+2755 TGAYKDWW
-2765 DGTTVSDYSTFYMGD
+2765 DGKTVSTYSTFYMGD
-2780 AGYDRYA
+2780 ADYDRYA
-2787 GPRPTPQDT
+2787 GPRPTAQDPD
-2796 VPDPK
+2796 PDPK

-2808 EYQYDNPFDLDDVYV
+2808 EYQYKLFNLDDVYV

-2843 RGAISALASGEYA
+2843 RGAISALASGEYGEYE
-2856 GRKSTKT
+2856 GRKPTKT

-2870 YSPQQLNG
+2870 YSPQQLPG
-2878 GVAYRI
+2878 GVAYHI

-2926 NTLLSVNVNTK
+2926 NMLLSVNVNTK
-2937 EVNIEGISFEGASQN
+2937 EVNIEGISFEGATGN
-2952 GMFITNGLPG
+2952 GMFITNGQQG

-2980 TGVYFDQ
+2980 TGVYFDR
-2987 AVAGTDN
+2987 AIAGTDN
-2994 LFVNTLFADGGTGID
+2994 LFVNTLFADGGNGID
-3009 ADNAVGQVTVVNA
+3009 ASKAAAGTVTVVNA
-3022 TFAKNTGAAIE
+3022 TFANNTGAAIV
-3033 GNANVYNSMS
+3033 GNADVYNSMS
-3043 WQCGTGLTTDDANH
+3043 WQCDTGLTTDDANH
-3057 NHDFAAIDNSDV
+3057 NRDFAAIDNSDV
-3069 ARGPNFVNPA
+3069 ANGPNFVNPD

-3090 VLNMGSTELYSS
+3090 VLDMGSNELYST
-3102 HAGKA
+3102 HAGKV

-3120 TGDGV
+3120 TGDVV
-3125 DLGAYEYDAELSQVL
+3125 DLGAYEYDAELRQVL

-3151 SGGSWENAMSDL
+3151 SGDSWENAMSDL

-3211 ELTEGTLAAVL
+3211 ESNEDNPDDVL

-3233 QSTLPGLDITA
+3233 QSTLHGLDITA

-3273 ATAKIDGLLYNSF
+3273 ATAEIDGLLYNSF
-3286 VEGNVTGAGEAVN
+3286 VEGTVTGTGEAVN
-3299 VTTPGTLGVAT
+3299 VTTPGTLEVAT

-3318 VTNGYV
+3318 VANGYV
-3324 TAPVWEYQLKEDNA
+3324 TTPVWAYQLKEDSPS
-3338 LIDGGDT
+3338 IDGGTED
-3345 QNISAYIAR
+3345 IASYIDKV
-3354 AGHSKDLS
+3354 GHSEDLS
-3362 GTSRVRNAVDG
+3362 GTSRLRGTVDN
-3373 GCFETWFVNAPTT
+3373 GCFETWRVSAPETIT
-3386 VAADDCPTGSHVVY
+3386 AADRPTGSHVVY
-3400 VTPGQELSLDKG
+3400 VEPGQELSLATG
-3412 LTSDTAPFEA
+3412 LTTEASPFDV

-3435 NGNWVSLG
+3435 KGNWVSLG

-3502 SATDGAWTDISPR
+3502 SATDGAWSDISPR
-3515 GNTGMLLRSDDGAAH
+3515 GNTGMLLTAADGAEH

-3600 LKNGNTFASVNTMDD
+3600 SKSGNTFASVNTMDD

-3637 YETFEIAPRSAT
+3637 YETFEITPRSAA

-3867 VFKAMVGR
+3867 VFKAMVNR

>member
-1 MTYDNTYKP
+1 MKHNKLDSMT
-10 ARRICGTMALIILLT
+10 RMSLRT
-25 LAARTATA
+25 LAVPLLMLCAAPALA
-33 QTIFHVTPDGTQGST
+33 QDVWHVSPAGGGDGSSWDSPVTLHQALGS
-48 AWTDAMTLTEA
+48 AK
-59 LDAARAG
+59 AG
-66 DQIWVQGFET
+66 DEVWVQGFET
-76 IDSADKLYT
+76 IDSPDKLYT
-85 VPDDDEAFTVP
+85 VPDGVEAFTVP

-102 GGFSGDE
+102 GGFRGDE

-133 RRQNDAADES
+133 RSQNDAADES

-158 HVVVMDLAPTA
+158 HVVVMDLTPTA
-169 ASGNN
+169 ESGNN

-188 GHADGNHTDASGWG
+188 GHADGNSTDASGWG

-237 DRTVVVRPMTSTIS
+237 DKTVVVRPTASTIS

-352 EVQLSGDAIVDA
+352 EVQLSGDETVDA

-371 DRNRGNDVAVP
+371 DRNRGDDVAVP

-410 IQEGSAFIDGGDGD
+410 IQEGSAFIDGGNGD

-472 SGDSWEAA
+472 SGDSWDAA

-507 YEPTTYLA
+507 YEPTTYLE

-530 SVYGGFEGKETE
+530 SVYGGFAGTE
-542 TSKAD
+542 TSKAE
-547 RKIKAG
+547 REIKAG

-572 EIGWNS
+572 EISWNS

-813 PANVRFFSTAVASM
+813 PANVRFLSTAVASM

-861 GQLIES
+861 GQLTES
-867 GIVNDYGVQGDWTT
+867 GIVNAYGVQGDWTT
-881 DWTSGSLAIE
+881 DWISGSLAIE

-945 NPEEADGGNTLRLY
+945 NPEVADGGSTLRLY

-1037 RIVGGWS
+1037 RIIGGWS
-1044 ADGTTRDPLTCRS
+1044 AADGTTRDPLNCRS

-1157 TSAPVVEASTLHLNH
+1157 TSAPVVAASTLHLNH

-1182 PAGVG
+1182 YTATSTS
-1187 ADANSFAAGNTSG
+1187 NSFAAGNTSG

-1208 GEAGTANFT
+1208 GEAGAANFT

-1292 YYVREPADGGN
+1292 YYVRTPGDGGS
-1303 DNNSGLSWDDAF
+1303 DAHSGLSWDDAF
-1315 ATIRKAVDAA
+1315 ATIRKAVEAA

-1343 TYEQDPQ
+1343 NYSQDPIN
-1350 SGSDN
+1350 GSDN

-1370 RTGNPSMDERRPFIS
+1370 ATGNPSMDERRPFIS
-1385 DEIYYDNEGGSVTAA
+1385 DEVWFDDEGGSVTAA
-1400 DYETILTPQT
+1400 DYETILRPATANND
-1410 RTQSGVRRVLGQPD
+1410 VRRVLGQAD
-1424 EYNPF
+1424 MFNPF
-1429 SGNRSYQYVGEGNG
+1429 SDSTEPYYFYVGEGKG
-1443 DYVNRR
+1443 DYEAHGDVVEEDVLNM
-1449 GEYYPQQ
+1449 PPA
-1456 GGSYYYSETGNEYVE
+1456 GNYLY
-1471 ADPNIADYKGP
+1471 AKSG
-1482 GYTVYYNYGDY
+1482 T
-1493 ITAYPNEYT
+1493 T
-1502 NRNLQLVE
+1502 
-1510 VGDDFGRYTVTYNS
+1510 
-1524 WIRRYIYTDVGQGNG
+1524 
-1539 DYVQWTRRGEYEC
+1539 
-1552 SADIDG
+1552 
-1558 ATYHD
+1558 
-1563 YEYVG
+1563 
-1568 RGRGE
+1568 
-1573 YIHAANAGQ
+1573 
-1582 YYEVGSGYGNYG
+1582 YYEDWDLSWGGWEGKNPKVLVYVGSGFGEYLVKQGTALQNW
-1594 RYTTDIYE
+1594 RTVWESSTDGGYSEFDGAGYYLCADDVASHYSDGQNMYIMGTSSAN
-1602 YVGDGNGD
+1602 YVGSGKGNSVLKD
-1610 YVMRGV
+1610 SEFTY
-1616 FSHPTRW
+1616 PTTW

-1631 YIDSDRIKFLDNGLV
+1631 YINSAKIDFLNENRNNQV
-1646 NDKSGGKR
+1646 HYR
-1654 NGGAGVAIFTNV
+1654 NGGAGAALFDNV
-1666 TLANSIV
+1666 TLANCVIA
-1673 YGNYN
+1673 GNIN
-1678 RRGGSGGE
+1678 DRADNDE
-1686 TRGGGIYCDEGTL
+1686 TRGGAIYVDGGTL

-1704 LDNTLGDSNDYTGYG
+1704 LDNTNGRSGNAATYG
-1719 AGVYM
+1719 GGVYM
-1724 FNGTAYNCVIANNEG
+1724 YSGTAYNCVIAG
-1739 NAQHSDGAGVLVDNN
+1739 NTTKGNRSNGAGIFIENA
-1754 NIFFNNTIVGNRSN
+1754 IFFNNTIVNNVSENSGPAGICIWKSGGSSVLRVYNTIVLGNRYGSLGNDNIGNADVGSN
-1768 GETRGAGGVCIWQ
+1768 
-1781 DNGAISL
+1781 NGI
-1788 SSLVMYNCVVL
+1788 
-1799 SNSMRTIGTNVGDE
+1799 IE
-1813 NVAAQNGEMVCY
+1813 CY
-1825 NSIVGRIPG
+1825 NSIFSSTNNVGSG
-1834 GGAYGNP
+1834 D
-1841 GKRVKFVNC
+1841 KRVTYDSSCLSGAN
-1850 QTGTTSIFED
+1850 TGIFEG
-1860 YAAGNY
+1860 AAYGNY
-1866 RIAGNGAGS
+1866 RIDGDGAGS

-1887 GGETYFLMDYTDM
+1887 DGETYFLMDYTDM

-1920 TTATPSYDY
+1920 TTATPDANGIYY
-1929 DTGSY
+1929 
-1934 VYFVTQN
+1934 VTQN
-1941 GAGNASGSSPDNA
+1941 GAGTASGESPTEA
-1954 ACATK
+1954 ACASK

-1967 GELVRTTGQ
+1967 GERVRAGQ
-1976 NATVR
+1976 TATVR

-2011 YGVQLEGGWNEDFN
+2011 YGVQLEGGWDEDFN
-2025 NNRNPYNYPTS
+2025 TRNPYNYPTS

-2152 ESNRAH
+2152 ENNRAH

-2206 TPFADAMLSAA
+2206 MPFADAMLSTA

-2289 NYGMASTDMQG
+2289 NYGMADTDMQG

-2306 DMDKVD
+2306 SMDKVD
-2312 GGAYAFYG
+2312 GGAYAFDG
-2320 GTTSLENV
+2320 GTTSLDNV

-2342 ADGYDE
+2342 ADGYEE

-2366 LLYINEV
+2366 LLYIEQV
-2373 RKEHPEYEDREF
+2373 RDRYPGQYPQF

-2396 HYRRTAAGDPG
+2396 HYRRAAAGHPG

-2441 TEIPT
+2441 TEIPA
-2446 ADSTITV
+2446 ADGTITV
-2453 AAGGD
+2453 EAGGD
-2458 INTLANARGMS
+2458 INTLANARAMS

-2474 GVVEAWEFANQTILS
+2474 GVLEAWEFANQTILS

-2497 TSQNVE
+2497 SSQNVE

-2527 TGTATG
+2527 SGTTTG

-2538 SYGVDCIVK
+2538 SDGVDCIVK

-2577 GNRATAS
+2577 GNSATAS

-2621 QAGGTVNVSLINT
+2621 QTGGTVNVSLINT

-2659 SVIWGNSAGKAFN
+2659 SVIWGNSADRAFN
-2672 LGASSF
+2672 LGPSSF

-2685 SSFAASVAGNDGN
+2685 SYFAASVAGNDGN

-2741 TGDGELAYGSSDMA
+2741 TGDGQLAYANSDMNSA
-2755 SAEGAYHDWW
+2755 SGGYKDWW
-2765 DGTTVSDYSTFYMGD
+2765 GEKTTLSGYSTFYMGD

-2787 GPRPTPQDT
+2787 GPRPTAQDT
-2796 VPDPK
+2796 EPDPK

-2808 EYQYDNPFDLDDVYV
+2808 EYQYDNLFNLDDVYV

-2843 RGAISALASGEYA
+2843 RGAISALASGEYE
-2856 GRKSTKT
+2856 GRKATKT

-2884 QMAGADNA
+2884 QMAGADNT
-2892 NISVLNIR
+2892 NVSVLNIR

-2906 GNQDFGNPTRF
+2906 GNQDFGAPTRF

-2926 NTLLSVNVNTK
+2926 GTLLSVNVNTK
-2937 EVNIEGISFEGASQN
+2937 EVNIEGISFEGATGN
-2952 GMFITNGLPG
+2952 GMFITNGQPG
-2962 DNTTPRVTVRN
+2962 DDTTPRVTVRN

-3022 TFAKNTGAAIE
+3022 TFANNDGAAIE
-3033 GNANVYNSMS
+3033 GNADVYNSMS

-3057 NHDFAAIDNSDV
+3057 NRDFADIDNSDV
-3069 ARGPNFVNPA
+3069 ASGPNFVNPA

-3090 VLNMGSTELYSS
+3090 VLDMGSIDLYRT
-3102 HAGKA
+3102 HAGKDPA
-3107 PTKDYDL
+3107 KDYDL

-3120 TGDGV
+3120 TGDKV
-3125 DLGAYEYDAELSQVL
+3125 DLGAYEYDAELRQVL

-3151 SGGSWENAMSDL
+3151 SGDSWENAMSDL

-3174 NKNNGSDGYVFVH
+3174 NKNNDRDGYVFVH

-3201 GVKVYGGMNG
+3201 GVRVYGGMNG
-3211 ELTEGTLAAVL
+3211 ELTKGTPADVL

-3244 ASVVDGFTITGDVT
+3244 ESVVDGFTITGDVT

-3273 ATAKIDGLLYNSF
+3273 ATAEIDGLLYNSF
-3286 VEGNVTGAGEAVN
+3286 VEGTVTGAGEAVN
-3299 VTTPGTLGVAT
+3299 VTTPGTLGVET

-3318 VTNGYV
+3318 VPNGYV
-3324 TAPVWEYQLKEDNA
+3324 TTPVWKYQLKEDSPS
-3338 LIDGGDT
+3338 IDGGT
-3345 QNISAYIAR
+3345 EKIASYIDKV
-3354 AGHSKDLS
+3354 GHSEDLS
-3362 GTSRVRNAVDG
+3362 GTSRLRGTVDN
-3373 GCFETWFVNAPTT
+3373 GCFETWRITAPETIT
-3386 VAADDCPTGSHVVY
+3386 AADRPTASHVVY
-3400 VTPGQELSLDKG
+3400 VEPGQELSLATG
-3412 LTSDTAPFEA
+3412 LTTEASPFDV
-3422 GFLLLQHGAGLFA
+3422 GFLLLQHGAGLVGG
-3435 NGNWVSLG
+3435 GNWVSLG

-3493 ARAAYNYQF
+3493 ARAAYDYQF
-3502 SATDGAWTDISPR
+3502 SATDGAWSDILPQ
-3515 GNTGMLLRSDDGAAH
+3515 GNTGMLLTAADGAEH

-3600 LKNGNTFASVNTMDD
+3600 RKNGNTFASVNTMDD

-3624 GSAVLTQTATLAD
+3624 ASAVLTQTATLAD

-3678 AVPGDEASETFSLA
+3678 AVPSDEASETFSLA

-3867 VFKAMVGR
+3867 VFKAMVNR

>member
-1 MTYDNTYKP
+1 MKHNKLDSMT
-10 ARRICGTMALIILLT
+10 RMSLRT
-25 LAARTATA
+25 LAVPLLMLCAAPALA
-33 QTIFHVTPDGTQGST
+33 QDVWHVSPAGGGDGSSWDSPVTLHQALGS
-48 AWTDAMTLTEA
+48 AK
-59 LDAARAG
+59 AG
-66 DQIWVQGFET
+66 DEVWVQGFET
-76 IDSADKLYT
+76 IDSPDKLYT
-85 VPDDDEAFTVP
+85 VPDDVEAFTVP

-102 GGFSGDE
+102 GGFRGDE

-133 RRQNDAADES
+133 RSQNDAADES

-158 HVVVMDLAPTA
+158 HVVVMDLTPTA
-169 ASGNN
+169 ESGNN

-188 GHADGNHTDASGWG
+188 GHADGNPADASGWG

-237 DRTVVVRPMTSTIS
+237 DRTVVVRPTTSTIS

-313 GIEKIDDGTGD
+313 GIEKIDDGNGD

-352 EVQLSGDAIVDA
+352 EVQLSGDETVDA

-371 DRNRGNDVAVP
+371 DRNRGDDVAVP

-410 IQEGSAFIDGGDGD
+410 IQEGSAFIDGGNGD
-424 MYDDRFGTTDMAGQ
+424 MYDDRFGTTDMARQ

-460 IRYVKPDGSDMN
+460 IRYVKPGGSDMN

-507 YEPTTYLA
+507 YEPTTYLE

-530 SVYGGFEGKETE
+530 SVYGGFAGKE
-542 TSKAD
+542 TSKAE
-547 RKIKAG
+547 REIKAG

-558 FANVTILQGQSYSG
+558 FANVTILQGQTYSG

-813 PANVRFFSTAVASM
+813 PANVRFLSTAVASM

-861 GQLIES
+861 GQLTES

-945 NPEEADGGNTLRLY
+945 NPEVADGGSTLRLY

-1022 TATLDIKKTASSLPL
+1022 TATLDIKKTASRLPL
-1037 RIVGGWS
+1037 RIIGGWS
-1044 ADGTTRDPLTCRS
+1044 AADGTTRDPLNCRS

-1157 TSAPVVEASTLHLNH
+1157 TSAPVVAASKLHLNH

-1182 PAGVG
+1182 YT
-1187 ADANSFAAGNTSG
+1187 ADSAANSFAAGNTSG
-1200 DTMTFDTM
+1200 NTMTFDTM
-1208 GEAGTANFT
+1208 GEAGAANFT

-1256 TVTAGLDN
+1256 TVTTGLDN

-1292 YYVREPADGGN
+1292 YYVRTPGDGGS
-1303 DNNSGLSWDDAF
+1303 DAHSGLSWDDAF
-1315 ATIRKAVDAA
+1315 ATIRKAVEAA

-1343 TYEQDPQ
+1343 NYSQDPIN
-1350 SGSDN
+1350 GSDN

-1370 RTGNPSMDERRPFIS
+1370 RTGNPSMDERRPFFS
-1385 DEIYYDNEGGSVTAA
+1385 TWEGFYNA
-1400 DYETILTPQT
+1400 DPTVSPSEYETILRPANANND
-1410 RTQSGVRRVLGQPD
+1410 VRRVLGQAD
-1424 EYNPF
+1424 EFNPF
-1429 SGNRSYQYVGEGNG
+1429 SDSTEPYYFYVGEGKG
-1443 DYVNRR
+1443 DYEAHGDVVEEDVLNMPPA
-1449 GEYYPQQ
+1449 GNYLYAKSGTTYYE
-1456 GGSYYYSETGNEYVE
+1456 SY
-1471 ADPNIADYKGP
+1471 
-1482 GYTVYYNYGDY
+1482 
-1493 ITAYPNEYT
+1493 
-1502 NRNLQLVE
+1502 NL
-1510 VGDDFGRYTVTYNS
+1510 
-1524 WIRRYIYTDVGQGNG
+1524 I
-1539 DYVQWTRRGEYEC
+1539 
-1552 SADIDG
+1552 
-1558 ATYHD
+1558 
-1563 YEYVG
+1563 
-1568 RGRGE
+1568 GRGE
-1573 YIHAANAGQ
+1573 YPKELVYVGSDYGEYRVTNDWLGRSIWESSTDGDYTEFTVAG
-1582 YYEVGSGYGNYG
+1582 YYPCADDVASHYSDGQNMYRKGTSGVDHVGSGKGNSVLKDSEFTYP
-1594 RYTTDIYE
+1594 TT
-1602 YVGDGNGD
+1602 
-1610 YVMRGV
+1610 
-1616 FSHPTRW
+1616 W

-1631 YIDSDRIKFLDNGLV
+1631 YINSERLRFLDNGIDS
-1646 NDKSGGKR
+1646 NDRGGGKR
-1654 NGGAGVAIFTNV
+1654 NGGAGVAFFDNV
-1666 TLANSIV
+1666 TIANCVIA
-1673 YGNYN
+1673 GNIN
-1678 RRGGSGGE
+1678 KRDNDWQADSDE
-1686 TRGGGIYCDEGTL
+1686 TRGGGVYCDGGTL

-1704 LDNTLGDSNDYTGYG
+1704 LDNTLGDDTDNTGYG

-1724 FNGTAYNCVIANNEG
+1724 YSGTSYNCVIAQNHG
-1739 NAQHSDGAGVLVDNN
+1739 YADHSDGAGIFIENA
-1754 NIFFNNTIVGNRSN
+1754 IFFNNTIVANQSHGSS
-1768 GETRGAGGVCIWQ
+1768 RGTGGICIW
-1781 DNGAISL
+1781 NSGGSATL
-1788 SSLVMYNCVVL
+1788 TAYNCISVG
-1799 SNSMRTIGTNVGDE
+1799 NIGMTGGNLGDKD
-1813 NVAAQNGEMVCY
+1813 VAVNGGEITCY
-1825 NSIVGRIPG
+1825 NSIVGTVRSQSDNG
-1834 GGAYGNP
+1834 GSGGAYRSVQYN
-1841 GKRVKFVNC
+1841 NC
-1850 QTGTTSIFED
+1850 ITATTSIF
-1860 YAAGNY
+1860 AGASAGNY

-1887 GGETYFLMDYTDM
+1887 GGETYYLMDYTDM

-1920 TTATPSYDY
+1920 TTATPDANGIYY
-1929 DTGSY
+1929 
-1934 VYFVTQN
+1934 VTQN
-1941 GAGNASGSSPDNA
+1941 GAGTASGESPTEA
-1954 ACATK
+1954 ACASK

-1967 GELVRTTGQ
+1967 GERVRAGQ
-1976 NATVR
+1976 TATVR

-2011 YGVQLEGGWNEDFN
+2011 YGVQLEGGWDEDFET
-2025 NNRNPYNYPTS
+2025 RNPYNYPTS

-2057 EPQTGQTGRTT
+2057 APQTGQTGRTT

-2140 GAGIYADGTGVD
+2140 GAGIYADGTGVN

-2206 TPFADAMLSAA
+2206 MPFADVMLSTA

-2243 NTSLESGDDAEVKYF
+2243 NTSLESGDEAEVKYF

-2289 NYGMASTDMQG
+2289 NYGMAPTDMQG

-2306 DMDKVD
+2306 SMDKVD
-2312 GGAYAFYG
+2312 GGAYAFDG

-2342 ADGYDE
+2342 ADGYEE

-2366 LLYINEV
+2366 LLYIEQV
-2373 RKEHPEYEDREF
+2373 RDRYPDDYPQF

-2441 TEIPT
+2441 TEIPA
-2446 ADSTITV
+2446 ADGTITV
-2453 AAGGD
+2453 EAGGD
-2458 INTLANARGMS
+2458 INTLANARAMS

-2474 GVVEAWEFANQTILS
+2474 GVLEAWEFANQTILS

-2497 TSQNVE
+2497 SSQNVE

-2527 TGTATG
+2527 SGTTTG

-2538 SYGVDCIVK
+2538 SDGVDCIVK

-2577 GNRATAS
+2577 GNRAVASGS

-2621 QAGGTVNVSLINT
+2621 QTGGTVNVSLINT

-2659 SVIWGNSAGKAFN
+2659 SVIWGNSADRAFN
-2672 LGASSF
+2672 FGASSF

-2685 SSFAASVAGNDGN
+2685 SYFAASVAGNDGN

-2741 TGDGELAYGSSDMA
+2741 TGDGQLAYTNSDMNSA
-2755 SAEGAYHDWW
+2755 SGGYKDWW
-2765 DGTTVSDYSTFYMGD
+2765 GEKTTLSGYSTFYMGD

-2787 GPRPTPQDT
+2787 GPRPTAQDT
-2796 VPDPK
+2796 EPDPK

-2808 EYQYDNPFDLDDVYV
+2808 EYQYDNLFNLDDVYV

-2843 RGAISALASGEYA
+2843 RGAISALASGEYE
-2856 GRKSTKT
+2856 GRKATKT

-2884 QMAGADNA
+2884 QMAGADNT
-2892 NISVLNIR
+2892 NVSVLNIR

-2906 GNQDFGNPTRF
+2906 GNQDFGAPTRF

-2937 EVNIEGISFEGASQN
+2937 EVNIEGISFEGATGN
-2952 GMFITNGLPG
+2952 GMFITNGQPG
-2962 DNTTPRVTVRN
+2962 DDTTPRVTVRN

-2980 TGVYFDQ
+2980 TGAYFDQ

-3022 TFAKNTGAAIE
+3022 TFANNDGAAIE
-3033 GNANVYNSMS
+3033 GNADVYNSMS

-3057 NHDFAAIDNSDV
+3057 NRDFAAIDNSDV

-3090 VLNMGSTELYSS
+3090 VLDMGSTELYSA
-3102 HAGKA
+3102 HAGKTPA
-3107 PTKDYDL
+3107 EDYDL

-3125 DLGAYEYDAELSQVL
+3125 DLGAYEYDAELRQVL

-3174 NKNNGSDGYVFVH
+3174 NKNAGSDGYVFVH

-3201 GVKVYGGMNG
+3201 GVRVYGGMNG
-3211 ELTEGTLAAVL
+3211 ESTDDAPADVL

-3244 ASVVDGFTITGDVT
+3244 ASVVDGFTITGGVT

-3273 ATAKIDGLLYNSF
+3273 ATAEIDGLLYNSF
-3286 VEGNVTGAGEAVN
+3286 VEGTVTGTGEAVN

-3318 VTNGYV
+3318 VANGYV
-3324 TAPVWEYQLKEDNA
+3324 TTPVWEYQLKEDSPS
-3338 LIDGGDT
+3338 IDGGTED
-3345 QNISAYIAR
+3345 IASYIDKV
-3354 AGHSKDLS
+3354 GHSEDLS
-3362 GTSRVRNAVDG
+3362 GTNRLRGTVDN
-3373 GCFETWFVNAPTT
+3373 GCFETWRITSPETIT
-3386 VAADDCPTGSHVVY
+3386 AADRPTVSHVVY
-3400 VTPGQELSLDKG
+3400 VEPGQELSLATG
-3412 LTSDTAPFEA
+3412 LTTEASPFDV
-3422 GFLLLQHGAGLFA
+3422 GFLLLQHGAGLVGG
-3435 NGNWVSLG
+3435 GNHVSLG

-3502 SATDGAWTDISPR
+3502 SATDGAWSDISPR

-3530 TVRFYGNSYTESS
+3530 TVRFYGAGYTESS

-3600 LKNGNTFASVNTMDD
+3600 SKSGNTFASVNTMDD

-3637 YETFEIAPRSAT
+3637 YETFEITPRSAA
-3649 LGDDTARS
+3649 LGDDAARS